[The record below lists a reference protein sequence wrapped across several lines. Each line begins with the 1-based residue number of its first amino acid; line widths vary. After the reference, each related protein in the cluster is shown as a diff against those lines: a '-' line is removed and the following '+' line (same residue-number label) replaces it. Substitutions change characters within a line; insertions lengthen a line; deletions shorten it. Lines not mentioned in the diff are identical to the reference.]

1 MLKQIK
7 EYSTRYAKNVG
18 ESLYHSAQNRA
29 ETKYGNL
36 YKAVKWTQSQLSQ
49 EVIKDSRALNSSSIK
64 NTLKNIGIFKDASTI
79 LNNGIADLKTGK
91 FYNKAREDEL
101 MEKEYGNMM
110 GFGDDDDFSF
120 GDDSDSS
127 MKDIENSA
135 FSDLNKDLNA
145 GFAASSATISN
156 SVMSGSAY
164 VGETVKAS
172 SKLQYTQ
179 LVQMQQINRAG
190 FEGVNN
196 HLKAIID
203 FNQSALKQHID
214 NSTKFYETTTNYL
227 AEQNAI
233 MKEMIEIQREMYKNS
248 NPQVKK
254 NSSFSNVFGGGGF
267 NLANYKEHVKKN
279 WENSSIGSM
288 IQMMRETGGDPTA
301 MFASPLSFVSDGLLS
316 TLMGPQ
322 LSKSLAR
329 LNRTAGNAGIMGL
342 HKLGKQQG
350 FLGSF
355 LNEIFGF
362 NGKEVNKVD
371 TKNFVKGPVAYNG
384 IANKTIIE
392 VIPTYLRRIE
402 AALTGEDERVF
413 DINTGRW
420 TTVKNAQKNYN
431 SERRQSINKAAA
443 PMQKHLTGIASRM
456 KFNDD
461 ADQVNF
467 YSDMGKVLEAL
478 VDSNGDYR
486 FEFAGGKLKNAQAYM
501 RAYGVSS
508 ERNMTLIAK
517 MLSTANANT
526 RSKFISNSYQ
536 YKENRNNYMSNMGN
550 NAGGVDLM
558 HNNGAFKGSSN
569 VKGIF
574 QRSQD
579 LLENSEVARAIRGT
593 YMETHLIRTM
603 LENGVGFGGGPRKGR
618 NSAHSR
624 GSSNS
629 RAVDN
634 YWNSFTTTAKDARG
648 LHKEQTSTSD
658 AGLEV
663 LGLTPEE
670 IRLRHGSGKG
680 KVTGSAANVRGV
692 GRLGALI
699 NMQEDDLEF
708 AYDGWGEGLKK
719 KYNNAKGGSFSEK
732 MKTSKGKMDK
742 AGLAIGALL
751 DLRDRPTKILAG
763 MVDAV
768 NGSIE
773 SFFFDHE
780 ANLKDEHGKPIKGF
794 FNTMS
799 YYARKTFNDFGT
811 FLNENILAPLNAT
824 VDLIAEHF
832 PTVGKIRD
840 RVKGTVGNIV
850 GSVTG
855 AFGNVF
861 SDIKSKSGGDSGLF
875 GGGRAG
881 GDRYITKTGL
891 YALSKGEAVIPSTMN
906 PFNPDIAKASIAK
919 DSANEQKVINAAK
932 QFGLGKLSGFAA
944 GTKDAG
950 GIFGDAKTGDA
961 LNKVSSWYDAI
972 VDKMPDNVKEAIE
985 NFKKQAPEVFG
996 EGAVYGGLTGLMVSG
1011 GPMGVL
1017 AGGALGAGLIMV
1029 KNTERVQQMLYGD
1042 LDEKGNRMGGILDNP
1057 TIKKMLGT
1065 AKDVKSYGIV
1075 GGALGAVSGLGPIP
1089 GLLAGS
1095 AVAFA
1100 KNNKDVQEYLFGA
1113 EGKEKTQMQQFLSEH
1128 MGRGL
1133 AGVGIGSVAGAAIAG
1148 PFGAVGG
1155 ALIGGGLSFA
1165 STTDKFKEM
1174 ILGKEDPKNPG
1185 KRVGGVLNYL
1195 NENVIDPMKERMEGF
1210 HTRLEKYMQDRIF
1223 NPLERAFKPLKQL
1236 VKHGVSDM
1244 FDNIADTVKS
1254 QFGTSQ
1260 MKYMAKQLAGSKI
1273 GKFGAAAAA
1282 AYALGIPAPLIP
1294 MVGLTGALV
1303 SSGPIQRAISKVI
1316 SVPGKLAS
1324 KVMDK
1329 VGQYGDKLRVKTI
1342 QKGMADD
1349 MTAQERMNFMAGQG
1363 ITDYKYSSFDEKIAG
1378 ANKEQLEQQ
1387 LALLQNARGNSRQL
1401 KNKRAAMTDKM
1412 YEIASRKGVSAS
1424 VGKAIKKAIQTGDSA
1439 DLENAVKAIQ
1449 LSDMPDAMKSQ
1460 MIKEIR
1466 SKIIERQKF
1475 DEHAANADKY
1485 TADLSKEMG
1494 VDMSDPKNLK
1504 RMMEMTKS
1512 ELEKRDFDKEGE
1524 ATTPENDPTTVTNI
1538 ALDNINKAMLI
1549 NNQLIAAFVSGKKL
1563 TEDEIKNITDK
1574 TNGLG
1579 ADKIASANADIDSTN
1594 AMAKSAHEAGVA
1606 AVAAGTAA
1614 ADVQRDSDIA
1624 GFVSTAGLSLTDLSK
1639 KDKQRIRKFV
1649 KANYGVNDIK
1659 RMLNNGQIPTG
1670 NKAALFAA
1678 IKVTGANAKL
1688 MKKVAKQS
1696 GTPLSVKDITGIG
1709 NMKDNVDYA
1718 TQLVSMG
1725 MQLDNR
1731 SNVESYDNGKFTR
1744 VKKCFKQFLDFGY
1757 AITQSGVELLIDLP
1771 NFHEIVKAAERDDKQ
1786 YVSSMFEQYG
1796 ITYKSVPRGG
1806 SFLRRIKNTITK
1818 YAGKASSAIQ
1828 KGISKAAGLAKSVGS
1843 GIGNLIS
1850 SGKKKFNQFKDDM
1863 SDDGGNA
1870 TIQKHALGIGKVL
1883 KGGLSALSKG
1893 EAVISAANNTFGITD
1908 KLKSLGSLA
1917 GKALKAGANFLAPGA
1932 TATVAGAYDAIK
1944 NLSSKSKIDN
1954 GGGEI
1959 SAKLDEKGKKK
1970 NIETVPTK
1978 YGIQTYKLNTNG
1990 TMSLDDTAE
1999 NKDISKKLRE
2009 EDTDR
2014 QESKE
2019 YLRIIAENTK
2029 ALGHA
2034 GGLLGGGPGMDAKDA
2049 AKGGLLG
2056 ALAGTIGNLFNR
2068 DKDKTKDKTKDKNPT
2083 KTDPVPD
2090 KPGKQATLTERVG
2103 KWFGDKWA
2111 KFKDSRAGKTILA
2124 GVDKAKNAYNWAAGK
2139 AGSLYNKA
2147 KDLIA
2152 PEFYKYKTGFNM
2164 IGESIAEKTSGVTNW
2179 VSEKAGAIANTAKTA
2194 AEKVTS
2200 KISGITG
2207 AVGNAAEG
2215 IGAKVQE
2222 GLSVI
2227 KDVLKKIM
2235 DKASTFIPG
2244 KLADKANKFC
2254 STIIEKISSPAV
2266 LKKAA
2271 GKAAKQLAAIA
2282 TGPLGAIIAVG
2293 SIAYAFYEGWS
2304 NAGSYFQLGDGKE
2317 PTTGQKIVAGITNA
2331 LAITIPFLGWFI
2343 DGGDII
2349 AIGKMIFGDN
2359 DPVSGIADS
2368 IQNEI
2373 DYVSNGVKNNVEWIK
2388 NGISNN
2394 LQYLGNKAG
2403 ELKDGAVD
2411 WVSQKASAVGS
2422 AIQNEV
2428 DYVSN
2433 GIANNFQYVTDKATE
2448 LGSNLYQGIS
2458 DTASS
2463 VSDTVKQ
2470 TVTDAQKA
2478 ISDTVNKGLQL
2489 GQETL
2494 AKAWDSAGEIAK
2506 GLYKNA
2512 SDLWQ
2517 AFVSKLPS
2525 LQSIKNGAK
2534 SLFDKGKS
2542 LFQTATSIGQSVASA
2557 AGSAW
2562 DSVKTGAGNLLT
2574 GAKNF
2579 VFGQG
2584 KYGRSKYGRGGV
2596 LSDGDFA
2603 SQLDPGNQMSYNASY
2618 DTENQTMADSGC
2630 GPGAASNA
2638 IAALGGSVPITAA
2651 ATYALNNGYKEKD
2664 GGTKPGFFGSLFKQL
2679 GANSSDISNN
2689 NQAIISNLKKGYP
2702 VVLMGQDNAVSD
2714 NNPYGPGPHYVTAT
2728 GFDDQGNIIIQ
2739 DSESDGPNKVYK
2751 TTDVLNKS
2759 SIAIAAKPKVR
2770 PQSQIRADADVKS
2783 KYGKGKWGR
2792 YKGLIRRVPM
2802 WGMGKAFIP
2811 RWGRGKF
2818 GRGAG
2823 GAGPQLLQMLMQL
2836 GFNKIASCGILGNMM
2851 QESRLTPNIV
2861 EGGGTAPE
2869 VTVDGSTGYG
2879 LCQWTDA
2886 GRQQGLADFAKANG
2900 KSSSD
2905 PGLQC
2910 SYIAQEC
2917 NNMDLTNNLNNCSS
2931 AADAAFLFHKEYEI
2945 SADSREAI
2953 QNRLDWAEEAYANDG
2968 AISGSN
2974 GNVSS
2979 GGVVG
2984 TSSKGGAANNQATS
2998 LFGIFDKLNDE
3009 LDSALNSFG
3018 MGKYGRSKYGRGIF
3032 DTLNAVKSRFSKAM
3046 GPIGGAFKAL
3056 SNSPIGQKLAGIFGS
3071 NPFSDLIGA
3080 AKEKVSNALSG
3091 GNSGAGMSSN
3101 PNIQQA
3107 IEWARSRENGPG
3119 YGDTGCT
3126 AWANDFLNHAN
3137 INPIN
3142 TWVPDA
3148 MKEAQQ
3154 AGIWK
3159 TPDQGA
3165 VAGDIGIVDTDGN
3178 MDEPDHAIV
3187 MDGQGGMWSNSS
3199 SRNIVFHA
3207 DTAGTW
3213 GADKVWGYIGT
3224 GGQGQGTVAQGAQTT
3239 TAAETAAMAGSTSQ
3253 HGQGK
3258 YGRGKFGRARFGKG
3272 HGIFGRAKVLD
3283 SIQSNNDAANSYIDG
3298 SSSSYQEINAPIV
3311 PVVQQN
3317 TTAVTS
3323 SSEQK
3328 VDTMIS
3334 LLSSINNNIAIM
3346 VQGISAIAQAANG
3359 GNPVSQTAVVAPVAQ
3374 AAGMSDTFD
3383 KNSMVQIVSDM
3394 LKIAKK

>member
-1 MLKQIK
+1 LKQIK

-29 ETKYGNL
+29 ENKYGNL
-36 YKAVKWTQSQLSQ
+36 YKAAKWTQSQLNQ
-49 EVIKDSRALNSSSIK
+49 NVIKDSRTLNSSSIK
-64 NTLKNIGIFKDASTI
+64 NTLKNLSIFKDASTI
-79 LNNGIADLKTGK
+79 LNNGISDLKTGK
-91 FYNKAREDEL
+91 FYNKAREEEL
-101 MEKEYGNMM
+101 MEKQFSGM
-110 GFGDDDDFSF
+110 FGDDGDFGFSF
-120 GDDSDSS
+120 GDESDSS
-127 MKDIENSA
+127 MNDIENSA
-135 FSDLNKDLNA
+135 FMDLNKDLNA

-179 LVQMQQINRAG
+179 LAQMQQINKAG
-190 FEGVNN
+190 FEGVNS

-248 NPQVKK
+248 NPQLKK

-267 NLANYKEHVKKN
+267 DLGNYKEHVKKN
-279 WENSSIGSM
+279 WENSAIGSM
-288 IQMMRETGGDPTA
+288 IQMMKETGGDPSS
-301 MFASPLSFVSDGLLS
+301 MLASPLSFVTDSLLS
-316 TLMGPQ
+316 TIMGPQ

-420 TTVKNAQKNYN
+420 TTVKNAQKDYN
-431 SERRQSINKAAA
+431 SERRKSINKAAA
-443 PMQKHLTGIASRM
+443 PMQKHLSGIANRM

-478 VDSNGDYR
+478 VDSNGDYN
-486 FEFAGGKLKNAQAYM
+486 FEFVGGKLKNAKNYM

-517 MLSTANANT
+517 MLSTANGNT
-526 RSKFISNSYQ
+526 RASLVRNSYQ
-536 YKENRNNYMSNMGN
+536 YKENRNNYMSNLGN
-550 NAGGVDLM
+550 NAGTVDLM
-558 HNNGAFKGSSN
+558 HNNGAFNGSSN
-569 VKGIF
+569 VRGIF
-574 QRSQD
+574 QKSQD
-579 LLENSEVARAIRGT
+579 LLENSEVAKAIRGT

-603 LENGVGFGGGPRKGR
+603 LENGAGFGGAPHKGR
-618 NSAHSR
+618 NSAHAKS
-624 GSSNS
+624 SSNS
-629 RAVDN
+629 RAVNN

-663 LGLTPEE
+663 MGLTPEN
-670 IRLRHGSGKG
+670 IRRYGSGKG
-680 KVTGSAANVRGV
+680 RATGSAANVRGV
-692 GRLGALI
+692 GRIGALL
-699 NMQEDDLEF
+699 NMREDDLEF
-708 AYDGWGEGLKK
+708 GYDGWGEGLKN
-719 KYNNAKGGSFSEK
+719 KYTNAKGGSFSEK
-732 MKTSKGKMDK
+732 MKNSKGKMDK

-751 DLRDRPTKILAG
+751 DLRDRPTKLLAG

-799 YYARKTFNDFGT
+799 FYARKTFDDFGKV
-811 FLNENILAPLNAT
+811 LNDTVLEPLNAT
-824 VDLIAEHF
+824 IDLIAERF

-840 RVKGTVGNIV
+840 KVRGTVGNIAS
-850 GSVTG
+850 SVTG
-855 AFGNVF
+855 AFKNVY
-861 SDIKSKSGGDSGLF
+861 SDIKSKSSGDSGLF

-906 PFNPDIAKASIAK
+906 PFNPDIAKASIAR

-932 QFGLGKLSGFAA
+932 QYGLGKLSGFAS
-944 GTKDAG
+944 GTKDADKIVDDSPG
-950 GIFGDAKTGDA
+950 GKLNGA

-972 VDKMPDNVKEAIE
+972 VDKMPDNVKAAMED
-985 NFKKQAPEVFG
+985 FKKQAPEVFG

-1029 KNTERVQQMLYGD
+1029 KNTERVQEMLYGK
-1042 LDEKGNRMGGILDNP
+1042 LDEQGNRKGGFLDRP
-1057 TIKKMLGT
+1057 EIKKMLGT

-1075 GGALGAVSGLGPIP
+1075 GGALGAATGLGPIP

-1100 KNNKDVQEYLFGA
+1100 KNNQEVRDYLFGA
-1113 EGKEKTQMQQFLSEH
+1113 EGKDKTQMQKFLSEH

-1133 AGVGIGSVAGAAIAG
+1133 AGVGVGALAGSAIAG

-1185 KRVGGVLNYL
+1185 KRIGGVLNYL

-1210 HTRLEKYMQDRIF
+1210 HSRLEKYMKDRIF

-1236 VKHGVSDM
+1236 VKHGVGDM
-1244 FDNIADTVKS
+1244 FDSIADSVKS
-1254 QFGTSQ
+1254 QFGTNQ

-1363 ITDYKYSSFDEKIAG
+1363 ITDYKYAGFDEKIAG
-1378 ANKEQLEQQ
+1378 ADKDQLEQQ
-1387 LALLQNARGNSRQL
+1387 LSLLQNARGNSRQL

-1412 YEIASRKGVSAS
+1412 YEIVSRKGVSAS
-1424 VGKAIKKAIQTGDSA
+1424 VGKAIKKAIQSGDSA

-1485 TADLSKEMG
+1485 TSQLSEEMG
-1494 VDMSDPKNLK
+1494 VDMSDPKNIK

-1512 ELEKRDFDKEGE
+1512 ELEKRDFSKEDE
-1524 ATTPENDPTTVTNI
+1524 ATSPENDPTTVTNI

-1563 TEDEIKNITDK
+1563 TEDEIKNITK
-1574 TNGLG
+1574 QTNGMG
-1579 ADKIASANADIDSTN
+1579 ADKLASANADISSTN
-1594 AMAKSAHEAGVA
+1594 AMAKSAYESGVA

-1624 GFVSTAGLSLTDLSK
+1624 GFVATAGLSLSDLSK
-1639 KDKQRIRKFV
+1639 KDKQRIRKFL

-1659 RMLNNGQIPTG
+1659 RMLDKGQIPSG
-1670 NKAALFAA
+1670 NKEALFAA

-1688 MKKVAKQS
+1688 MQKVAKQS
-1696 GTPLSVKDITGIG
+1696 GTPLTTKDITGIG
-1709 NMKDNVDYA
+1709 NMKSNVDYA

-1731 SNVESYDNGKFTR
+1731 SAVEAYDNGKFTR

-1806 SFLRRIKNTITK
+1806 SFLRRLKNTITK
-1818 YAGKASSAIQ
+1818 YASKASSALHN
-1828 KGISKAAGLAKSVGS
+1828 GISKAAGLAKS
-1843 GIGNLIS
+1843 GISNLID
-1850 SGKKKFNQFKDDM
+1850 SGKKKFNQFKEAM
-1863 SDDGGNA
+1863 SDDGDA

-1893 EAVISAANNTFGITD
+1893 EAVISAANNTLGITD

-2029 ALGHA
+2029 ALGGI
-2034 GGLLGGGPGMDAKDA
+2034 GGLMGGNKGGDDSLGGG
-2049 AKGGLLG
+2049 KGGLLG
-2056 ALAGTIGNLFNR
+2056 ALAGGIGGLIGGNKGG
-2068 DKDKTKDKTKDKNPT
+2068 DPT
-2083 KTDPVPD
+2083 KPP
-2090 KPGKQATLTERVG
+2090 KPGENPKPTLTERAG

-2111 KFKDSRAGKTILA
+2111 KFKETRAGKYVAA
-2124 GVDKAKNAYNWAAGK
+2124 GLDKAKGAYKW
-2139 AGSLYNKA
+2139 
-2147 KDLIA
+2147 
-2152 PEFYKYKTGFNM
+2152 
-2164 IGESIAEKTSGVTNW
+2164 
-2179 VSEKAGAIANTAKTA
+2179 A
-2194 AEKVTS
+2194 AEKVAT
-2200 KISGITG
+2200 KAAGISS
-2207 AVGNAAEG
+2207 AVSGVADN

-2222 GLSVI
+2222 GVSVI
-2227 KDVLKKIM
+2227 KDTLKKIM
-2235 DKASTFIPG
+2235 EKASTFIPG

-2254 STIIEKISSPAV
+2254 ATIVEKISSPAV

-2271 GKAAKQLAAIA
+2271 GKAAKQIAAIA
-2282 TGPLGAIIAVG
+2282 AGPLGTVIAVG
-2293 SIAYAFYEGWS
+2293 AIAYSFYEGWS
-2304 NAGSYFQLGDGKE
+2304 NAASYFQLEDGKE
-2317 PTTGQKIVAGITNA
+2317 ATTGQKIVAGITNA
-2331 LAITIPFLGWFI
+2331 MAITIPFLGWFI

-2349 AIGKMIFGDN
+2349 AIGKAIFGDN
-2359 DPVSGIADS
+2359 DPASGIADS

-2394 LQYLGNKAG
+2394 LQYLGNKASAAG
-2403 ELKDGAVD
+2403 QWIGDKASAAGK
-2411 WVSQKASAVGS
+2411 WVSDKANAVGS

-2448 LGSNLYQGIS
+2448 LGSSLYQGIS
-2458 DTASS
+2458 DTATA

-2478 ISDTVNKGLQL
+2478 ISDTVNAGLKI
-2489 GQETL
+2489 GQEVLTN
-2494 AKAWDSAGEIAK
+2494 AWNSAGEIAK
-2506 GLYKNA
+2506 GLYKSA

-2517 AFVSKLPS
+2517 KFVSKLPS
-2525 LQSIKNGAK
+2525 LKDIKTGTK
-2534 SLFDKGKS
+2534 TLFDKGKS
-2542 LFQTATSIGQSVASA
+2542 LFQTATSIGQSVANA
-2557 AGSAW
+2557 AGAAW
-2562 DSVKTGAGNLLT
+2562 DTVTTGASNLVT
-2574 GAKNF
+2574 SAKNF

-2689 NQAIISNLKKGYP
+2689 NQAIVSNLKKGYP

-2714 NNPYGPGPHYVTAT
+2714 SNPYGPGPHYVTAT

-2770 PQSQIRADADVKS
+2770 PQSQIKADADVKS
-2783 KYGKGKWGR
+2783 KYGRGKWGR

-2869 VTVDGSTGYG
+2869 ISVNGSTGYG

-2886 GRQQGLADFAKANG
+2886 GRQQGLVDFAKANG
-2900 KSSSD
+2900 KSTSD
-2905 PGLQC
+2905 PGVQC

-2917 NNMDLTNNLNNCSS
+2917 NNMGLTNQLNSCSS
-2931 AADAAFLFHKEYEI
+2931 ASDAAFLFHKDYEI
-2945 SADSREAI
+2945 SADSRDAI
-2953 QNRLDWAEEAYANDG
+2953 QQRLDWAEEAYANDG
-2968 AISGSN
+2968 AIAGSN

-2984 TSSKGGAANNQATS
+2984 TSSKGGANSQATS

-3018 MGKYGRSKYGRGIF
+3018 LGKYGRSKYGRGIF
-3032 DTLNAVKSRFSKAM
+3032 DTLNAVKSRFSAAM

-3056 SNSPIGQKLAGIFGS
+3056 SNSPIGQKLSSIFGS

-3080 AKEKVSNALSG
+3080 AKEKVQNALGG

-3107 IEWARSRENGPG
+3107 INWARTRENGPG

-3154 AGIWK
+3154 AGLWK
-3159 TPDQGA
+3159 SPDQGA
-3165 VAGDIGIVDTDGN
+3165 VAGDIGLVDTDGR

-3224 GGQGQGTVAQGAQTT
+3224 GGAGQGNVAQGAQTT
-3239 TAAETAAMAGSTSQ
+3239 SAAETAAMAGSTSQ

-3258 YGRGKFGRARFGKG
+3258 YGRGKFGRSKLGR
-3272 HGIFGRAKVLD
+3272 HGYFGRSKVLD
-3283 SIQSNNDAANSYIDG
+3283 SIQNNNNAANSYIDG
-3298 SSSSYQEINAPIV
+3298 SSSNYQEINAPIV

-3317 TTAVTS
+3317 TAVTS

-3359 GNPVSQTAVVAPVAQ
+3359 GTPVAQTAVVAPVAQ

>member
-1 MLKQIK
+1 MKQIK

-29 ETKYGNL
+29 ESKYGNL
-36 YKAVKWTQSQLSQ
+36 YKVAKWTQSQLNQ
-49 EVIKDSRALNSSSIK
+49 EVLRDSRTLNSSSIK
-64 NTLKNIGIFKDASTI
+64 NSLKNLSIFKDANTI
-79 LNNGIADLKTGK
+79 LNNSVSDLKTGK

-101 MEKEYGNMM
+101 MEKEYSGMFGDDGEF
-110 GFGDDDDFSF
+110 GFGD
-120 GDDSDSS
+120 DDSDSS
-127 MKDIENSA
+127 MNDIENSA

-164 VGETVKAS
+164 IGETVKAS

-179 LVQMQQINRAG
+179 LVQMQQINKAG
-190 FEGVNN
+190 FEGVNS

-267 NLANYKEHVKKN
+267 NLGNYKEHVKKN
-279 WENSSIGSM
+279 WENSTIGSM
-288 IQMMRETGGDPTA
+288 IQMMKETGGDPAA
-301 MFASPLSFVSDGLLS
+301 MFASPLSFISDGLLS

-322 LSKSLAR
+322 LSKSLGR
-329 LNRTAGNAGIMGL
+329 LNRTVGNAGVMGL

-431 SERRQSINKAAA
+431 SERRASIKQAAA

-467 YSDMGKVLEAL
+467 YSDMGRVLEAL
-478 VDSNGDYR
+478 VDSNGDYN
-486 FEFAGGKLKNAQAYM
+486 FEFVGGKLKNARAYM
-501 RAYGVSS
+501 TAYGVSS

-517 MLSTANANT
+517 MLSTANGNT
-526 RSKFISNSYQ
+526 RAKLVSNSYQ

-569 VKGIF
+569 VRGIF

-579 LLENSEVARAIRGT
+579 LLENSEVAKAIRGT

-603 LENGVGFGGGPRKGR
+603 LENGTGFGGGSPSKAR
-618 NSAHSR
+618 SAHAKS
-624 GSSNS
+624 SSNS
-629 RAVDN
+629 RAVNN

-648 LHKEQTSTSD
+648 LHKEQTSATD

-663 LGLTPEE
+663 LGLTAEDV
-670 IRLRHGSGKG
+670 RRRNSGKG
-680 KVTGSAANVRGV
+680 RATGSAANVRGV
-692 GRLGALI
+692 GRLGALL
-699 NMQEDDLEF
+699 NMQEDGLEF
-708 AYDGWGEGLKK
+708 AYDGWGEGLKN
-719 KYNNAKGGSFSEK
+719 KYTNTKGGSFSEK
-732 MKTSKGKMDK
+732 MKNSKGKMDK

-799 YYARKTFNDFGT
+799 YYARKTFDDFGK
-811 FLNENILAPLNAT
+811 FLNENVLGPLNTT

-840 RVKGTVGNIV
+840 RVKGSVGNIV
-850 GSVTG
+850 GSVTS

-861 SDIKSKSGGDSGLF
+861 SDIKSKSSGDSGLF

-906 PFNPDIAKASIAK
+906 PFNPDIAKASIAR

-932 QFGLGKLSGFAA
+932 QYGLGKLSGFAS
-944 GTKDAG
+944 GTKDADKIVDDSPG
-950 GIFGDAKTGDA
+950 GKVNDA
-961 LNKVSSWYDAI
+961 LNRVSSWYDAI
-972 VDKMPDNVKEAIE
+972 VDKMPDNVKAAMED
-985 NFKKQAPEVFG
+985 FKKQAPEVFG
-996 EGAVYGGLTGLMVSG
+996 EGALYGGLSGLMVSG

-1029 KNTERVQQMLYGD
+1029 KNTERVQEMLYGQ
-1042 LDEKGNRMGGILDNP
+1042 LDEKGNRKGGFLDRP
-1057 TIKKMLGT
+1057 EIKKMLGT

-1075 GGALGAVSGLGPIP
+1075 GGAIGAATGLGPIP

-1100 KNNKDVQEYLFGA
+1100 KNNQEVRDYLFGA
-1113 EGKEKTQMQQFLSEH
+1113 EGKDKTQMQKFLSEH

-1133 AGVGIGSVAGAAIAG
+1133 AGVGIGGLAGAAIAG

-1185 KRVGGVLNYL
+1185 KRIGGVLNYL
-1195 NENVIDPMKERMEGF
+1195 NENVVDPMRERMEGF
-1210 HTRLEKYMQDRIF
+1210 HDRLEKYMKDRIF

-1236 VKHGVSDM
+1236 VKHGVGDM

-1254 QFGTSQ
+1254 QFGSNQ

-1363 ITDYKYSSFDEKIAG
+1363 ITDYKYAGFDEKIAG
-1378 ANKEQLEQQ
+1378 ADKDQLEQQ

-1424 VGKAIKKAIQTGDSA
+1424 VGKAIKKAIQSGDSA

-1485 TADLSKEMG
+1485 TSQLSEEMG
-1494 VDMSDPKNLK
+1494 VDMSDPKNIK

-1512 ELEKRDFDKEGE
+1512 ELEKRDFSKEDE
-1524 ATTPENDPTTVTNI
+1524 ATSPENDPTTVTNI

-1563 TEDEIKNITDK
+1563 TEDEIKNITK
-1574 TNGLG
+1574 QTNGMG
-1579 ADKIASANADIDSTN
+1579 ADKLASANADISSTN
-1594 AMAKSAHEAGVA
+1594 AMAKSAYEAGVA

-1624 GFVSTAGLSLTDLSK
+1624 GFVATAGLSLSDLTK
-1639 KDKQRIRKFV
+1639 KDKQRIRKFI

-1659 RMLNNGQIPTG
+1659 RMLNKGQIPSG
-1670 NKAALFAA
+1670 NKEALFAA

-1688 MKKVAKQS
+1688 MQKVAKQT
-1696 GTPLSVKDITGIG
+1696 GTPLTTKDITSIG
-1709 NMKDNVDYA
+1709 NMKSNVDYA

-1731 SNVESYDNGKFTR
+1731 SAVEAYDNGKFTR

-1806 SFLRRIKNTITK
+1806 SFLRRLKNTITK
-1818 YAGKASSAIQ
+1818 YASKASSALHN
-1828 KGISKAAGLAKSVGS
+1828 GISKAAGLAKS
-1843 GIGNLIS
+1843 GISNLID
-1850 SGKKKFNQFKDDM
+1850 SGKKKFNQFKEAM
-1863 SDDGGNA
+1863 SDDGDA

-2029 ALGHA
+2029 ALSGA
-2034 GGLLGGGPGMDAKDA
+2034 GGLLGGGGPGMDPKSA
-2049 AKGGLLG
+2049 AGGGLLG
-2056 ALAGTIGNLFNR
+2056 ALAGAAGSLFGGGN
-2068 DKDKTKDKTKDKNPT
+2068 KGGEKTPT
-2083 KTDPVPD
+2083 KPGDPVPD

-2139 AGSLYNKA
+2139 AGNLYNKA
-2147 KDLIA
+2147 RDLIA

-2164 IGESIAEKTSGVTNW
+2164 IGESIAEKAGGVTNW

-2227 KDVLKKIM
+2227 KDTLKKIM

-2244 KLADKANKFC
+2244 KLVDKTNKFC

-2271 GKAAKQLAAIA
+2271 GKAAKQIAALAA
-2282 TGPLGAIIAVG
+2282 GPLGAVIAIG
-2293 SIAYAFYEGWS
+2293 SIAYAFYDGWS
-2304 NAGSYFQLGDGKE
+2304 SAASYFQLEEGKE
-2317 PTTGQKIVAGITNA
+2317 ATTGQKIVAGITNA
-2331 LAITIPFLGWFI
+2331 MAISIPFLGWFI

-2349 AIGKMIFGDN
+2349 AIGKVIFGDN
-2359 DPVSGIADS
+2359 DPASGIADS
-2368 IQNEI
+2368 IQNNI
-2373 DYVSNGVKNNVEWIK
+2373 DYVTNGVKNNVEWIK

-2403 ELKDGAVD
+2403 ELKDGAAD

-2433 GIANNFQYVTDKATE
+2433 GIANNFEYVTNKATE
-2448 LGSNLYQGIS
+2448 LGSSLYQGIS
-2458 DTASS
+2458 DTAGQ

-2478 ISDTVNKGLQL
+2478 ISDTVNAGLKT
-2489 GQETL
+2489 GQEAL
-2494 AKAWDSAGEIAK
+2494 ANAWTSAGEIAK
-2506 GLYKNA
+2506 GLYKSA

-2517 AFVSKLPS
+2517 KFVSKLPS
-2525 LQSIKNGAK
+2525 LKDIKNGAK
-2534 SLFDKGKS
+2534 NLFDKGKS
-2542 LFQTATSIGQSVASA
+2542 LFQSATSIGQSVANA
-2557 AGSAW
+2557 ASGAW
-2562 DSVKTGAGNLLT
+2562 DTVTTGAGNLLK
-2574 GAKNF
+2574 GAKDAI
-2579 VFGQG
+2579 FGQG

-2689 NQAIISNLKKGYP
+2689 NQAIVSNLKKGYP

-2714 NNPYGPGPHYVTAT
+2714 SNPYGPGPHYVTAT

-2770 PQSQIRADADVKS
+2770 PQSQIKADADVKS
-2783 KYGKGKWGR
+2783 KYGRGKWGR

-2869 VTVDGSTGYG
+2869 ISVNGSTGYG

-2886 GRQQGLADFAKANG
+2886 GRQQGLVDFAKANG
-2900 KSSSD
+2900 KSTSD
-2905 PGLQC
+2905 PGVQC

-2917 NNMDLTNNLNNCSS
+2917 NNMGLTNQLNNCSS
-2931 AADAAFLFHKEYEI
+2931 ASDAAFLFHKDYEI
-2945 SADSREAI
+2945 SADSRDAI
-2953 QNRLDWAEEAYANDG
+2953 QQRLDWAEEAYANDG
-2968 AISGSN
+2968 AIAGSN

-2984 TSSKGGAANNQATS
+2984 TSSKGGANSQATS
-2998 LFGIFDKLNDE
+2998 LFGIFDQLNDE
-3009 LDSALNSFG
+3009 LDNALNSFG
-3018 MGKYGRSKYGRGIF
+3018 LGKYGRSKYGRGIF
-3032 DTLNAVKSRFSKAM
+3032 DTLNAVKTRFSAAM

-3056 SNSPIGQKLAGIFGS
+3056 SNSPIGQKLSSIFGS
-3071 NPFSDLIGA
+3071 NPFSDIIGA
-3080 AKEKVSNALSG
+3080 VKDKVTGGAG

-3107 IEWARSRENGPG
+3107 INWARTRENGPG

-3154 AGIWK
+3154 AGLWK
-3159 TPDQGA
+3159 SPDQGA
-3165 VAGDIGIVDTDGN
+3165 VAGDIGLVDTDGS

-3224 GGQGQGTVAQGAQTT
+3224 GGAGQGNVAQGAQTT
-3239 TAAETAAMAGSTSQ
+3239 SAAETAAMAGSTSQ

-3258 YGRGKFGRARFGKG
+3258 YGRGKFGRSKLGR
-3272 HGIFGRAKVLD
+3272 HGYFGRSKVLD
-3283 SIQSNNDAANSYIDG
+3283 SIQNNNNAANSYIDG
-3298 SSSSYQEINAPIV
+3298 SSSNYQEINAPIV

-3317 TTAVTS
+3317 TAVTS

-3359 GNPVSQTAVVAPVAQ
+3359 GTPVAQTAVVAPVAQ

-3383 KNSMVQIVSDM
+3383 RNSMVQIVSDM

>member
-29 ETKYGNL
+29 ESKYGNL
-36 YKAVKWTQSQLSQ
+36 YKAAKWTQSQLNQ
-49 EVIKDSRALNSSSIK
+49 NVIRDSRTLNSSSIK
-64 NTLKNIGIFKDASTI
+64 NTLKNLSIFKDASKI
-79 LNNGIADLKTGK
+79 LNNGMSDIKSGK

-101 MEKEYGNMM
+101 MEKEYGGM
-110 GFGDDDDFSF
+110 FGEDGDFGFSF

-127 MKDIENSA
+127 MNDIENSA

-164 VGETVKAS
+164 IGETVKAS

-179 LVQMQQINRAG
+179 LAQMQQINKAG
-190 FEGVNN
+190 FEGVNS

-248 NPQVKK
+248 NPQIKK

-288 IQMMRETGGDPTA
+288 IQMMKDTGGDPTA
-301 MFASPLSFVSDGLLS
+301 LFASPLSFVSDGLLS

-362 NGKEVNKVD
+362 NGKENNKVD

-431 SERRQSINKAAA
+431 SERRASIKQAAA

-467 YSDMGKVLEAL
+467 YSDMGRVLEAL
-478 VDSNGDYR
+478 VDSNGDYN
-486 FEFAGGKLKNAQAYM
+486 FEFVGGKLKNARNYM

-517 MLSTANANT
+517 MLSTANGNT
-526 RSKFISNSYQ
+526 RSRFISNSYQ
-536 YKENRNNYMSNMGN
+536 YKENRNNYMSNVGN
-550 NAGGVDLM
+550 NTGGVDLM
-558 HNNGAFKGSSN
+558 HHNGAFNGSSN

-579 LLENSEVARAIRGT
+579 LLENSEVAKAIRGT

-603 LENGVGFGGGPRKGR
+603 LENGASFGGGAPHKGR
-618 NSAHSR
+618 NSAHAKS
-624 GSSNS
+624 SSNS
-629 RAVDN
+629 RAVNN

-663 LGLTPEE
+663 MGLTPED
-670 IRLRHGSGKG
+670 IKLRYGSGKG
-680 KVTGSAANVRGV
+680 RITGSAANLRGV
-692 GRLGALI
+692 GRLGALL
-699 NMQEDDLEF
+699 NTQEDDLEF
-708 AYDGWGEGLKK
+708 GYDGWGEGLKR
-719 KYNNAKGGSFSEK
+719 KYSNAKGANFSQK
-732 MKTSKGKMDK
+732 MKNSKGKMDK
-742 AGLAIGALL
+742 ASLAIGALL
-751 DLRDRPTKILAG
+751 DFRDRPTKILAG

-773 SFFFDHE
+773 SFFFNHE

-799 YYARKTFNDFGT
+799 FYARKTFNDFGT
-811 FLNENILAPLNAT
+811 FLNQNILEPLNVT
-824 VDLIAEHF
+824 VDLITEHF

-840 RVKGTVGNIV
+840 KVRGTASNIA

-855 AFGNVF
+855 AFKNVF

-906 PFNPDIAKASIAK
+906 PFNPDIATASIAK

-932 QFGLGKLSGFAA
+932 QYGLGKLSGFAA

-950 GIFGDAKTGDA
+950 SIFGDGKTGDA
-961 LNKVSSWYDAI
+961 INRVSSWYDAI
-972 VDKMPDNVKEAIE
+972 VDKMPDNVKAAIE
-985 NFKKQAPEVFG
+985 NFKKQAPEIFG

-1029 KNTERVQQMLYGD
+1029 KNTERVQQMLYGE

-1057 TIKKMLGT
+1057 KIKKMLGT
-1065 AKDVKSYGIV
+1065 ANDVKSYGIV
-1075 GGALGAVSGLGPIP
+1075 GGALGAATGLGPIP

-1100 KNNKDVQEYLFGA
+1100 KNNQEVRDYLFGA

-1133 AGVGIGSVAGAAIAG
+1133 AGVGLGGVAGAAIAG

-1185 KRVGGVLNYL
+1185 KRIGGVLNYL
-1195 NENVIDPMKERMEGF
+1195 NENVVDPMKERMEGF
-1210 HTRLEKYMQDRIF
+1210 HNRLEKYMKDRIF

-1236 VKHGVSDM
+1236 VKHGVGDM
-1244 FDNIADTVKS
+1244 FDNIADAVKS
-1254 QFGTSQ
+1254 QFGSNQ

-1363 ITDYKYSSFDEKIAG
+1363 ITDYKFSSFDEKIAG
-1378 ANKEQLEQQ
+1378 ANKDQLEQQ
-1387 LALLQNARGNSRQL
+1387 LALLQNARGNSRQMKL
-1401 KNKRAAMTDKM
+1401 KRDAMTDKM

-1424 VGKAIKKAIQTGDSA
+1424 VGKAIKKAIQTGDSS

-1485 TADLSKEMG
+1485 TSQLSEEMG
-1494 VDMSDPKNLK
+1494 VDMSDPKNIK

-1512 ELEKRDFDKEGE
+1512 ELEKRDFSKEDE

-1563 TEDEIKNITDK
+1563 TEDEIKNITK
-1574 TNGLG
+1574 QTNGMG
-1579 ADKIASANADIDSTN
+1579 ADKLASANADITSTN
-1594 AMAKSAHEAGVA
+1594 AMAKSAHEAGLA

-1624 GFVSTAGLSLTDLSK
+1624 GFVATAGLSLSDLSK
-1639 KDKQRIRKFV
+1639 KDKQRIRKFI
-1649 KANYGVNDIK
+1649 KANYGVSDIK
-1659 RMLNNGQIPTG
+1659 RMLDKGQIPSG
-1670 NKAALFAA
+1670 NKEALFAA

-1688 MKKVAKQS
+1688 MQKVAKQS
-1696 GTPLSVKDITGIG
+1696 GTPLTTKDITGIG
-1709 NMKDNVDYA
+1709 NMKSNVDYA

-1731 SNVESYDNGKFTR
+1731 SAVEAYDNGKFTR

-1757 AITQSGVELLIDLP
+1757 AITQSGIELLIDLP

-1806 SFLRRIKNTITK
+1806 SFLRRLKNTITK
-1818 YAGKASSAIQ
+1818 YASKASSALHT
-1828 KGISKAAGLAKSVGS
+1828 GISKAAGLAKSVGN

-1850 SGKKKFNQFKDDM
+1850 SGKKKFNQFKEAM
-1863 SDDGGNA
+1863 SDDGDA

-1959 SAKLDEKGKKK
+1959 SAKVGEDGKKK

-2014 QESKE
+2014 QQSKE

-2029 ALGHA
+2029 ALAGA
-2034 GGLLGGGPGMDAKDA
+2034 GGLLGGGGPGMDAKDA

-2056 ALAGTIGNLFNR
+2056 ALAGAVGSLFDR
-2068 DKDKTKDKTKDKNPT
+2068 GKDKNPT
-2083 KTDPVPD
+2083 KTGDPVPD
-2090 KPGKQATLTERVG
+2090 KPGGKASLTERVG

-2111 KFKDSRAGKTILA
+2111 KFKETKAGRAVLA
-2124 GVDKAKNAYNWAAGK
+2124 GVEKAKGAYNWVA
-2139 AGSLYNKA
+2139 
-2147 KDLIA
+2147 
-2152 PEFYKYKTGFNM
+2152 
-2164 IGESIAEKTSGVTNW
+2164 
-2179 VSEKAGAIANTAKTA
+2179 EKAGGIANTAKSA
-2194 AEKVTS
+2194 VEKVTS
-2200 KISGITG
+2200 KFSGVTG
-2207 AVGNAAEG
+2207 VVSGAAEG

-2227 KDVLKKIM
+2227 KDTLKKIM

-2244 KLADKANKFC
+2244 KLADKTNKFC

-2271 GKAAKQLAAIA
+2271 GKAAKQLAALA
-2282 TGPLGAIIAVG
+2282 AGPLGAVIAIG
-2293 SIAYAFYEGWS
+2293 SIAYAFYDGWS
-2304 NAGSYFQLGDGKE
+2304 NAASYFQLEEGKE
-2317 PTTGQKIVAGITNA
+2317 ATTGQKIVAGITNA
-2331 LAITIPFLGWFI
+2331 MAITIPFLGWFI

-2359 DPVSGIADS
+2359 DPASGIADS

-2394 LQYLGNKAG
+2394 LQYLGN
-2403 ELKDGAVD
+2403 
-2411 WVSQKASAVGS
+2411 KASAVGS

-2458 DTASS
+2458 DTAGK
-2463 VSDTVKQ
+2463 VSDTVKD
-2470 TVTDAQKA
+2470 TVKQAQDA
-2478 ISDTVNKGLQL
+2478 ISKTVNAGLQL
-2489 GQETL
+2489 GKETL
-2494 AKAWDSAGEIAK
+2494 AKAWDSTGEIAK
-2506 GLYKNA
+2506 GLYKSA

-2525 LQSIKNGAK
+2525 LQTIKNGAK
-2534 SLFDKGKS
+2534 KLFDKGKS
-2542 LFQTATSIGQSVASA
+2542 LFQTATSIGQSISNAASN
-2557 AGSAW
+2557 AW
-2562 DSVKTGAGNLLT
+2562 DTVKTGAGNLL
-2574 GAKNF
+2574 GSAKDAI
-2579 VFGQG
+2579 FGKG

-2596 LSDGDFA
+2596 LNDGEFA

-2618 DTENQTMADSGC
+2618 DTETQTMADSGC

-2689 NQAIISNLKKGYP
+2689 NQAIVSNLKKGYP

-2714 NNPYGPGPHYVTAT
+2714 SNPYGPGPHYVTAT

-2802 WGMGKAFIP
+2802 WGMGKSFIP

-2869 VTVDGSTGYG
+2869 ISVNGTTGYG

-2886 GRQQGLADFAKANG
+2886 GRQQGLVDFAKANG
-2900 KSSSD
+2900 KSTSD
-2905 PGLQC
+2905 PGVQC

-2917 NNMDLTNNLNNCSS
+2917 NNMGLTNQMNNCASPS
-2931 AADAAFLFHKEYEI
+2931 DAAFLFHKDYEI
-2945 SADSREAI
+2945 SADSRDAI
-2953 QNRLDWAEEAYANDG
+2953 QQRLDWAEEAYANDG
-2968 AISGSN
+2968 AIAGSN

-2984 TSSKGGAANNQATS
+2984 VSSKGGANNQATS

-3009 LDSALNSFG
+3009 LDNALNSFG
-3018 MGKYGRSKYGRGIF
+3018 LGKYGRSKYGRGIF
-3032 DTLNAVKSRFSKAM
+3032 DTLDAVKSRFSKAM

-3056 SNSPIGQKLAGIFGS
+3056 SNSPIGQKLSSIFGS
-3071 NPFSDLIGA
+3071 NPFSDILGGI
-3080 AKEKVSNALSG
+3080 KDKVSNAMS

-3107 IEWARSRENGPG
+3107 LNWARTRENGPG

-3154 AGIWK
+3154 AGLWK
-3159 TPDQGA
+3159 SPDQGA
-3165 VAGDIGIVDTDGN
+3165 VAGDIGIVDTDGS

-3258 YGRGKFGRARFGKG
+3258 YGRGKFGRSRFGRG
-3272 HGIFGRAKVLD
+3272 HGIFGRSKVLD
-3283 SIQSNNDAANSYIDG
+3283 SIQSNNDAARSYIDG

-3328 VDTMIS
+3328 VDTMIN

-3359 GNPVSQTAVVAPVAQ
+3359 GNPVTQTAVVAPVAQ
-3374 AAGMSDTFD
+3374 AAGMADTFD

>member
-1 MLKQIK
+1 MKQIK

-29 ETKYGNL
+29 ESKYGNL
-36 YKAVKWTQSQLSQ
+36 YKVAKWTQSQLNQ
-49 EVIKDSRALNSSSIK
+49 EVLRDSRTLNSSSIK
-64 NTLKNIGIFKDASTI
+64 NSLKNLSIFKDANTI
-79 LNNGIADLKTGK
+79 LNNSVSDLKTGK

-101 MEKEYGNMM
+101 MEKEYSGMFGDDGEF
-110 GFGDDDDFSF
+110 GFGD
-120 GDDSDSS
+120 DDSDSS
-127 MKDIENSA
+127 MNDIENSA

-179 LVQMQQINRAG
+179 LVQMQQINKAG
-190 FEGVNN
+190 FEGVNT

-267 NLANYKEHVKKN
+267 NLGNYKEHVKKN
-279 WENSSIGSM
+279 WENSTIGSM
-288 IQMMRETGGDPTA
+288 IQMMKETGGDPTA
-301 MFASPLSFVSDGLLS
+301 MFASPLSFISDGLLS

-322 LSKSLAR
+322 LSKSLGR
-329 LNRTAGNAGIMGL
+329 LNRTVGNAGVMGL

-431 SERRQSINKAAA
+431 SERRASIKQAAA

-467 YSDMGKVLEAL
+467 YSDMGRVLEAL
-478 VDSNGDYR
+478 VDSNGDYN
-486 FEFAGGKLKNAQAYM
+486 FEFVGGKLKNARAYM
-501 RAYGVSS
+501 TAYGVSS

-517 MLSTANANT
+517 MLSTANGNT
-526 RSKFISNSYQ
+526 RAKLVSNSYQ

-550 NAGGVDLM
+550 NAGGIDLM

-569 VKGIF
+569 VRGIF

-579 LLENSEVARAIRGT
+579 LLENSEVAKAIRGT

-603 LENGVGFGGGPRKGR
+603 LENGTGFGGGSPTKAR
-618 NSAHSR
+618 SAHAKS
-624 GSSNS
+624 SSNS
-629 RAVDN
+629 RAVNN

-648 LHKEQTSTSD
+648 LHKEQTSATD

-663 LGLTPEE
+663 LGLTAEDV
-670 IRLRHGSGKG
+670 RRRNSGKG
-680 KVTGSAANVRGV
+680 RVTSSAANVRGV
-692 GRLGALI
+692 GRLGALL
-699 NMQEDDLEF
+699 NMQEDGLEF
-708 AYDGWGEGLKK
+708 AYDGWGEGLKN
-719 KYNNAKGGSFSEK
+719 KYTNAKGSSFSEK
-732 MKTSKGKMDK
+732 MKNSKGKMDK

-799 YYARKTFNDFGT
+799 YYARKTFDDFGK
-811 FLNENILAPLNAT
+811 FLNENVLGPLNTT

-840 RVKGTVGNIV
+840 RVKGSVGNIV
-850 GSVTG
+850 GSVTS

-861 SDIKSKSGGDSGLF
+861 SDIKSKSSGDSGLF

-906 PFNPDIAKASIAK
+906 PFNPNIATASIAR

-932 QFGLGKLSGFAA
+932 QYGLGKLSGFAS
-944 GTKDAG
+944 GTKDADKIVDDSPG
-950 GIFGDAKTGDA
+950 GKVNDA
-961 LNKVSSWYDAI
+961 LNRVSSWYDAI
-972 VDKMPDNVKEAIE
+972 VDKMPDNVKAAME

-996 EGAVYGGLTGLMVSG
+996 EGALYGGLSGLMVSG

-1029 KNTERVQQMLYGD
+1029 KNTERVQEMLYGQ
-1042 LDEKGNRMGGILDNP
+1042 LDEQGNRKGGFLDRP
-1057 TIKKMLGT
+1057 EIKKMLGT

-1075 GGALGAVSGLGPIP
+1075 GGAIGAATGLGPIP

-1100 KNNKDVQEYLFGA
+1100 KNNQEVRDYLFGA
-1113 EGKEKTQMQQFLSEH
+1113 EGKDKTQMQKFLSEH

-1133 AGVGIGSVAGAAIAG
+1133 AGVGIGGLAGASIAG

-1185 KRVGGVLNYL
+1185 KRIGGVLNYL
-1195 NENVIDPMKERMEGF
+1195 NENVVDPMRERMEGF
-1210 HTRLEKYMQDRIF
+1210 HDRLEKYMKDRIF

-1236 VKHGVSDM
+1236 VKHGVGDM
-1244 FDNIADTVKS
+1244 FDNIADSVKS
-1254 QFGTSQ
+1254 QFGTNQ

-1363 ITDYKYSSFDEKIAG
+1363 ITDYKYAGFDEKIAG
-1378 ANKEQLEQQ
+1378 ADKDQLEQQ

-1401 KNKRAAMTDKM
+1401 KQKRAAMTDKM

-1424 VGKAIKKAIQTGDSA
+1424 VGKAIKKAIQSGDSA

-1485 TADLSKEMG
+1485 TSQLSEEMG
-1494 VDMSDPKNLK
+1494 VDMSDPKNIK

-1512 ELEKRDFDKEGE
+1512 ELEKRDFSKEDE
-1524 ATTPENDPTTVTNI
+1524 ATSPENDPTTVTNI

-1563 TEDEIKNITDK
+1563 TEDEIKNITK
-1574 TNGLG
+1574 QTNGMG
-1579 ADKIASANADIDSTN
+1579 ADKLASANADISSTN
-1594 AMAKSAHEAGVA
+1594 AMAKSAYESGVA

-1624 GFVSTAGLSLTDLSK
+1624 GFVATAGLSLSDLSN
-1639 KDKQRIRKFV
+1639 KDKQRIRKFI

-1659 RMLNNGQIPTG
+1659 RMLNKGQIPSG
-1670 NKAALFAA
+1670 NKEALFAA

-1688 MKKVAKQS
+1688 MQKVAKQS
-1696 GTPLSVKDITGIG
+1696 GTPLTTKDITGIG
-1709 NMKDNVDYA
+1709 NMKSNVDYA

-1731 SNVESYDNGKFTR
+1731 SAVEAYDNGKFTR

-1757 AITQSGVELLIDLP
+1757 AITQSGIELLIDLP

-1806 SFLRRIKNTITK
+1806 SFLRRLKNTITK
-1818 YAGKASSAIQ
+1818 YASKASSALHN
-1828 KGISKAAGLAKSVGS
+1828 GISKAAGLAKS
-1843 GIGNLIS
+1843 GISNLID
-1850 SGKKKFNQFKDDM
+1850 SGKKKFNQFKEAM
-1863 SDDGGNA
+1863 SDDGDA

-2068 DKDKTKDKTKDKNPT
+2068 DKDKTKDKNPT

-2111 KFKDSRAGKTILA
+2111 KFKDTRVGKTVLA
-2124 GVDKAKNAYNWAAGK
+2124 GWEKGKAAYSWGADKASKI
-2139 AGSLYNKA
+2139 YNKA
-2147 KDLIA
+2147 ASLIA
-2152 PEFYKYKTGFNM
+2152 PEYYKYKTGFNM
-2164 IGESIAEKTSGVTNW
+2164 LGDSISEKTGKVTSW
-2179 VSEKAGAIANTAKTA
+2179 VSEKAGAIADTAKA
-2194 AEKVTS
+2194 AANKVAS
-2200 KISGITG
+2200 KVSGITS
-2207 AVGNAAEG
+2207 AVGDAADG

-2227 KDVLKKIM
+2227 KDTLKKIM

-2244 KLADKANKFC
+2244 KLSDKANKFC
-2254 STIIEKISSPAV
+2254 STLIEKISSPAV

-2271 GKAAKQLAAIA
+2271 GKAAKQIAAIA
-2282 TGPLGAIIAVG
+2282 TGPLGAVIAVG
-2293 SIAYAFYEGWS
+2293 SIAYAFYDGWS
-2304 NAGSYFQLGDGKE
+2304 SAGSYFQLQEGQE
-2317 PTTGQKIVAGITNA
+2317 PTTGQKIVAGVTNA

-2359 DPVSGIADS
+2359 DPASGIADS

-2373 DYVSNGVKNNVEWIK
+2373 DYVSNGVKNNVDWIK

-2394 LQYLGNKAG
+2394 LQYLGNKASG
-2403 ELKDGAVD
+2403 VGGAI
-2411 WVSQKASAVGS
+2411 K
-2422 AIQNEV
+2422 NEV

-2448 LGSNLYQGIS
+2448 LGSSLYQGIG
-2458 DTASS
+2458 DTATA

-2478 ISDTVNKGLQL
+2478 ISDTVNAGLKI
-2489 GQETL
+2489 GQESLTN
-2494 AKAWDSAGEIAK
+2494 AWNSAGEIAK
-2506 GLYKNA
+2506 GLYKSA

-2517 AFVSKLPS
+2517 KFVSKLPS
-2525 LQSIKNGAK
+2525 LKDIKAGAK
-2534 SLFDKGKS
+2534 TLFDKGKS
-2542 LFQTATSIGQSVASA
+2542 LFQSATSIGQSVANA
-2557 AGSAW
+2557 ASSAW
-2562 DSVKTGAGNLLT
+2562 DTVTTGASNLVT
-2574 GAKNF
+2574 SAKNF

-2689 NQAIISNLKKGYP
+2689 NQAIVSNLKKGYP

-2770 PQSQIRADADVKS
+2770 PQSQIKADADVKS
-2783 KYGKGKWGR
+2783 KYGRGKWGR

-2869 VTVDGSTGYG
+2869 ISVNGSTGYG

-2886 GRQQGLADFAKANG
+2886 GRQQGLVDFAKANG
-2900 KSSSD
+2900 KSTSD
-2905 PGLQC
+2905 PGVQC

-2917 NNMDLTNNLNNCSS
+2917 NNMGLTNQLNNCSS
-2931 AADAAFLFHKEYEI
+2931 ASDAAFLFHKDYEI
-2945 SADSREAI
+2945 SADSRDAI
-2953 QNRLDWAEEAYANDG
+2953 QQRLDWAEEAYANDG
-2968 AISGSN
+2968 AIAGSN

-2984 TSSKGGAANNQATS
+2984 TSSKGGTNSQATS
-2998 LFGIFDKLNDE
+2998 LFGIFDQLNDE
-3009 LDSALNSFG
+3009 LDNALNSFG
-3018 MGKYGRSKYGRGIF
+3018 LGKYGRSKYGRGIF
-3032 DTLNAVKSRFSKAM
+3032 DTLNAVKTRFSAAM

-3056 SNSPIGQKLAGIFGS
+3056 SNSPIGQKLSSIFGS
-3071 NPFSDLIGA
+3071 NPFSDIIGA
-3080 AKEKVSNALSG
+3080 VKDKVTGGGG

-3107 IEWARSRENGPG
+3107 INWARTRENGPG

-3154 AGIWK
+3154 AGLWK
-3159 TPDQGA
+3159 SPDQGA
-3165 VAGDIGIVDTDGN
+3165 VAGDIGLVDTDGS

-3224 GGQGQGTVAQGAQTT
+3224 GGAGQGNVAQGAQTT
-3239 TAAETAAMAGSTSQ
+3239 SAAETAAMAGSTSQ

-3258 YGRGKFGRARFGKG
+3258 YGRGKFGRSKLGR
-3272 HGIFGRAKVLD
+3272 HGYFGRSKVLD
-3283 SIQSNNDAANSYIDG
+3283 SIQANNNAANSYIDG
-3298 SSSSYQEINAPIV
+3298 SSSNYQEINAPIV

-3317 TTAVTS
+3317 TAVTS

-3359 GNPVSQTAVVAPVAQ
+3359 GTPVAQTAVVAPVAQ

-3383 KNSMVQIVSDM
+3383 RNSMVQIVSDM

>member
-1 MLKQIK
+1 MKQIK

-29 ETKYGNL
+29 ENKYGNL
-36 YKAVKWTQSQLSQ
+36 FKVAKWTQSQLNQ
-49 EVIKDSRALNSSSIK
+49 EVLKDSRTFNSSSIK
-64 NTLKNIGIFKDASTI
+64 NSLKNLSIFKDANTI
-79 LNNGIADLKTGK
+79 LNNSVSDLKSGK

-101 MEKEYGNMM
+101 MEKEYSGM
-110 GFGDDDDFSF
+110 FGDDGEF
-120 GDDSDSS
+120 GFMDDDSDSS
-127 MKDIENSA
+127 MNDIENSA

-164 VGETVKAS
+164 IGETVKAS

-179 LVQMQQINRAG
+179 LVQMQQINKAG

-279 WENSSIGSM
+279 WENSTIGSM
-288 IQMMRETGGDPTA
+288 IQMMKETGGDPAA
-301 MFASPLSFVSDGLLS
+301 MFASPLSFISDGLLS

-322 LSKSLAR
+322 LSKSLGR
-329 LNRTAGNAGIMGL
+329 LNRTVGNAGVMGL

-350 FLGSF
+350 FLGDF

-362 NGKEVNKVD
+362 NGKELNKVD

-431 SERRQSINKAAA
+431 SERRASIKQAAA

-467 YSDMGKVLEAL
+467 YSDMGRVLEAL
-478 VDSNGDYR
+478 VDSNGDYN
-486 FEFAGGKLKNAQAYM
+486 FEFIGGKLKNARAYM
-501 RAYGVSS
+501 SAYGVSS

-517 MLSTANANT
+517 MLSTANGNT
-526 RSKFISNSYQ
+526 RAKLVSNSYQ
-536 YKENRNNYMSNMGN
+536 YKENRNNYMSNLGN

-558 HNNGAFKGSSN
+558 HHNGAFNGSSN
-569 VKGIF
+569 VRGIF

-579 LLENSEVARAIRGT
+579 LLENSEVAKAIRGT

-603 LENGVGFGGGPRKGR
+603 LENGTGFGGGSPTKAR
-618 NSAHSR
+618 SAHAKS
-624 GSSNS
+624 SSNS
-629 RAVDN
+629 RAVNN

-648 LHKEQTSTSD
+648 LHKEQTSATD

-663 LGLTPEE
+663 LGLTAEE
-670 IRLRHGSGKG
+670 VRLRNSGRSRA
-680 KVTGSAANVRGV
+680 TGSAANVRGV
-692 GRLGALI
+692 GRLGALL
-699 NMQEDDLEF
+699 NMQEDGLEF
-708 AYDGWGEGLKK
+708 AYDGWGEGLKN
-719 KYNNAKGGSFSEK
+719 KYANAKGSSFSEK
-732 MKTSKGKMDK
+732 MKNSKGKMDK

-773 SFFFDHE
+773 SFFFNHE

-794 FNTMS
+794 FNTMT
-799 YYARKTFNDFGT
+799 YYARKTFNDFGK
-811 FLNENILAPLNAT
+811 FLNENVLGPLNAT

-840 RVKGTVGNIV
+840 RVKGSVGNIV
-850 GSVTG
+850 GSVTS

-861 SDIKSKSGGDSGLF
+861 SDIKSKSSGDSGLF

-932 QFGLGKLSGFAA
+932 QFGLGKLSGFAS
-944 GTKDAG
+944 GTKDADKIVDDSPG
-950 GIFGDAKTGDA
+950 GKVNDA
-961 LNKVSSWYDAI
+961 LNRVSSWYDAI
-972 VDKMPDNVKEAIE
+972 VDKMPDNVKAAME

-996 EGAVYGGLTGLMVSG
+996 EGALYGGLSGLMVSG

-1029 KNTERVQQMLYGD
+1029 KNTERVQEMLYGQ
-1042 LDEKGNRMGGILDNP
+1042 LDEQGNRKGGFLDRP
-1057 TIKKMLGT
+1057 EIKKMLGT

-1075 GGALGAVSGLGPIP
+1075 GGALGAATGLGPIP

-1100 KNNKDVQEYLFGA
+1100 KNNQEVRDYLFGA
-1113 EGKEKTQMQQFLSEH
+1113 EGKDKTQMQKFLSEH

-1133 AGVGIGSVAGAAIAG
+1133 AGVGLGGVAGAAIAG

-1185 KRVGGVLNYL
+1185 KRIGGVLNYL
-1195 NENVIDPMKERMEGF
+1195 NENVVDPMRERMEGF
-1210 HTRLEKYMQDRIF
+1210 HDRLEKYMKDRIF

-1236 VKHGVSDM
+1236 VKHGVGDM

-1254 QFGTSQ
+1254 QFGTNQ
-1260 MKYMAKQLAGSKI
+1260 MKYMAKQLADSKI

-1294 MVGLTGALV
+1294 IVGLTGAMV

-1363 ITDYKYSSFDEKIAG
+1363 ITDYKYAGFDEKIAG
-1378 ANKEQLEQQ
+1378 ANKDQLEQQ
-1387 LALLQNARGNSRQL
+1387 LALLQNARGNSRQM
-1401 KNKRAAMTDKM
+1401 KQKRDAMTDKM

-1424 VGKAIKKAIQTGDSA
+1424 VGKAIKKAIQSGDSS

-1485 TADLSKEMG
+1485 TSQLSEEMG
-1494 VDMSDPKNLK
+1494 VDMSDPKNIK

-1512 ELEKRDFDKEGE
+1512 ELEKRDFSKEDE

-1563 TEDEIKNITDK
+1563 TEDEIKNITK
-1574 TNGLG
+1574 QTNGMG
-1579 ADKIASANADIDSTN
+1579 ADKLASANADISSTN
-1594 AMAKSAHEAGVA
+1594 AMAKSAHEAGIA

-1624 GFVSTAGLSLTDLSK
+1624 GFVATAGLSLSDLSK
-1639 KDKQRIRKFV
+1639 KDKQRIRKFI

-1659 RMLNNGQIPTG
+1659 RMLDKGQIPSG
-1670 NKAALFAA
+1670 NKEALFAA
-1678 IKVTGANAKL
+1678 IKVTGDNAKL
-1688 MKKVAKQS
+1688 MQKVAKQS
-1696 GTPLSVKDITGIG
+1696 GTPLSTKDITGIG
-1709 NMKDNVDYA
+1709 NMKSNVDYA

-1731 SNVESYDNGKFTR
+1731 SAVEAYDNGKFTR

-1757 AITQSGVELLIDLP
+1757 AITQSGIELLIDLP

-1806 SFLRRIKNTITK
+1806 SFLRRLKNTISK
-1818 YAGKASSAIQ
+1818 YASKASSALHT
-1828 KGISKAAGLAKSVGS
+1828 GISKAAGLAKSVGN

-1850 SGKKKFNQFKDDM
+1850 SGKNKFNQFKEAM
-1863 SDDGGNA
+1863 SDDDNP
-1870 TIQKHALGIGKVL
+1870 TIKKHALGIGKVL

-1944 NLSSKSKIDN
+1944 NLSAKSKIDN

-1959 SAKLDEKGKKK
+1959 SAKVGEDGKKK

-2029 ALGHA
+2029 ALGGA
-2034 GGLLGGGPGMDAKDA
+2034 GGLGG
-2049 AKGGLLG
+2049 KGGDDALGAGKGSLLG
-2056 ALAGTIGNLFNR
+2056 ALAGGLGGLFGGTKGG
-2068 DKDKTKDKTKDKNPT
+2068 DAAKTP
-2083 KTDPVPD
+2083 
-2090 KPGKQATLTERVG
+2090 KPGENPKPTLTERAG

-2111 KFKDSRAGKTILA
+2111 KFKETRAGKYVVA
-2124 GVDKAKNAYNWAAGK
+2124 GLDKAKGAYKWAASK
-2139 AGSLYNKA
+2139 A
-2147 KDLIA
+2147 
-2152 PEFYKYKTGFNM
+2152 
-2164 IGESIAEKTSGVTNW
+2164 
-2179 VSEKAGAIANTAKTA
+2179 
-2194 AEKVTS
+2194 
-2200 KISGITG
+2200 SGITG
-2207 AVGNAAEG
+2207 AISGVADG

-2227 KDVLKKIM
+2227 KDTLKKIVE
-2235 DKASTFIPG
+2235 KVSTFIPG
-2244 KLADKANKFC
+2244 KLADKTNKFC
-2254 STIIEKISSPAV
+2254 TTIIEKISSPAV

-2271 GKAAKQLAAIA
+2271 GKAAKQLAVVAA
-2282 TGPLGAIIAVG
+2282 GPLGTVIAVG
-2293 SIAYAFYEGWS
+2293 AIGYSFYEGWS
-2304 NAGSYFQLGDGKE
+2304 SAASYFQLGEGKE
-2317 PTTGQKIVAGITNA
+2317 ATTGQKIVAGITNA
-2331 LAITIPFLGWFI
+2331 MAITIPFLGWFI

-2349 AIGKMIFGDN
+2349 AIGKAIFGDN
-2359 DPVSGIADS
+2359 DPASGIADS

-2394 LQYLGNKAG
+2394 LQYLGN
-2403 ELKDGAVD
+2403 
-2411 WVSQKASAVGS
+2411 KASAVGS

-2458 DTASS
+2458 DTAGK
-2463 VSDTVKQ
+2463 VSDTVKD
-2470 TVTDAQKA
+2470 TVKKAQDA
-2478 ISDTVNKGLQL
+2478 ISKTVNAGLQI
-2489 GQETL
+2489 GKETL

-2506 GLYKNA
+2506 GLYKSA

-2517 AFVSKLPS
+2517 KFVSKLPS
-2525 LQSIKNGAK
+2525 LQTIKNGAK
-2534 SLFDKGKS
+2534 NLFDKGKS
-2542 LFQTATSIGQSVASA
+2542 LFQSATSIGQSISNAASN
-2557 AGSAW
+2557 AW
-2562 DSVKTGAGNLLT
+2562 DTVKTGAGNLL
-2574 GAKNF
+2574 GSAKDAI
-2579 VFGQG
+2579 FGKG

-2596 LSDGDFA
+2596 LNDGEFA

-2618 DTENQTMADSGC
+2618 DTETQTMADSGC

-2689 NQAIISNLKKGYP
+2689 NHAIVSNLKKGYP

-2714 NNPYGPGPHYVTAT
+2714 SNPYGPGPHYVTAT

-2770 PQSQIRADADVKS
+2770 PQSQIKADADVKS
-2783 KYGKGKWGR
+2783 KYGRGKWGR

-2802 WGMGKAFIP
+2802 WGMGKSFIP

-2869 VTVDGSTGYG
+2869 ISVNGTTGYG

-2886 GRQQGLADFAKANG
+2886 GRQQGLVDFAKANG
-2900 KSSSD
+2900 KSTSD
-2905 PGLQC
+2905 PGVQC

-2917 NNMDLTNNLNNCSS
+2917 NNMGLTNQMNNCATPS
-2931 AADAAFLFHKEYEI
+2931 DAAFLFHKDYEI
-2945 SADSREAI
+2945 SADSRQAI
-2953 QNRLDWAEEAYANDG
+2953 QQRLDWAEEAYANDG
-2968 AISGSN
+2968 AIAGSN

-2979 GGVVG
+2979 GGIVG
-2984 TSSKGGAANNQATS
+2984 TTSKGGGANSQATS

-3009 LDSALNSFG
+3009 LDNALNSFG
-3018 MGKYGRSKYGRGIF
+3018 LGKYGRSKYGRGIF
-3032 DTLNAVKSRFSKAM
+3032 DTLDAVKSRFSKAM
-3046 GPIGGAFKAL
+3046 GPIGGAFKAIA
-3056 SNSPIGQKLAGIFGS
+3056 NSPIGQKLSSIFGS
-3071 NPFSDLIGA
+3071 NPFSDIIGGI
-3080 AKEKVSNALSG
+3080 KDKVSNAMT

-3107 IEWARSRENGPG
+3107 LNWARTRENGPG

-3126 AWANDFLNHAN
+3126 AWANDFLGHAN

-3154 AGIWK
+3154 AGLWK
-3159 TPDQGA
+3159 SPDQGA
-3165 VAGDIGIVDTDGN
+3165 VAGDIGIVDTDGS

-3258 YGRGKFGRARFGKG
+3258 YGRGKFGRSKLGR
-3272 HGIFGRAKVLD
+3272 HGFFGRSKVLD
-3283 SIQSNNDAANSYIDG
+3283 SIQNNNNAANSYIDG
-3298 SSSSYQEINAPIV
+3298 SSSNYQEINAPIV

-3317 TTAVTS
+3317 TAVTS

-3328 VDTMIS
+3328 VDTMIN

-3359 GNPVSQTAVVAPVAQ
+3359 GNPVTQTAVVAPVAQ
-3374 AAGMSDTFD
+3374 AAGMADTFD

>member
-29 ETKYGNL
+29 ESKYGNL
-36 YKAVKWTQSQLSQ
+36 YKAAKWTQSQLNQ
-49 EVIKDSRALNSSSIK
+49 NVIRDSRTLNSSSIK
-64 NTLKNIGIFKDASTI
+64 NTLKNLSIFKDASKI
-79 LNNGIADLKTGK
+79 LNNGMSDIKSGK

-101 MEKEYGNMM
+101 MEKEYGGM
-110 GFGDDDDFSF
+110 FGEDGDFGFSF

-127 MKDIENSA
+127 MNDIENSA

-164 VGETVKAS
+164 IGETVKAS

-179 LVQMQQINRAG
+179 LAQMQQINKAG
-190 FEGVNN
+190 FEGVNS

-288 IQMMRETGGDPTA
+288 IQMMKETGGDPTA
-301 MFASPLSFVSDGLLS
+301 LFASPLSFVSDGLLS

-362 NGKEVNKVD
+362 NGKENNKVD

-431 SERRQSINKAAA
+431 SERRASIKQAAA

-467 YSDMGKVLEAL
+467 YSDMGRVLEAL
-478 VDSNGDYR
+478 VDSNGDYN
-486 FEFAGGKLKNAQAYM
+486 FEFVGGKLKNARNYM

-517 MLSTANANT
+517 MLSTANGNT
-526 RSKFISNSYQ
+526 RSRFISNSYQ

-550 NAGGVDLM
+550 NTGGVDLM
-558 HNNGAFKGSSN
+558 HHNGAFNGSSN

-579 LLENSEVARAIRGT
+579 LLENSEVAKAIRGT

-603 LENGVGFGGGPRKGR
+603 LENGAGFGGGPHKGR
-618 NSAHSR
+618 NSAHAKS
-624 GSSNS
+624 SSNS
-629 RAVDN
+629 RAVNN

-663 LGLTPEE
+663 MGLTPED
-670 IRLRHGSGKG
+670 IKLRYGSGKG
-680 KVTGSAANVRGV
+680 RITGSAANVRGV
-692 GRLGALI
+692 GRLGSLL

-708 AYDGWGEGLKK
+708 GYDGWGEGLKR
-719 KYNNAKGGSFSEK
+719 KYSNAKGANFSQK
-732 MKTSKGKMDK
+732 MKNSKGKMDK
-742 AGLAIGALL
+742 ASLAIGALL

-773 SFFFDHE
+773 SFFFNHE

-799 YYARKTFNDFGT
+799 FYARKTFNDFGT
-811 FLNENILAPLNAT
+811 FLNQNILEPLNAT

-840 RVKGTVGNIV
+840 KVRGTVGNIA

-855 AFGNVF
+855 AFKNVF
-861 SDIKSKSGGDSGLF
+861 SDIKSKSGGDSGIF

-932 QFGLGKLSGFAA
+932 QYGLGKLSGFAT

-950 GIFGDAKTGDA
+950 SIFGDGKTGDA
-961 LNKVSSWYDAI
+961 INRVSSWYDAI
-972 VDKMPDNVKEAIE
+972 VDKMPDNVKAAIE
-985 NFKKQAPEVFG
+985 NFKKQAPEIFG

-1029 KNTERVQQMLYGD
+1029 KNTERVQQMLYGE

-1057 TIKKMLGT
+1057 KIKKMLGT
-1065 AKDVKSYGIV
+1065 ANDVKSYGIV
-1075 GGALGAVSGLGPIP
+1075 GGALGAATGLGPIP

-1100 KNNKDVQEYLFGA
+1100 KNNQEVRDYLFGA

-1133 AGVGIGSVAGAAIAG
+1133 AGVGLGGVAGAAIAG

-1185 KRVGGVLNYL
+1185 KRIGGVLNYL
-1195 NENVIDPMKERMEGF
+1195 NENVVDPMRERMEGF
-1210 HTRLEKYMQDRIF
+1210 HDRLEKYMKDRIF

-1236 VKHGVSDM
+1236 VKHGVGDM
-1244 FDNIADTVKS
+1244 FDNIADAVKS
-1254 QFGTSQ
+1254 QFGTNQ

-1363 ITDYKYSSFDEKIAG
+1363 ITDYKFSSFDEKIAG
-1378 ANKEQLEQQ
+1378 ANKDQLEQQ
-1387 LALLQNARGNSRQL
+1387 LALLQNARGNSRQMKL
-1401 KNKRAAMTDKM
+1401 KRDAMTDKM

-1424 VGKAIKKAIQTGDSA
+1424 VGKAIKKAIQSGDSS

-1449 LSDMPDAMKSQ
+1449 LSDMPDAMKGQ

-1485 TADLSKEMG
+1485 TSQLSEEMG
-1494 VDMSDPKNLK
+1494 VDMSDPKNIK

-1512 ELEKRDFDKEGE
+1512 ELEKRDFSKEDE

-1563 TEDEIKNITDK
+1563 TEDEIKNITK
-1574 TNGLG
+1574 QTNGMG
-1579 ADKIASANADIDSTN
+1579 ADKLASVNADINSTN
-1594 AMAKSAHEAGVA
+1594 AMAKSAHEAGLA

-1624 GFVSTAGLSLTDLSK
+1624 GFVATAGLSLSDLSK
-1639 KDKQRIRKFV
+1639 KDKQRIRKFI

-1659 RMLNNGQIPTG
+1659 RMLDKGQIPSG
-1670 NKAALFAA
+1670 NKEALFAA

-1688 MKKVAKQS
+1688 MQKVAKQS
-1696 GTPLSVKDITGIG
+1696 GTPLTTKDITGIG
-1709 NMKDNVDYA
+1709 NMKSNVDYA

-1731 SNVESYDNGKFTR
+1731 SAVEAYDNGKFTR

-1757 AITQSGVELLIDLP
+1757 AITQSGIELLIDLP

-1806 SFLRRIKNTITK
+1806 SFLRRLKNTITK
-1818 YAGKASSAIQ
+1818 YASKASSALHN
-1828 KGISKAAGLAKSVGS
+1828 GISKAAGLAKSVGN

-1850 SGKKKFNQFKDDM
+1850 SGKKKFNQFKEAM
-1863 SDDGGNA
+1863 SDDGDA

-1959 SAKLDEKGKKK
+1959 SAKVGEDGKKK

-2014 QESKE
+2014 QQSKE

-2029 ALGHA
+2029 ALAGA
-2034 GGLLGGGPGMDAKDA
+2034 GGLLGGGGPGMDAKDA

-2056 ALAGTIGNLFNR
+2056 ALAGAVGSLFDR
-2068 DKDKTKDKTKDKNPT
+2068 GKGKDKNPT
-2083 KTDPVPD
+2083 KTGDPTPD
-2090 KPGKQATLTERVG
+2090 KPGGKASLTERVG

-2111 KFKDSRAGKTILA
+2111 KFKDTKAGRAVLA
-2124 GVDKAKNAYNWAAGK
+2124 GVDKAKNAYNWVA
-2139 AGSLYNKA
+2139 
-2147 KDLIA
+2147 
-2152 PEFYKYKTGFNM
+2152 
-2164 IGESIAEKTSGVTNW
+2164 
-2179 VSEKAGAIANTAKTA
+2179 EKAGGIANTAKSA
-2194 AEKVTS
+2194 VEKVTS
-2200 KISGITG
+2200 KFSSVTG
-2207 AVGNAAEG
+2207 AVSGAAEG

-2227 KDVLKKIM
+2227 KDTLKKIM

-2244 KLADKANKFC
+2244 KLADKTNKFC
-2254 STIIEKISSPAV
+2254 STIIEKISSPSV

-2271 GKAAKQLAAIA
+2271 GKAAKQLATLAA
-2282 TGPLGAIIAVG
+2282 GPLGAVIAIG
-2293 SIAYAFYEGWS
+2293 SIAYAFYDGWS
-2304 NAGSYFQLGDGKE
+2304 NAASYFQLEEGKE
-2317 PTTGQKIVAGITNA
+2317 ATTGQKIVAGITNA
-2331 LAITIPFLGWFI
+2331 MAITIPFLGWFI

-2349 AIGKMIFGDN
+2349 AIGKAIFGDN
-2359 DPVSGIADS
+2359 DPASGVADS

-2394 LQYLGNKAG
+2394 LQYLGNKAS
-2403 ELKDGAVD
+2403 DI
-2411 WVSQKASAVGS
+2411 GS
-2422 AIQNEV
+2422 AIKNEV

-2433 GIANNFQYVTDKATE
+2433 GIANNFEYVTNKATE

-2458 DTASS
+2458 DTAGK
-2463 VSDTVKQ
+2463 VSDTVKD
-2470 TVTDAQKA
+2470 TVKQAQDA
-2478 ISDTVNKGLQL
+2478 ISKTVNAGLQL
-2489 GQETL
+2489 GKETL

-2506 GLYKNA
+2506 GLYKSA
-2512 SDLWQ
+2512 SDLWK

-2525 LQSIKNGAK
+2525 LQTIKNGAK
-2534 SLFDKGKS
+2534 NLFDKGKS
-2542 LFQTATSIGQSVASA
+2542 LFQTATSIGQSISNAASN
-2557 AGSAW
+2557 AW
-2562 DSVKTGAGNLLT
+2562 DTVKTGAGNLL
-2574 GAKNF
+2574 GSAKDAI
-2579 VFGQG
+2579 FGKG

-2596 LSDGDFA
+2596 LNDGEFA

-2618 DTENQTMADSGC
+2618 DTETQTMADSGC

-2689 NQAIISNLKKGYP
+2689 NHAIVSNLKKGYP

-2714 NNPYGPGPHYVTAT
+2714 SNPYGPGPHYVTAT

-2770 PQSQIRADADVKS
+2770 PQSQIKADADVKS
-2783 KYGKGKWGR
+2783 KYGRGKWGR

-2802 WGMGKAFIP
+2802 WGMGKSFIP

-2869 VTVDGSTGYG
+2869 ISVNGTTGYG

-2886 GRQQGLADFAKANG
+2886 GRQQGLVDFAKANG
-2900 KSSSD
+2900 KSTSD
-2905 PGLQC
+2905 PGVQC

-2917 NNMDLTNNLNNCSS
+2917 NNMGLTNQMNNCASPS
-2931 AADAAFLFHKEYEI
+2931 DAAFLFHKDYEI
-2945 SADSREAI
+2945 SADSRQAI
-2953 QNRLDWAEEAYANDG
+2953 QQRLDWAEEAYANDG
-2968 AISGSN
+2968 AIAGSN

-2984 TSSKGGAANNQATS
+2984 VSSKGGANNQATS

-3009 LDSALNSFG
+3009 LDNALNSFG
-3018 MGKYGRSKYGRGIF
+3018 LGKYGRSKYGRGIF
-3032 DTLNAVKSRFSKAM
+3032 DTLDAVKSRFSKAM

-3056 SNSPIGQKLAGIFGS
+3056 SNSPIGQKLSSIFGS
-3071 NPFSDLIGA
+3071 NPFSDILGGI
-3080 AKEKVSNALSG
+3080 KDKVSNAMS

-3107 IEWARSRENGPG
+3107 INWARTRENGPG

-3154 AGIWK
+3154 AGLWK
-3159 TPDQGA
+3159 SPDQGA
-3165 VAGDIGIVDTDGN
+3165 VAGDIGIVDTDGS

-3258 YGRGKFGRARFGKG
+3258 YGRGKFGRSRFGRG
-3272 HGIFGRAKVLD
+3272 HGIFGRSKVLD
-3283 SIQSNNDAANSYIDG
+3283 SIQSNNDAASSYIDG

-3328 VDTMIS
+3328 VDTMIN

-3359 GNPVSQTAVVAPVAQ
+3359 GNPVTQTAVVAPVAQ
-3374 AAGMSDTFD
+3374 AAGMVDTFD

>member
-29 ETKYGNL
+29 ESKYGNL
-36 YKAVKWTQSQLSQ
+36 YKAAKWTQSQLNQ
-49 EVIKDSRALNSSSIK
+49 NVIKDSRTLNSSSIK
-64 NTLKNIGIFKDASTI
+64 NTLKNLSIFKDASKI
-79 LNNGIADLKTGK
+79 LNNGMSDIKSGK

-101 MEKEYGNMM
+101 MEKEYGGM
-110 GFGDDDDFSF
+110 FGEDGDFGFSF

-127 MKDIENSA
+127 MNDIENSA

-164 VGETVKAS
+164 IGETVKAS

-179 LVQMQQINRAG
+179 LAQMQQINKAG

-254 NSSFSNVFGGGGF
+254 NSSFSNVFGGSGF

-288 IQMMRETGGDPTA
+288 IQMMKETGGDPTA

-362 NGKEVNKVD
+362 NGKENNKVD

-431 SERRQSINKAAA
+431 SERRASIKQAAA

-467 YSDMGKVLEAL
+467 YSDMGRVLEAL
-478 VDSNGDYR
+478 VDSNGDYN
-486 FEFAGGKLKNAQAYM
+486 FEFVGGKLKNVRNYM

-517 MLSTANANT
+517 MLSTANGNT
-526 RSKFISNSYQ
+526 RSRFISNSYQ

-550 NAGGVDLM
+550 NTGGVDLM
-558 HNNGAFKGSSN
+558 HHNGAFNGSSN
-569 VKGIF
+569 IKGIF

-579 LLENSEVARAIRGT
+579 LLENSEVAKAIRGT

-603 LENGVGFGGGPRKGR
+603 LENGAGFGGGAPHKGR
-618 NSAHSR
+618 NSAHAKS
-624 GSSNS
+624 SSNS
-629 RAVDN
+629 RAVNN

-663 LGLTPEE
+663 IGLTPED
-670 IRLRHGSGKG
+670 IKLRYGSGKG
-680 KVTGSAANVRGV
+680 RITGSAANLRGV
-692 GRLGALI
+692 GRLGSLLNI
-699 NMQEDDLEF
+699 QEDDLEF
-708 AYDGWGEGLKK
+708 GYDGWGEGLKR
-719 KYNNAKGGSFSEK
+719 KYSNAKGGNFSQK
-732 MKTSKGKMDK
+732 MKNSKGKMDK
-742 AGLAIGALL
+742 ASLAIGALL
-751 DLRDRPTKILAG
+751 DIRDRPTKILAG

-773 SFFFDHE
+773 SFFFNHE

-799 YYARKTFNDFGT
+799 FYARKTFNDFGT
-811 FLNENILAPLNAT
+811 FLNQNILEPLNAT

-840 RVKGTVGNIV
+840 KVRGTASNIAS
-850 GSVTG
+850 SVTG
-855 AFGNVF
+855 AFKNVF

-932 QFGLGKLSGFAA
+932 QYGLGKLSGFAS
-944 GTKDAG
+944 GTRDAG
-950 GIFGDAKTGDA
+950 SIFGDGKTGDA
-961 LNKVSSWYDAI
+961 INRVSSWYDAI
-972 VDKMPDNVKEAIE
+972 VDKMPDNVKAAIE
-985 NFKKQAPEVFG
+985 NFKKQAPEIFG

-1029 KNTERVQQMLYGD
+1029 KNTERVQQMLYGE

-1057 TIKKMLGT
+1057 KIKKMLGT
-1065 AKDVKSYGIV
+1065 ANDVKSYGIV
-1075 GGALGAVSGLGPIP
+1075 GGALGAATGLGPIP

-1100 KNNKDVQEYLFGA
+1100 KNNQEVRDYLFGA

-1133 AGVGIGSVAGAAIAG
+1133 AGVGLGGVAGAAIAG

-1185 KRVGGVLNYL
+1185 KRIGGVLNYL
-1195 NENVIDPMKERMEGF
+1195 NENVVDPMRERMEGF
-1210 HTRLEKYMQDRIF
+1210 HNRLEKYMKDRIF

-1236 VKHGVSDM
+1236 VKHGVGDM
-1244 FDNIADTVKS
+1244 FDNIADAVKS
-1254 QFGTSQ
+1254 QFGSNQ

-1303 SSGPIQRAISKVI
+1303 SSGPIQRAINKVI

-1363 ITDYKYSSFDEKIAG
+1363 ITDYKFSSFDEKIAG
-1378 ANKEQLEQQ
+1378 ANKDQLEQQ
-1387 LALLQNARGNSRQL
+1387 LALLQNARGNSRQMKL
-1401 KNKRAAMTDKM
+1401 KRDAMTDKM

-1424 VGKAIKKAIQTGDSA
+1424 VGKAIKKAIQSGDSS

-1485 TADLSKEMG
+1485 TSQLSEEMG
-1494 VDMSDPKNLK
+1494 VDMSDPKNIK

-1512 ELEKRDFDKEGE
+1512 ELEKRDFSKEDE

-1563 TEDEIKNITDK
+1563 TEDEIKNITK
-1574 TNGLG
+1574 QTNGMG
-1579 ADKIASANADIDSTN
+1579 ADKLASANADINSTN
-1594 AMAKSAHEAGVA
+1594 AMAKSAHEAGLA

-1624 GFVSTAGLSLTDLSK
+1624 GFVANAGLSLSDLSK
-1639 KDKQRIRKFV
+1639 KDKQRIRKFI

-1659 RMLNNGQIPTG
+1659 RMLDKGQIPSG
-1670 NKAALFAA
+1670 NKEALFAA

-1688 MKKVAKQS
+1688 MQKVAKQS

-1709 NMKDNVDYA
+1709 NMKSNVDYA

-1731 SNVESYDNGKFTR
+1731 SAVEAYDNGKFTR

-1757 AITQSGVELLIDLP
+1757 AITQSGIELLIDLP

-1806 SFLRRIKNTITK
+1806 SFLRRLKNTIAK
-1818 YAGKASSAIQ
+1818 YASKASSALHT
-1828 KGISKAAGLAKSVGS
+1828 GISKAAGLAKSVGN

-1850 SGKKKFNQFKDDM
+1850 SGKKKFNQFKEAM
-1863 SDDGGNA
+1863 SDDGDA

-1917 GKALKAGANFLAPGA
+1917 GKALKAGANFLAPGT

-1959 SAKLDEKGKKK
+1959 SAKVGEDGKKK

-2014 QESKE
+2014 QQSKE

-2029 ALGHA
+2029 ALAGA
-2034 GGLLGGGPGMDAKDA
+2034 GGLLGGGGPGMDAKDA

-2056 ALAGTIGNLFNR
+2056 ALAGAVGNLFGGG
-2068 DKDKTKDKTKDKNPT
+2068 KDKNPT
-2083 KTDPVPD
+2083 KTGDPVPD
-2090 KPGKQATLTERVG
+2090 KPGGKASLTERVG

-2111 KFKDSRAGKTILA
+2111 KFKDTKAGRAVLA
-2124 GVDKAKNAYNWAAGK
+2124 GVDKAKNAYNWVAEK
-2139 AGSLYNKA
+2139 AGG
-2147 KDLIA
+2147 IA
-2152 PEFYKYKTGFNM
+2152 NTTK
-2164 IGESIAEKTSGVTNW
+2164 SAVEKVASKFSGVT
-2179 VSEKAGAIANTAKTA
+2179 
-2194 AEKVTS
+2194 
-2200 KISGITG
+2200 G
-2207 AVGNAAEG
+2207 AVSDAAEG

-2227 KDVLKKIM
+2227 KDTLKKIM

-2244 KLADKANKFC
+2244 KLADKTNKFC
-2254 STIIEKISSPAV
+2254 STIIEKISSPSV

-2271 GKAAKQLAAIA
+2271 GKAAKQLAALA
-2282 TGPLGAIIAVG
+2282 AGPLGAVIAIG
-2293 SIAYAFYEGWS
+2293 SIAYAFYDGWS
-2304 NAGSYFQLGDGKE
+2304 NAASYFQLEEGKE
-2317 PTTGQKIVAGITNA
+2317 ATTGQKIVAGITNA
-2331 LAITIPFLGWFI
+2331 MAITIPFLGWFI

-2349 AIGKMIFGDN
+2349 AIGKAIFGDN
-2359 DPVSGIADS
+2359 DPASGIADS

-2394 LQYLGNKAG
+2394 LQYLGNKAS
-2403 ELKDGAVD
+2403 DI
-2411 WVSQKASAVGS
+2411 GS
-2422 AIQNEV
+2422 AIKNEV

-2433 GIANNFQYVTDKATE
+2433 GIANNFEYVTNKATE

-2458 DTASS
+2458 DTAGK
-2463 VSDTVKQ
+2463 VSDTVKD
-2470 TVTDAQKA
+2470 TVKKAQDA
-2478 ISDTVNKGLQL
+2478 ISKTVNAGLQL
-2489 GQETL
+2489 GKETL

-2506 GLYKNA
+2506 GLYKSA

-2525 LQSIKNGAK
+2525 LQTIKNGAK
-2534 SLFDKGKS
+2534 NLFNKGKS
-2542 LFQTATSIGQSVASA
+2542 LFQTATSIGQSISNAASN
-2557 AGSAW
+2557 AW
-2562 DSVKTGAGNLLT
+2562 DTVKTGAGNLL
-2574 GAKNF
+2574 GSAKDAI
-2579 VFGQG
+2579 FGKG

-2596 LSDGDFA
+2596 LNDGEFA

-2618 DTENQTMADSGC
+2618 DTETQTMADSGC

-2689 NQAIISNLKKGYP
+2689 NHAIVSNLKKGYP
-2702 VVLMGQDNAVSD
+2702 VVLMGQDNTVSD

-2869 VTVDGSTGYG
+2869 ISVNGSTGYG

-2886 GRQQGLADFAKANG
+2886 GRQQGLVDFAKANG
-2900 KSSSD
+2900 KSTSD
-2905 PGLQC
+2905 PGVQC

-2917 NNMDLTNNLNNCSS
+2917 NNMGLTNQMNNCASPS
-2931 AADAAFLFHKEYEI
+2931 DAAFLFHKEYEI
-2945 SADSREAI
+2945 SADSRDAI
-2953 QNRLDWAEEAYANDG
+2953 QQRLDWAEEAYANDG
-2968 AISGSN
+2968 AIAGSN

-2984 TSSKGGAANNQATS
+2984 VSSKGGANNQATS

-3009 LDSALNSFG
+3009 LDNALNSFG
-3018 MGKYGRSKYGRGIF
+3018 LGKYGRSKYGRGIF
-3032 DTLNAVKSRFSKAM
+3032 DTLDAVKSRFSKAM

-3056 SNSPIGQKLAGIFGS
+3056 SNSPIGQKLSSIFGS
-3071 NPFSDLIGA
+3071 NPFSDILGGI
-3080 AKEKVSNALSG
+3080 KDKVSNAMT

-3107 IEWARSRENGPG
+3107 LNWARTRENGPG

-3154 AGIWK
+3154 AGLWK
-3159 TPDQGA
+3159 SPDQGA
-3165 VAGDIGIVDTDGN
+3165 VAGDIGIVDTDGS

-3258 YGRGKFGRARFGKG
+3258 YGRGKFGRSRFGGG
-3272 HGIFGRAKVLD
+3272 HGIFGRSKVLD
-3283 SIQSNNDAANSYIDG
+3283 SIQSNNDAASSYIDG

-3359 GNPVSQTAVVAPVAQ
+3359 GNPVTQTAVVAPVAQ
-3374 AAGMSDTFD
+3374 AAGMADTFD

>member
-1 MLKQIK
+1 MKQIK

-29 ETKYGNL
+29 ENKYGNL
-36 YKAVKWTQSQLSQ
+36 FKVAKWTQSQLNQ
-49 EVIKDSRALNSSSIK
+49 EVLKDSRTFNSSSIK
-64 NTLKNIGIFKDASTI
+64 NSLKNLSIFKDANTI
-79 LNNGIADLKTGK
+79 LNNSVSDLKSGK

-101 MEKEYGNMM
+101 MEKEYSGM
-110 GFGDDDDFSF
+110 FGDDGEF
-120 GDDSDSS
+120 GFMDDDSDSS
-127 MKDIENSA
+127 MNDIENSA

-164 VGETVKAS
+164 IGETVKAS

-179 LVQMQQINRAG
+179 LVQMQQINKAG

-279 WENSSIGSM
+279 WENSTIGSM
-288 IQMMRETGGDPTA
+288 IQMMKETGGDPAA
-301 MFASPLSFVSDGLLS
+301 MFASPLSFISDGLLS

-322 LSKSLAR
+322 LSKSLGR
-329 LNRTAGNAGIMGL
+329 LNRTVGNAGVMGL

-350 FLGSF
+350 FLGDF

-362 NGKEVNKVD
+362 SGKELNKVD

-431 SERRQSINKAAA
+431 SERRASIKQAAA

-467 YSDMGKVLEAL
+467 YSDMGRVLEAL
-478 VDSNGDYR
+478 VDSNGDYN
-486 FEFAGGKLKNAQAYM
+486 FEFVGGKLKNARAYM
-501 RAYGVSS
+501 TAYGVSS

-517 MLSTANANT
+517 MLSTANGNT
-526 RSKFISNSYQ
+526 RAKLVSNSYQ

-550 NAGGVDLM
+550 NAGGIDLM

-579 LLENSEVARAIRGT
+579 LLENSEVAKAIRGT

-603 LENGVGFGGGPRKGR
+603 LENGTGFSGGSPTKAR
-618 NSAHSR
+618 SAHAKS
-624 GSSNS
+624 SSNS
-629 RAVDN
+629 RAVNN

-648 LHKEQTSTSD
+648 LHKEQTSATD

-663 LGLTPEE
+663 LGLTAEE
-670 IRLRHGSGKG
+670 VRLRNGGKSR
-680 KVTGSAANVRGV
+680 VTGSAANVRGV
-692 GRLGALI
+692 GRLGALL
-699 NMQEDDLEF
+699 NMQEDGLEF
-708 AYDGWGEGLKK
+708 AYDGWGEGLKN
-719 KYNNAKGGSFSEK
+719 KYANAKGGSFSEK
-732 MKTSKGKMDK
+732 MKNSKGKMDK

-773 SFFFDHE
+773 SFFFNHE

-794 FNTMS
+794 FNTMT
-799 YYARKTFNDFGT
+799 YYARKTFNDFGK
-811 FLNENILAPLNAT
+811 FLNENVLGPLNAT

-840 RVKGTVGNIV
+840 KVKGTASNIAS
-850 GSVTG
+850 SVTG
-855 AFGNVF
+855 AFKNVF
-861 SDIKSKSGGDSGLF
+861 SDIKSKSSGDSGLF

-906 PFNPDIAKASIAK
+906 PFNPNIATASIAR

-932 QFGLGKLSGFAA
+932 QFGLGKLSGFAS
-944 GTKDAG
+944 GTKDADKIVDDSPG
-950 GIFGDAKTGDA
+950 GKVNDA
-961 LNKVSSWYDAI
+961 LNRVSSWYDAI
-972 VDKMPDNVKEAIE
+972 VDKMPDNVKVAME

-996 EGAVYGGLTGLMVSG
+996 EGALYGGLSGLMVSG

-1029 KNTERVQQMLYGD
+1029 KNTERVQEMLYGQ
-1042 LDEKGNRMGGILDNP
+1042 LDEQGNRKGGFLDRP
-1057 TIKKMLGT
+1057 EIKKMLGT

-1075 GGALGAVSGLGPIP
+1075 GGALGAATGLGPIP

-1100 KNNKDVQEYLFGA
+1100 KNNQEVRDYLFGA
-1113 EGKEKTQMQQFLSEH
+1113 EGKEKTQMQKFLSEH

-1133 AGVGIGSVAGAAIAG
+1133 AGVGLGGVAGAAIAG

-1185 KRVGGVLNYL
+1185 KRIGGVLNYL
-1195 NENVIDPMKERMEGF
+1195 NENVVDPMRERMEGF
-1210 HTRLEKYMQDRIF
+1210 HDRLEKYMKDRIF

-1236 VKHGVSDM
+1236 VKHGVGDM

-1254 QFGTSQ
+1254 QFGTNQ
-1260 MKYMAKQLAGSKI
+1260 MKYMAKQLADSKI

-1294 MVGLTGALV
+1294 IVGLTGAMV

-1363 ITDYKYSSFDEKIAG
+1363 ITDYKYAGFDEKIAG
-1378 ANKEQLEQQ
+1378 ANKDQLEQQ
-1387 LALLQNARGNSRQL
+1387 LALLQNARGNSRQM
-1401 KNKRAAMTDKM
+1401 KQKRAAMTDKM

-1424 VGKAIKKAIQTGDSA
+1424 VGKAIKKAIQSGDSS

-1485 TADLSKEMG
+1485 TSQLSEEMG
-1494 VDMSDPKNLK
+1494 VDMSDPKNIK

-1512 ELEKRDFDKEGE
+1512 ELEKRDFSKEDE

-1563 TEDEIKNITDK
+1563 TEDEIKNITK
-1574 TNGLG
+1574 QTNGMG
-1579 ADKIASANADIDSTN
+1579 ADKLASANADISSTN
-1594 AMAKSAHEAGVA
+1594 AMAKSAHEAGIA

-1624 GFVSTAGLSLTDLSK
+1624 GFVATAGLSLSDLSK
-1639 KDKQRIRKFV
+1639 KDKQRIRKFI

-1659 RMLNNGQIPTG
+1659 RMLDKGQIPSG
-1670 NKAALFAA
+1670 NKEALFAA

-1688 MKKVAKQS
+1688 MQKVAKQS
-1696 GTPLSVKDITGIG
+1696 GTPLTTKDITGIG
-1709 NMKDNVDYA
+1709 NMKSNVDYA

-1731 SNVESYDNGKFTR
+1731 SAVEAYDNGKFTR

-1757 AITQSGVELLIDLP
+1757 AITQSGIELLIDLP

-1806 SFLRRIKNTITK
+1806 SFLRRLKNTISK
-1818 YAGKASSAIQ
+1818 YASKASSALHT
-1828 KGISKAAGLAKSVGS
+1828 GISKAAGLAKSVGN

-1850 SGKKKFNQFKDDM
+1850 SGKKKFNQFKEAM
-1863 SDDGGNA
+1863 SDDDNP
-1870 TIQKHALGIGKVL
+1870 TIKKHALGIGKVL

-1944 NLSSKSKIDN
+1944 NLSAKSKIDN

-1959 SAKLDEKGKKK
+1959 SAKIGEDGRKK
-1970 NIETVPTK
+1970 NTETVPTK
-1978 YGIQTYKLNTNG
+1978 YGVQTYKLNTNG

-1999 NKDISKKLRE
+1999 NKEISKKLRE

-2029 ALGHA
+2029 ALGGA
-2034 GGLLGGGPGMDAKDA
+2034 GGLLGG
-2049 AKGGLLG
+2049 KGGDDALGAGKGSLLG
-2056 ALAGTIGNLFNR
+2056 ALAGGLGGLFGGTKGG
-2068 DKDKTKDKTKDKNPT
+2068 DAAKTP
-2083 KTDPVPD
+2083 
-2090 KPGKQATLTERVG
+2090 KPGENPKPTLTERAG

-2111 KFKDSRAGKTILA
+2111 KFKETRAGKYVVA
-2124 GVDKAKNAYNWAAGK
+2124 GLDKAKGAYKWAASK
-2139 AGSLYNKA
+2139 A
-2147 KDLIA
+2147 
-2152 PEFYKYKTGFNM
+2152 
-2164 IGESIAEKTSGVTNW
+2164 
-2179 VSEKAGAIANTAKTA
+2179 
-2194 AEKVTS
+2194 
-2200 KISGITG
+2200 SGITG
-2207 AVGNAAEG
+2207 AISGVADG

-2227 KDVLKKIM
+2227 KNTLKKIVE
-2235 DKASTFIPG
+2235 KASTFIPG
-2244 KLADKANKFC
+2244 KLADKTNKFC
-2254 STIIEKISSPAV
+2254 TTIIEKISSPAV

-2271 GKAAKQLAAIA
+2271 GKAAKQLAVVAA
-2282 TGPLGAIIAVG
+2282 GPLGTVIAVG
-2293 SIAYAFYEGWS
+2293 AIGYSFYEGWS
-2304 NAGSYFQLGDGKE
+2304 SAASYFQLGEGKE
-2317 PTTGQKIVAGITNA
+2317 ATTGQKIVAGITNA

-2349 AIGKMIFGDN
+2349 AIGKAIFGDN
-2359 DPVSGIADS
+2359 DPASSVADS

-2373 DYVSNGVKNNVEWIK
+2373 DYVSNGVKNNVDWIK

-2394 LQYLGNKAG
+2394 LQYLGN
-2403 ELKDGAVD
+2403 
-2411 WVSQKASAVGS
+2411 KASAVGS

-2433 GIANNFQYVTDKATE
+2433 GIANNFEYVTNKATE
-2448 LGSNLYQGIS
+2448 LGSSLYQGIS
-2458 DTASS
+2458 DTAGQ

-2470 TVTDAQKA
+2470 TVTNAQKA
-2478 ISDTVNKGLQL
+2478 ISDTVNAGLQTGKEAL
-2489 GQETL
+2489 TN
-2494 AKAWDSAGEIAK
+2494 AWASAGEIAK

-2517 AFVSKLPS
+2517 KFVSKLPS
-2525 LQSIKNGAK
+2525 LQTIKNGAK

-2542 LFQTATSIGQSVASA
+2542 LFQSATSIGQSVANA
-2557 AGSAW
+2557 ASSAW
-2562 DSVKTGAGNLLT
+2562 DTVTTGAGNFVK
-2574 GAKNF
+2574 GAKDAI
-2579 VFGQG
+2579 FGKG

-2596 LSDGDFA
+2596 LNDGEFA

-2618 DTENQTMADSGC
+2618 DTETQTMADSGC

-2689 NQAIISNLKKGYP
+2689 NHAIVSNLKKGYP

-2714 NNPYGPGPHYVTAT
+2714 SNPYGPGPHYVTAT

-2770 PQSQIRADADVKS
+2770 PQSQIKADADVKS
-2783 KYGKGKWGR
+2783 KYGR

-2802 WGMGKAFIP
+2802 WGMGKSFIP

-2869 VTVDGSTGYG
+2869 ISVNGTTGYG

-2886 GRQQGLADFAKANG
+2886 GRQQGLVDFAKANG
-2900 KSSSD
+2900 KSTSD
-2905 PGLQC
+2905 PGVQC

-2917 NNMDLTNNLNNCSS
+2917 NNMGLTNQMNNCASPS
-2931 AADAAFLFHKEYEI
+2931 DAAFLFHKEYEI
-2945 SADSREAI
+2945 SADSRQAI
-2953 QNRLDWAEEAYANDG
+2953 QQRLDWAEEAYANDG
-2968 AISGSN
+2968 AIAGSN

-2984 TSSKGGAANNQATS
+2984 VSSKGGSNNQATS

-3009 LDSALNSFG
+3009 LDNALNSFG
-3018 MGKYGRSKYGRGIF
+3018 LGKYGRSKYGRGIF
-3032 DTLNAVKSRFSKAM
+3032 DTLDAVKSRFSKAM

-3056 SNSPIGQKLAGIFGS
+3056 SNSPIGQKLSSIFGS
-3071 NPFSDLIGA
+3071 NPFSDIIGGI
-3080 AKEKVSNALSG
+3080 KDKVSNAMS

-3107 IEWARSRENGPG
+3107 LNWARTRENGPG

-3126 AWANDFLNHAN
+3126 AWANDFLGHAN

-3154 AGIWK
+3154 AGLWK
-3159 TPDQGA
+3159 SPDQGA
-3165 VAGDIGIVDTDGN
+3165 VAGDIGIVDTDGS

-3258 YGRGKFGRARFGKG
+3258 YGRGKFGRSKLGR
-3272 HGIFGRAKVLD
+3272 HGFFGRSKVLD
-3283 SIQSNNDAANSYIDG
+3283 SIQNNNNAANSYIDG
-3298 SSSSYQEINAPIV
+3298 SSSNYQEINAPIV

-3317 TTAVTS
+3317 TAVTS

-3359 GNPVSQTAVVAPVAQ
+3359 GNPVTQTAVVAPVAQ
-3374 AAGMSDTFD
+3374 AAGMVDTFD

>member
-1 MLKQIK
+1 MKQIK

-29 ETKYGNL
+29 ENKYGNL
-36 YKAVKWTQSQLSQ
+36 YKAAKWTQSQLNQ
-49 EVIKDSRALNSSSIK
+49 NVIKDSRTLNSSSIK
-64 NTLKNIGIFKDASTI
+64 NTLKNLSIFKDASTI
-79 LNNGIADLKTGK
+79 LNNGISDLKTGK
-91 FYNKAREDEL
+91 FYNKAREEEL
-101 MEKEYGNMM
+101 MEKQFSGM
-110 GFGDDDDFSF
+110 FGDDGDFGFSF
-120 GDDSDSS
+120 GDESDSS
-127 MKDIENSA
+127 MNDIENSA
-135 FSDLNKDLNA
+135 FMDLNKDLNA

-179 LVQMQQINRAG
+179 LAQMQQINKAG
-190 FEGVNN
+190 FEGVNS

-248 NPQVKK
+248 NPQLKK

-267 NLANYKEHVKKN
+267 DLGNYKEHVKKN
-279 WENSSIGSM
+279 WENSAIGSM
-288 IQMMRETGGDPTA
+288 IQMMKETGGDPSS
-301 MFASPLSFVSDGLLS
+301 MLASPLSFVTDSLLS
-316 TLMGPQ
+316 TIMGPQ

-420 TTVKNAQKNYN
+420 TTVKNAQKDYN
-431 SERRQSINKAAA
+431 SERRKSINKAAA
-443 PMQKHLTGIASRM
+443 PMQKHLSGIANRM

-478 VDSNGDYR
+478 VDSNGDYN
-486 FEFAGGKLKNAQAYM
+486 FEFVGGKLKNAKNYM

-517 MLSTANANT
+517 MLSTANGNT
-526 RSKFISNSYQ
+526 RASLVRNSYQ
-536 YKENRNNYMSNMGN
+536 YKENRNNYMSNLGN
-550 NAGGVDLM
+550 NAGTVDLM
-558 HNNGAFKGSSN
+558 HNNGAFNGSSN
-569 VKGIF
+569 VRGIF
-574 QRSQD
+574 QKSQD
-579 LLENSEVARAIRGT
+579 LLENSEVAKAIRGT

-603 LENGVGFGGGPRKGR
+603 LENGAGFGGAPHKGR
-618 NSAHSR
+618 NSAHAKS
-624 GSSNS
+624 SSNS
-629 RAVDN
+629 RAVNN

-663 LGLTPEE
+663 MGLTPEN
-670 IRLRHGSGKG
+670 IRRYGSGKG
-680 KVTGSAANVRGV
+680 RATGSAANVRGV
-692 GRLGALI
+692 GRIGALL
-699 NMQEDDLEF
+699 NMREDDLEF
-708 AYDGWGEGLKK
+708 GYDGWGEGLKN
-719 KYNNAKGGSFSEK
+719 KYTNAKGGSFSEK
-732 MKTSKGKMDK
+732 MKNSKGKMDK

-751 DLRDRPTKILAG
+751 DLRDRPTKLLAG

-799 YYARKTFNDFGT
+799 FYARKTFDDFGKV
-811 FLNENILAPLNAT
+811 LNDTVLEPLNAT
-824 VDLIAEHF
+824 IDLIAERF

-840 RVKGTVGNIV
+840 KVRGTVGNIAS
-850 GSVTG
+850 SVTG
-855 AFGNVF
+855 AFKNVY
-861 SDIKSKSGGDSGLF
+861 SDIKSKSSGDSGLF

-906 PFNPDIAKASIAK
+906 PFNPDIAKASIAR

-932 QFGLGKLSGFAA
+932 QYGLGKLSGFAS
-944 GTKDAG
+944 GTKDADKIVDDSPG
-950 GIFGDAKTGDA
+950 GKLNGA

-972 VDKMPDNVKEAIE
+972 VDKMPDNVKAAMED
-985 NFKKQAPEVFG
+985 FKKQAPEVFG

-1029 KNTERVQQMLYGD
+1029 KNTERVQEMLYGK
-1042 LDEKGNRMGGILDNP
+1042 LDEQGNRKGGFLDRP
-1057 TIKKMLGT
+1057 EIKKMLGT

-1075 GGALGAVSGLGPIP
+1075 GGALGAATGLGPIP

-1100 KNNKDVQEYLFGA
+1100 KNNQEVRDYLFGA
-1113 EGKEKTQMQQFLSEH
+1113 EGKDKTQMQKFLSEH

-1133 AGVGIGSVAGAAIAG
+1133 AGVGVGALAGSAIAG

-1185 KRVGGVLNYL
+1185 KRIGGVLNYL

-1210 HTRLEKYMQDRIF
+1210 HSRLEKYMKDRIF

-1236 VKHGVSDM
+1236 VKHGVGDM
-1244 FDNIADTVKS
+1244 FDSIADSVKS
-1254 QFGTSQ
+1254 QFGTNQ

-1363 ITDYKYSSFDEKIAG
+1363 ITDYKYAGFDEKIAG
-1378 ANKEQLEQQ
+1378 ADKDQLEQQ
-1387 LALLQNARGNSRQL
+1387 LSLLQNARGNSRQL

-1412 YEIASRKGVSAS
+1412 YEIVSRKGVSAS
-1424 VGKAIKKAIQTGDSA
+1424 VGKAIKKAIQSGDSA

-1485 TADLSKEMG
+1485 TSQLSEEMG
-1494 VDMSDPKNLK
+1494 VDMSDPKNIK

-1512 ELEKRDFDKEGE
+1512 ELEKRDFSKEDE
-1524 ATTPENDPTTVTNI
+1524 ATSPENDPTTVTNI

-1563 TEDEIKNITDK
+1563 TEDEIKNITK
-1574 TNGLG
+1574 QTNGMG
-1579 ADKIASANADIDSTN
+1579 ADKLASANADISSTN
-1594 AMAKSAHEAGVA
+1594 AMAKSAYESGVA

-1624 GFVSTAGLSLTDLSK
+1624 GFVATAGLSLSDLSK
-1639 KDKQRIRKFV
+1639 KDKQRIRKFL

-1659 RMLNNGQIPTG
+1659 RMLDKGQIPSG
-1670 NKAALFAA
+1670 NKEALFAA

-1688 MKKVAKQS
+1688 MQKVAKQS
-1696 GTPLSVKDITGIG
+1696 GTPLTTKDITGIG
-1709 NMKDNVDYA
+1709 NMKSNVDYA

-1731 SNVESYDNGKFTR
+1731 SAVEAYDNGKFTR

-1806 SFLRRIKNTITK
+1806 SFLRRLKNTITK
-1818 YAGKASSAIQ
+1818 YASKASSALHN
-1828 KGISKAAGLAKSVGS
+1828 GISKAAGLAKS
-1843 GIGNLIS
+1843 GISNLID
-1850 SGKKKFNQFKDDM
+1850 SGKKKFNQFKEAM
-1863 SDDGGNA
+1863 SDDGDA

-1893 EAVISAANNTFGITD
+1893 EAVISAANNTLGITD

-2029 ALGHA
+2029 ALGGI
-2034 GGLLGGGPGMDAKDA
+2034 GGLMGGNKGGDDSLGGG
-2049 AKGGLLG
+2049 KGGLLG
-2056 ALAGTIGNLFNR
+2056 ALAGGIGGLIGGNKGG
-2068 DKDKTKDKTKDKNPT
+2068 DPT
-2083 KTDPVPD
+2083 KPP
-2090 KPGKQATLTERVG
+2090 KPGENPKPTLTERAG

-2111 KFKDSRAGKTILA
+2111 KFKETRAGKYVAA
-2124 GVDKAKNAYNWAAGK
+2124 GLDKAKGAYKW
-2139 AGSLYNKA
+2139 
-2147 KDLIA
+2147 
-2152 PEFYKYKTGFNM
+2152 
-2164 IGESIAEKTSGVTNW
+2164 
-2179 VSEKAGAIANTAKTA
+2179 A
-2194 AEKVTS
+2194 AEKVAT
-2200 KISGITG
+2200 KAAGISS
-2207 AVGNAAEG
+2207 AVSGVADN

-2222 GLSVI
+2222 GVSVI
-2227 KDVLKKIM
+2227 KDTLKKIM
-2235 DKASTFIPG
+2235 EKASTFIPG

-2254 STIIEKISSPAV
+2254 ATIVEKISSPAV

-2271 GKAAKQLAAIA
+2271 GKAAKQIAAIA
-2282 TGPLGAIIAVG
+2282 AGPLGTVIAVG
-2293 SIAYAFYEGWS
+2293 AIAYSFYEGWS
-2304 NAGSYFQLGDGKE
+2304 NAASYFQLEDGKE
-2317 PTTGQKIVAGITNA
+2317 ATTGQKIVAGITNA
-2331 LAITIPFLGWFI
+2331 MAITIPFLGWFI

-2349 AIGKMIFGDN
+2349 AIGKAIFGDN
-2359 DPVSGIADS
+2359 DPASGIADS

-2394 LQYLGNKAG
+2394 LQYLGNKASAAG
-2403 ELKDGAVD
+2403 QWIGDKASAAGK
-2411 WVSQKASAVGS
+2411 WVSDKANAVGS

-2448 LGSNLYQGIS
+2448 LGSSLYQGIS
-2458 DTASS
+2458 DTATA

-2478 ISDTVNKGLQL
+2478 ISDTVNAGLKI
-2489 GQETL
+2489 GQEVLTN
-2494 AKAWDSAGEIAK
+2494 AWNSAGEIAK
-2506 GLYKNA
+2506 GLYKSA

-2517 AFVSKLPS
+2517 KFVSKLPS
-2525 LQSIKNGAK
+2525 LKDIKTGTK
-2534 SLFDKGKS
+2534 TLFDKGKS
-2542 LFQTATSIGQSVASA
+2542 LFQTATSIGQSVANA
-2557 AGSAW
+2557 AGAAW
-2562 DSVKTGAGNLLT
+2562 DTVTTGASNLVT
-2574 GAKNF
+2574 SAKNF

-2689 NQAIISNLKKGYP
+2689 NQAIVSNLKKGYP

-2714 NNPYGPGPHYVTAT
+2714 SNPYGPGPHYVTAT

-2770 PQSQIRADADVKS
+2770 PQSQIKADADVKS
-2783 KYGKGKWGR
+2783 KYGRGKWGR

-2869 VTVDGSTGYG
+2869 ISVNGSTGYG

-2886 GRQQGLADFAKANG
+2886 GRQQGLVDFAKANG
-2900 KSSSD
+2900 KSTSD
-2905 PGLQC
+2905 PGVQC

-2917 NNMDLTNNLNNCSS
+2917 NNMGLTNQLNSCSS
-2931 AADAAFLFHKEYEI
+2931 ASDAAFLFHKDYEI
-2945 SADSREAI
+2945 SADSRDAI
-2953 QNRLDWAEEAYANDG
+2953 QQRLDWAEEAYANDG
-2968 AISGSN
+2968 AIAGSN

-2984 TSSKGGAANNQATS
+2984 TSSKGGANSQATS

-3018 MGKYGRSKYGRGIF
+3018 LGKYGRSKYGRGIF
-3032 DTLNAVKSRFSKAM
+3032 DTLNAVKSRFSAAM

-3056 SNSPIGQKLAGIFGS
+3056 SNSPIGQKLSSIFGS

-3080 AKEKVSNALSG
+3080 AKEKVQNALGG

-3107 IEWARSRENGPG
+3107 INWARTRENGPG

-3154 AGIWK
+3154 AGLWK
-3159 TPDQGA
+3159 SPDQGA
-3165 VAGDIGIVDTDGN
+3165 VAGDIGLVDTDGR

-3224 GGQGQGTVAQGAQTT
+3224 GGAGQGNVAQGAQTT
-3239 TAAETAAMAGSTSQ
+3239 SAAETAAMAGSTSQ

-3258 YGRGKFGRARFGKG
+3258 YGRGKFGRSKLGR
-3272 HGIFGRAKVLD
+3272 HGYFGRSKVLD
-3283 SIQSNNDAANSYIDG
+3283 SIQNNNNAANSYIDG
-3298 SSSSYQEINAPIV
+3298 SSSNYQEINAPIV

-3317 TTAVTS
+3317 TAVTS

-3359 GNPVSQTAVVAPVAQ
+3359 GTPVAQTAVVAPVAQ

>member
-29 ETKYGNL
+29 ENKYGNL
-36 YKAVKWTQSQLSQ
+36 YKAAKWTQSQLNQ
-49 EVIKDSRALNSSSIK
+49 NVIKDSRTLNSSSIK
-64 NTLKNIGIFKDASTI
+64 NTLKNLSIFKDASTI
-79 LNNGIADLKTGK
+79 LNNGISDLKTGK
-91 FYNKAREDEL
+91 FYNKAREEEL
-101 MEKEYGNMM
+101 MEKQFSGM
-110 GFGDDDDFSF
+110 FGDDGDFGISF
-120 GDDSDSS
+120 GDESDSS
-127 MKDIENSA
+127 MNDIENSA

-164 VGETVKAS
+164 IGETVKAS

-179 LVQMQQINRAG
+179 LAQMQQINKAG

-248 NPQVKK
+248 NPQLKK

-267 NLANYKEHVKKN
+267 DLGNYKEHVKKN
-279 WENSSIGSM
+279 WENSAIGSM
-288 IQMMRETGGDPTA
+288 IQMMKETGGDPSS
-301 MFASPLSFVSDGLLS
+301 MLASPLSFVTDSLLS
-316 TLMGPQ
+316 TIMGPQ

-362 NGKEVNKVD
+362 NGKETNKVD

-420 TTVKNAQKNYN
+420 TTVKNAQKDYN
-431 SERRQSINKAAA
+431 SERRKSISKAAA
-443 PMQKHLTGIASRM
+443 PMQKHLSGIANRM

-478 VDSNGDYR
+478 VDSNGDYH
-486 FEFAGGKLKNAQAYM
+486 FEFVGGKLKNARNYM

-517 MLSTANANT
+517 MLSTANGNT
-526 RSKFISNSYQ
+526 RASLVRNSYQ
-536 YKENRNNYMSNMGN
+536 YKENRNNYMSNLGN
-550 NAGGVDLM
+550 NAGTVDLM
-558 HNNGAFKGSSN
+558 HNNGAFNGSSN
-569 VKGIF
+569 VRGIF

-579 LLENSEVARAIRGT
+579 LLENSEVAKAIRGT

-603 LENGVGFGGGPRKGR
+603 LENGVGFGGAPHKGR
-618 NSAHSR
+618 NSAHAKS
-624 GSSNS
+624 SSNS
-629 RAVDN
+629 RAVNN

-663 LGLTPEE
+663 MGLTPEN
-670 IRLRHGSGKG
+670 IRRYGSGKG
-680 KVTGSAANVRGV
+680 RATGSVANVRGV
-692 GRLGALI
+692 GRIGALL
-699 NMQEDDLEF
+699 NMREDDLEF
-708 AYDGWGEGLKK
+708 GYDGWGEGLKN
-719 KYNNAKGGSFSEK
+719 KYTNAKGGSFSEK
-732 MKTSKGKMDK
+732 MKNSKGKMDK
-742 AGLAIGALL
+742 AGLAVGALL
-751 DLRDRPTKILAG
+751 DLRDRPTKLLAG

-799 YYARKTFNDFGT
+799 FYARKTFDDFGKV
-811 FLNENILAPLNAT
+811 LNDTVLEPLNAT
-824 VDLIAEHF
+824 IDLIAEHF

-840 RVKGTVGNIV
+840 RVKGSVGNIV
-850 GSVTG
+850 GSVTS

-861 SDIKSKSGGDSGLF
+861 SDIKSKSSGDSGIF

-932 QFGLGKLSGFAA
+932 QYGLGKLSGFAS
-944 GTKDAG
+944 GTKDADKIVDDSPG
-950 GIFGDAKTGDA
+950 GKLNGA

-972 VDKMPDNVKEAIE
+972 VDKMPDNVKAAMED
-985 NFKKQAPEVFG
+985 FKKQAPEVFG

-1029 KNTERVQQMLYGD
+1029 KNTERVQEMLYGQ
-1042 LDEKGNRMGGILDNP
+1042 LDEKGNRKGGFLDRP
-1057 TIKKMLGT
+1057 EIKKMLGT

-1075 GGALGAVSGLGPIP
+1075 GGAIGAATGLGPIP

-1100 KNNKDVQEYLFGA
+1100 KNNQEVRDYLFGA
-1113 EGKEKTQMQQFLSEH
+1113 EGKEKTQMQKFLSEH

-1133 AGVGIGSVAGAAIAG
+1133 AGVGVGALAGSAIAG

-1185 KRVGGVLNYL
+1185 KRIGGVLNYL

-1210 HTRLEKYMQDRIF
+1210 HSRLEKYMKDRIF

-1236 VKHGVSDM
+1236 VKHGVGDM
-1244 FDNIADTVKS
+1244 FDSIADSVKS
-1254 QFGTSQ
+1254 QFGTNQ

-1378 ANKEQLEQQ
+1378 ADKDQLEQQ

-1424 VGKAIKKAIQTGDSA
+1424 VGKAIKKAIQSGDSA

-1485 TADLSKEMG
+1485 TAQLSEEMG

-1512 ELEKRDFDKEGE
+1512 ELEKRDFSKEDE

-1563 TEDEIKNITDK
+1563 TEDEIKNITK
-1574 TNGLG
+1574 QTNGMG
-1579 ADKIASANADIDSTN
+1579 ADKLASANADISSTN
-1594 AMAKSAHEAGVA
+1594 AMAKSAYESGVA

-1624 GFVSTAGLSLTDLSK
+1624 GFVSTAGLSLADLSK
-1639 KDKQRIRKFV
+1639 KDKQRIRKFL

-1659 RMLNNGQIPTG
+1659 RMLNKGQIPSG
-1670 NKAALFAA
+1670 NKEALFAA

-1688 MKKVAKQS
+1688 MQKVAKQS
-1696 GTPLSVKDITGIG
+1696 GTPLTTKDITGIG
-1709 NMKDNVDYA
+1709 NMKSNVDYA

-1731 SNVESYDNGKFTR
+1731 SAVEAYDNGKFTR

-1806 SFLRRIKNTITK
+1806 SFLRRLKNTITK
-1818 YAGKASSAIQ
+1818 YASKASSALHN
-1828 KGISKAAGLAKSVGS
+1828 GISKAAGLAKS
-1843 GIGNLIS
+1843 GISNLID
-1850 SGKKKFNQFKDDM
+1850 SGKKKFNQFKEAM
-1863 SDDGGNA
+1863 SDDGNA

-2029 ALGHA
+2029 ALGGI
-2034 GGLLGGGPGMDAKDA
+2034 GGLMGGNKGGDDSLGGG
-2049 AKGGLLG
+2049 KGGLLG
-2056 ALAGTIGNLFNR
+2056 ALAGGLGGLIGGNKGG
-2068 DKDKTKDKTKDKNPT
+2068 DPT
-2083 KTDPVPD
+2083 KPP
-2090 KPGKQATLTERVG
+2090 KPGENPKPTLTERAG

-2111 KFKDSRAGKTILA
+2111 KFKETRAGKYVAA
-2124 GVDKAKNAYNWAAGK
+2124 GLDKAKGAYKW
-2139 AGSLYNKA
+2139 
-2147 KDLIA
+2147 
-2152 PEFYKYKTGFNM
+2152 
-2164 IGESIAEKTSGVTNW
+2164 
-2179 VSEKAGAIANTAKTA
+2179 A
-2194 AEKVTS
+2194 AEKVAT
-2200 KISGITG
+2200 KAAGISS
-2207 AVGNAAEG
+2207 AVSGVADN

-2222 GLSVI
+2222 GVSVI
-2227 KDVLKKIM
+2227 KDTLKKIM
-2235 DKASTFIPG
+2235 EKASTFIPG

-2254 STIIEKISSPAV
+2254 ATIVEKISSPAV

-2271 GKAAKQLAAIA
+2271 GKAAKQIAAIA
-2282 TGPLGAIIAVG
+2282 AGPLGTVIAVG
-2293 SIAYAFYEGWS
+2293 AIAYSFYEGWS
-2304 NAGSYFQLGDGKE
+2304 NAASYFQLEDGKE
-2317 PTTGQKIVAGITNA
+2317 ATTGQKIVAGITNA
-2331 LAITIPFLGWFI
+2331 MAITIPFLGWFI

-2349 AIGKMIFGDN
+2349 AIGKAIFGDN
-2359 DPVSGIADS
+2359 DPASGVADS

-2394 LQYLGNKAG
+2394 LQYLGNKASAAG
-2403 ELKDGAVD
+2403 QWIGDKASAAGK
-2411 WVSQKASAVGS
+2411 WVSDKANAVGS

-2448 LGSNLYQGIS
+2448 LGSSLYQGIS
-2458 DTASS
+2458 DTATA

-2478 ISDTVNKGLQL
+2478 ISDTVNAGLKI
-2489 GQETL
+2489 GQESLTN
-2494 AKAWDSAGEIAK
+2494 AWNSAGEIAK
-2506 GLYKNA
+2506 GLYKSA

-2517 AFVSKLPS
+2517 KFVSKLPS
-2525 LQSIKNGAK
+2525 LKDIKTGAK
-2534 SLFDKGKS
+2534 TLFDKGKS
-2542 LFQTATSIGQSVASA
+2542 LFQTATSIGQSVANA
-2557 AGSAW
+2557 AGAAW
-2562 DSVKTGAGNLLT
+2562 DTVTTGASNLVT
-2574 GAKNF
+2574 SAKNF

-2689 NQAIISNLKKGYP
+2689 NQAIVSNLKKGYP

-2714 NNPYGPGPHYVTAT
+2714 SNPYGPGPHYVTAT

-2770 PQSQIRADADVKS
+2770 PQSQIKADADVKS
-2783 KYGKGKWGR
+2783 KYGRGKWGR

-2869 VTVDGSTGYG
+2869 ISVNGSTGYG

-2886 GRQQGLADFAKANG
+2886 GRQQGLVDFAKANG
-2900 KSSSD
+2900 KSTSD
-2905 PGLQC
+2905 PGVQC

-2917 NNMDLTNNLNNCSS
+2917 NNMGLTNQLNNCAS
-2931 AADAAFLFHKEYEI
+2931 ASDAAFLFHKDYEI
-2945 SADSREAI
+2945 SNDSRDAI
-2953 QNRLDWAEEAYANDG
+2953 QQRLDWAEEAYANDG
-2968 AISGSN
+2968 AIAGSN

-2984 TSSKGGAANNQATS
+2984 TSSKGGANNQATS
-2998 LFGIFDKLNDE
+2998 LFGIFDQLNDE
-3009 LDSALNSFG
+3009 LDNALNSFG
-3018 MGKYGRSKYGRGIF
+3018 LGKYGRSKYGRGIF
-3032 DTLNAVKSRFSKAM
+3032 DTLNAVKTRFSAAM

-3056 SNSPIGQKLAGIFGS
+3056 SNSPIGQKLSSIFGS
-3071 NPFSDLIGA
+3071 NPFGDLIGA

-3091 GNSGAGMSSN
+3091 NSGAGMSSN

-3107 IEWARSRENGPG
+3107 LNWARTRENGPG

-3154 AGIWK
+3154 AGLWK

-3165 VAGDIGIVDTDGN
+3165 VAGDIGIVDTDGS

-3258 YGRGKFGRARFGKG
+3258 YGRGKFGRSKLGR
-3272 HGIFGRAKVLD
+3272 HGYFGRSKVLD
-3283 SIQSNNDAANSYIDG
+3283 SIQNNNNAANSYIDG
-3298 SSSSYQEINAPIV
+3298 SSSNYQEINAPIV

-3317 TTAVTS
+3317 TAVTS

-3334 LLSSINNNIAIM
+3334 LLSSINNNIALM

-3359 GNPVSQTAVVAPVAQ
+3359 GTPVSQTAVVAPVAQ

-3383 KNSMVQIVSDM
+3383 RNSMVQIVSDM

>member
-1 MLKQIK
+1 MKQIK

-29 ETKYGNL
+29 ENKYGNL
-36 YKAVKWTQSQLSQ
+36 YKAAKWTQSQLNQ
-49 EVIKDSRALNSSSIK
+49 NVIKDSRTLNSSSIK
-64 NTLKNIGIFKDASTI
+64 NTLKNLSIFKDASTI
-79 LNNGIADLKTGK
+79 LNNGISDLKTGK
-91 FYNKAREDEL
+91 FYNKAREEEL
-101 MEKEYGNMM
+101 MEKQFSGM
-110 GFGDDDDFSF
+110 FGDDGDFGFSF
-120 GDDSDSS
+120 DDDSDSS
-127 MKDIENSA
+127 MNDIENSA

-179 LVQMQQINRAG
+179 LAQMQQINKAG
-190 FEGVNN
+190 FEGVNS

-267 NLANYKEHVKKN
+267 DLANYKEHVKKN
-279 WENSSIGSM
+279 WENSAIGSM
-288 IQMMRETGGDPTA
+288 IQMMKETGGGPSA
-301 MFASPLSFVSDGLLS
+301 MLTSPLSFISDSLLS

-362 NGKEVNKVD
+362 NGKETNKVD

-420 TTVKNAQKNYN
+420 TTVKNAQKDYN
-431 SERRQSINKAAA
+431 SERRKSISKAAA
-443 PMQKHLTGIASRM
+443 PMQKHLSGIANRM

-478 VDSNGDYR
+478 VDSNGDYN
-486 FEFAGGKLKNAQAYM
+486 FEFVGGKLKNARNYM

-517 MLSTANANT
+517 MLSTANGNT
-526 RSKFISNSYQ
+526 RASLVRNSYQ
-536 YKENRNNYMSNMGN
+536 YKENRNNYMSNLGN
-550 NAGGVDLM
+550 NAGTVDLM
-558 HNNGAFKGSSN
+558 HNNGAFNGSSN
-569 VKGIF
+569 VRGIF
-574 QRSQD
+574 QKSQD
-579 LLENSEVARAIRGT
+579 LLENSEVAKAIRGT

-603 LENGVGFGGGPRKGR
+603 LENGVGFGGAPHKGR
-618 NSAHSR
+618 NSAHAKS
-624 GSSNS
+624 SSNS
-629 RAVDN
+629 RAVNN

-663 LGLTPEE
+663 MGLTPEN
-670 IRLRHGSGKG
+670 IRRYGSGKG
-680 KVTGSAANVRGV
+680 RATGSAANVRGV
-692 GRLGALI
+692 GRIGALL
-699 NMQEDDLEF
+699 NMREDNLEF
-708 AYDGWGEGLKK
+708 GYDGWGEGLKN
-719 KYNNAKGGSFSEK
+719 KYTNAKGGSFSEK
-732 MKTSKGKMDK
+732 MKNSKGKMDK

-751 DLRDRPTKILAG
+751 DLRDRPTKLLAG

-799 YYARKTFNDFGT
+799 FYARKTFDDFGKV
-811 FLNENILAPLNAT
+811 LNDTVLEPLNAT
-824 VDLIAEHF
+824 IDLIAERF

-840 RVKGTVGNIV
+840 RVKGSVGNIV
-850 GSVTG
+850 GSVTS

-861 SDIKSKSGGDSGLF
+861 SDIKSKSSGDSGLF

-932 QFGLGKLSGFAA
+932 QYGLGKLSGFAS
-944 GTKDAG
+944 GTKDADKIVDDSPG
-950 GIFGDAKTGDA
+950 GKVNDA
-961 LNKVSSWYDAI
+961 LNRVSSWYDAI
-972 VDKMPDNVKEAIE
+972 VDKMPDNVKAAMED
-985 NFKKQAPEVFG
+985 FKKQAPEVFG
-996 EGAVYGGLTGLMVSG
+996 EGALYGGLTGLMVSG

-1029 KNTERVQQMLYGD
+1029 KNTERVQEMLYGQ
-1042 LDEKGNRMGGILDNP
+1042 LDEKGNRKGGFLDRP
-1057 TIKKMLGT
+1057 EIKKMLGT

-1075 GGALGAVSGLGPIP
+1075 GGALGAATGLGPIP

-1100 KNNKDVQEYLFGA
+1100 KNNQEVRDYLFGA
-1113 EGKEKTQMQQFLSEH
+1113 EGKDKTQMQKFLSEH

-1133 AGVGIGSVAGAAIAG
+1133 AGVGIGGLAGAAIAG

-1185 KRVGGVLNYL
+1185 KRIGGVLNYL
-1195 NENVIDPMKERMEGF
+1195 NENVVDPMRERMEGF
-1210 HTRLEKYMQDRIF
+1210 HDRLEKYMKDRIF

-1236 VKHGVSDM
+1236 VKHGVGDM

-1254 QFGTSQ
+1254 QFGSNQ

-1363 ITDYKYSSFDEKIAG
+1363 ITDYKYAGFDEKIAG
-1378 ANKEQLEQQ
+1378 ADKDQLEQQ
-1387 LALLQNARGNSRQL
+1387 LALLQNARGNSRQM
-1401 KNKRAAMTDKM
+1401 KQKRAAMTDKM

-1424 VGKAIKKAIQTGDSA
+1424 VGKAIKKAIQSGDSA

-1485 TADLSKEMG
+1485 TSQLSEEMG
-1494 VDMSDPKNLK
+1494 VDMSDPKNIK

-1512 ELEKRDFDKEGE
+1512 ELEKRDFSKEDE

-1563 TEDEIKNITDK
+1563 TEDEIKNITK
-1574 TNGLG
+1574 QTNGMG
-1579 ADKIASANADIDSTN
+1579 ADKLASANADISSTN
-1594 AMAKSAHEAGVA
+1594 AMAKSAYESGVA

-1624 GFVSTAGLSLTDLSK
+1624 GFVATAGLSLSDLSK
-1639 KDKQRIRKFV
+1639 KDKQRIRKFI

-1659 RMLNNGQIPTG
+1659 RMLDKGQIPSG
-1670 NKAALFAA
+1670 NKEALFAA

-1688 MKKVAKQS
+1688 MQKVAKQS
-1696 GTPLSVKDITGIG
+1696 GTPLTTKDITGIG
-1709 NMKDNVDYA
+1709 NMKSNVDYA

-1731 SNVESYDNGKFTR
+1731 SAVEAYDNGKFTR

-1806 SFLRRIKNTITK
+1806 SFLRRLKNTITK
-1818 YAGKASSAIQ
+1818 YASKASSALHN
-1828 KGISKAAGLAKSVGS
+1828 GISKAAGLAKS
-1843 GIGNLIS
+1843 GISNLID
-1850 SGKKKFNQFKDDM
+1850 SGKKKFNQFKEAM
-1863 SDDGGNA
+1863 SDDGNA

-2029 ALGHA
+2029 ALGGI
-2034 GGLLGGGPGMDAKDA
+2034 GGLMGGNKGGDDSLGGG
-2049 AKGGLLG
+2049 KGGLLG
-2056 ALAGTIGNLFNR
+2056 ALAGGIGGLIGGNKGG
-2068 DKDKTKDKTKDKNPT
+2068 DPT
-2083 KTDPVPD
+2083 KPP
-2090 KPGKQATLTERVG
+2090 KPGENPKPTLTERAG

-2111 KFKDSRAGKTILA
+2111 KFKETRAGKYVAA
-2124 GVDKAKNAYNWAAGK
+2124 GLDKAKGAYKW
-2139 AGSLYNKA
+2139 
-2147 KDLIA
+2147 
-2152 PEFYKYKTGFNM
+2152 
-2164 IGESIAEKTSGVTNW
+2164 
-2179 VSEKAGAIANTAKTA
+2179 A
-2194 AEKVTS
+2194 AEKVAT
-2200 KISGITG
+2200 KAAGISS
-2207 AVGNAAEG
+2207 AVSGVADN

-2222 GLSVI
+2222 GVSVI
-2227 KDVLKKIM
+2227 KDTLKKIM
-2235 DKASTFIPG
+2235 EKASTFIPG

-2254 STIIEKISSPAV
+2254 ATIIEKISSPAV

-2271 GKAAKQLAAIA
+2271 GKAAKQIAAIA
-2282 TGPLGAIIAVG
+2282 AGPLGTVIAVG
-2293 SIAYAFYEGWS
+2293 AIAYSFYEGWS
-2304 NAGSYFQLGDGKE
+2304 NAASYFQLEDGKE
-2317 PTTGQKIVAGITNA
+2317 ATTGQKIVAGITNA
-2331 LAITIPFLGWFI
+2331 MAITIPFLGWFI

-2349 AIGKMIFGDN
+2349 AIGKAIFGDN
-2359 DPVSGIADS
+2359 DPASGVADS

-2394 LQYLGNKAG
+2394 LQYLGNKASAAG
-2403 ELKDGAVD
+2403 QWIGDKASAAGK
-2411 WVSQKASAVGS
+2411 WVSDKANAVGS

-2448 LGSNLYQGIS
+2448 LGSSLYQGIS
-2458 DTASS
+2458 DTATA

-2478 ISDTVNKGLQL
+2478 ISDTVNAGLKI
-2489 GQETL
+2489 GQEALTN
-2494 AKAWDSAGEIAK
+2494 AWNSAGEIAK
-2506 GLYKNA
+2506 GLYKSA

-2517 AFVSKLPS
+2517 KFVSKLPS
-2525 LQSIKNGAK
+2525 LKDIKNGAK

-2542 LFQTATSIGQSVASA
+2542 LFQSATSIGQSVANA
-2557 AGSAW
+2557 AGAAW
-2562 DSVKTGAGNLLT
+2562 DTVTTGASNLVT
-2574 GAKNF
+2574 SAKNF

-2689 NQAIISNLKKGYP
+2689 NQAIVSNLKKGYP

-2770 PQSQIRADADVKS
+2770 PQSQIKADADVKS
-2783 KYGKGKWGR
+2783 KYGRGKWGR

-2869 VTVDGSTGYG
+2869 ISVNGSTGYG

-2886 GRQQGLADFAKANG
+2886 GRQQGLVDFAKANG
-2900 KSSSD
+2900 KSTSD
-2905 PGLQC
+2905 PGVQC

-2917 NNMDLTNNLNNCSS
+2917 NNMGLTNQLNNCAS
-2931 AADAAFLFHKEYEI
+2931 ASDAAFLFHKDYEI
-2945 SADSREAI
+2945 SNDSRDAI
-2953 QNRLDWAEEAYANDG
+2953 QQRLDWAEEAYANDG
-2968 AISGSN
+2968 AIAGSN

-2984 TSSKGGAANNQATS
+2984 TTSKGGANSQATS
-2998 LFGIFDKLNDE
+2998 LFGIFDQLNDE
-3009 LDSALNSFG
+3009 LDNALNSFG
-3018 MGKYGRSKYGRGIF
+3018 LGKYGRSKYGRGIF
-3032 DTLNAVKSRFSKAM
+3032 DTLNAVKTRFSAAM

-3056 SNSPIGQKLAGIFGS
+3056 SNSPIGQKLSSIFGS

-3080 AKEKVSNALSG
+3080 AKDKVKGALGG

-3107 IEWARSRENGPG
+3107 INWARTRENGPG

-3159 TPDQGA
+3159 SPDQGA
-3165 VAGDIGIVDTDGN
+3165 VAGDIGLVDTDGS

-3224 GGQGQGTVAQGAQTT
+3224 GGAGQGNVAQGAQTT
-3239 TAAETAAMAGSTSQ
+3239 SAAETAAMAGSTSQ

-3258 YGRGKFGRARFGKG
+3258 YGRGKFGRSKLGR
-3272 HGIFGRAKVLD
+3272 HGYFGRSKVLD
-3283 SIQSNNDAANSYIDG
+3283 SIQNNNNAANSYIDG
-3298 SSSSYQEINAPIV
+3298 SSSNYQEINAPIV

-3317 TTAVTS
+3317 TAVTS

-3334 LLSSINNNIAIM
+3334 LLSSINNNIALM

-3359 GNPVSQTAVVAPVAQ
+3359 GTPVAQTAVVAPVAQ

-3383 KNSMVQIVSDM
+3383 RNSMVQIVSDM

>member
-1 MLKQIK
+1 MKQIK

-29 ETKYGNL
+29 ENKYGNL
-36 YKAVKWTQSQLSQ
+36 YKVAKWTHSQLNQ
-49 EVIKDSRALNSSSIK
+49 EVIKDSRTLNSSSIK
-64 NTLKNIGIFKDASTI
+64 NTLKNLSVFKDANTI
-79 LNNGIADLKTGK
+79 LNNSVSDLKTGK
-91 FYNKAREDEL
+91 FYNKARKEEL
-101 MEKEYGNMM
+101 MEKQFSGM
-110 GFGDDDDFSF
+110 FGDDGDFGFSF
-120 GDDSDSS
+120 GDESDSS
-127 MKDIENSA
+127 MNDIENSA
-135 FSDLNKDLNA
+135 FMDLNKDINA

-164 VGETVKAS
+164 IGETVKAS

-179 LVQMQQINRAG
+179 LAQMQQINRAG

-267 NLANYKEHVKKN
+267 DLTSYKEHVKKN
-279 WENSSIGSM
+279 WENSAIGSM
-288 IQMMRETGGDPTA
+288 IQMMKETGGGPSA
-301 MFASPLSFVSDGLLS
+301 MLSSPLSFISDGLLS

-431 SERRQSINKAAA
+431 SERRASIKKAAE
-443 PMQKHLTGIASRM
+443 PMKKHLSGIAGRM
-456 KFNDD
+456 KFNNDD
-461 ADQVNF
+461 DQVNF

-478 VDSNGDYR
+478 VDSNGDYN
-486 FEFAGGKLKNAQAYM
+486 FEFVGGKLKNARAYM
-501 RAYGVSS
+501 TAYGVSS

-517 MLSTANANT
+517 MFSTANGNT
-526 RSKFISNSYQ
+526 RASLVRNSYQ
-536 YKENRNNYMSNMGN
+536 YKENRNNYMSNLGN
-550 NAGGVDLM
+550 NAGSVDLM
-558 HNNGAFKGSSN
+558 HNNGAFNGSSK
-569 VKGIF
+569 VRGIF

-579 LLENSEVARAIRGT
+579 LLENSEVAKAIRGT

-603 LENGVGFGGGPRKGR
+603 LENGVGFGGAPHKGR
-618 NSAHSR
+618 NSAHAKS
-624 GSSNS
+624 SSNS
-629 RAVDN
+629 RAVNN
-634 YWNSFTTTAKDARG
+634 YWNSFTTTATDARG

-663 LGLTPEE
+663 MGLTPDD
-670 IRLRHGSGKG
+670 IKRYGSGKG
-680 KVTGSAANVRGV
+680 RATGSAANVRGV
-692 GRLGALI
+692 GRIGALL
-699 NMQEDDLEF
+699 NMRKDNLEF
-708 AYDGWGEGLKK
+708 GYDGWGEGLKN
-719 KYNNAKGGSFSEK
+719 KYANAKGGSFSEK
-732 MKTSKGKMDK
+732 MKNSKGKMDK

-751 DLRDRPTKILAG
+751 DLRDRPTKLLAG

-773 SFFFDHE
+773 SFFFNHE

-799 YYARKTFNDFGT
+799 YYARKTFNDFGK
-811 FLNENILAPLNAT
+811 FLNENVLAPLNAT

-840 RVKGTVGNIV
+840 KVRGTVGNIAS
-850 GSVTG
+850 SVTG
-855 AFGNVF
+855 AFRTVF

-875 GGGRAG
+875 GGARAG

-906 PFNPDIAKASIAK
+906 PFNPDIATASIAR

-932 QFGLGKLSGFAA
+932 KYGLGKLTGFAA

-950 GIFGDAKTGDA
+950 SILGDGKAGDA
-961 LNKVSSWYDAI
+961 LNRVSGWYDSI
-972 VDKMPDNVKEAIE
+972 VEQMPDNVKAAIE

-996 EGAVYGGLTGLMVSG
+996 EGALYGGLTGLMVSG

-1029 KNTERVQQMLYGD
+1029 KNTERVQEMLYGQ
-1042 LDEKGNRMGGILDNP
+1042 LDEQGNRKGGFLDRP
-1057 TIKKMLGT
+1057 EIKKMLGT
-1065 AKDVKSYGIV
+1065 AEDVKSYGIV
-1075 GGALGAVSGLGPIP
+1075 GGALGAATGLGPIP

-1095 AVAFA
+1095 AIAFA
-1100 KNNKDVQEYLFGA
+1100 KNNQEVKDYLFGA
-1113 EGKEKTQMQQFLSEH
+1113 EGKEKTQMQKFLSEH

-1133 AGVGIGSVAGAAIAG
+1133 TGVGIGTLAGSAIAG

-1185 KRVGGVLNYL
+1185 KRVGGLLNYL
-1195 NENVIDPMKERMEGF
+1195 NENVVDPMRERMEGF
-1210 HTRLEKYMQDRIF
+1210 HNRLEKYMQDRIF

-1236 VKHGVSDM
+1236 VKHGVGDM

-1254 QFGTSQ
+1254 QFGSNQ
-1260 MKYMAKQLAGSKI
+1260 MKYYAKQLAGSKI

-1349 MTAQERMNFMAGQG
+1349 MTAQERMNFMAAQG
-1363 ITDYKYSSFDEKIAG
+1363 ITDYKYAGFDEKIAG

-1401 KNKRAAMTDKM
+1401 RHQREAMTDKM

-1424 VGKAIKKAIQTGDSA
+1424 VGKAIKKAIQTGSST

-1449 LSDMPDAMKSQ
+1449 LSDMPEAMKGQ
-1460 MIKEIR
+1460 IIREIR

-1475 DEHAANADKY
+1475 DDNASNADKY
-1485 TADLSKEMG
+1485 TAQLSEEMG

-1512 ELEKRDFDKEGE
+1512 ELEKRDFGKEGE
-1524 ATTPENDPTTVTNI
+1524 TTPENDPTTVTNM

-1549 NNQLIAAFVSGKKL
+1549 NNKLMAAFVSGKKL
-1563 TEDEIKNITDK
+1563 TEDEINSITK
-1574 TNGLG
+1574 ATNGIDAYKLS
-1579 ADKIASANADIDSTN
+1579 KANKDIDRTN
-1594 AMAKSAHEAGVA
+1594 AMARSSYEAGLA
-1606 AVAAGTAA
+1606 SVAAGTAA
-1614 ADVQRDSDIA
+1614 ADAQRDADIA
-1624 GFVSTAGLSLTDLSK
+1624 GFVSTAGLSLSDLSNK
-1639 KDKQRIRKFV
+1639 EKQRIRKFV
-1649 KANYGVNDIK
+1649 KANYGVNDIT
-1659 RMLNNGQIPTG
+1659 RMLNKGQIPSG

-1678 IKVTGANAKL
+1678 IKVTGDNAKL
-1688 MKKVAKQS
+1688 MQKVAKQS

-1709 NMKDNVDYA
+1709 NIKSNVDYA

-1725 MQLDNR
+1725 MELDNS
-1731 SNVESYDNGKFTR
+1731 SNVESYDNDKFNR

-1757 AITQSGVELLIDLP
+1757 AINQSGVELLIDLP

-1786 YVSSMFEQYG
+1786 YVSNMFTQYG

-1806 SFLRRIKNTITK
+1806 SFLRRLKNTITK
-1818 YAGKASSAIQ
+1818 YAGKAASALHS
-1828 KGISKAAGLAKSVGS
+1828 GISKAAGLAKSVGA

-1850 SGKKKFNQFKDDM
+1850 ASKKKFDQFRNDDN
-1863 SDDGGNA
+1863 DGDA

-1944 NLSSKSKIDN
+1944 NLTAKSKIDN

-1959 SAKLDEKGKKK
+1959 SAKLDANGKKK

-1999 NKDISKKLRE
+1999 NKDISKKLRA

-2029 ALGHA
+2029 ALGGA
-2034 GGLLGGGPGMDAKDA
+2034 GGMLGGKGGDDALGGGKD
-2049 AKGGLLG
+2049 GLLG
-2056 ALAGTIGNLFNR
+2056 ALAGGLGGLFGGTKGG
-2068 DKDKTKDKTKDKNPT
+2068 DAAKTP
-2083 KTDPVPD
+2083 
-2090 KPGKQATLTERVG
+2090 KPGENPKPTLTERAG

-2111 KFKDSRAGKTILA
+2111 KFKETRAGKYVVA
-2124 GVDKAKNAYNWAAGK
+2124 GLDKAKGAYKW
-2139 AGSLYNKA
+2139 
-2147 KDLIA
+2147 
-2152 PEFYKYKTGFNM
+2152 
-2164 IGESIAEKTSGVTNW
+2164 
-2179 VSEKAGAIANTAKTA
+2179 A
-2194 AEKVTS
+2194 AEKVAS
-2200 KISGITG
+2200 KAAGISG
-2207 AVGNAAEG
+2207 AVSGVADG

-2222 GLSVI
+2222 GVSVI
-2227 KDVLKKIM
+2227 KDTLKKIM
-2235 DKASTFIPG
+2235 EKASTFIPG

-2254 STIIEKISSPAV
+2254 ATIVEKISSPAV

-2271 GKAAKQLAAIA
+2271 GRAAKQLAAIA
-2282 TGPLGAIIAVG
+2282 TGPLGTVIAVG
-2293 SIAYAFYEGWS
+2293 AIAYSFYEGWS
-2304 NAGSYFQLGDGKE
+2304 NAASYFQLGEGKE
-2317 PTTGQKIVAGITNA
+2317 ATTGQKIVAGVTNA

-2359 DPVSGIADS
+2359 DPASSVADS
-2368 IQNEI
+2368 VQNEI
-2373 DYVSNGVKNNVEWIK
+2373 DYVTNGVKNNVEWIK

-2394 LQYLGNKAG
+2394 LQYLGN
-2403 ELKDGAVD
+2403 
-2411 WVSQKASAVGS
+2411 KASAVGS

-2433 GIANNFQYVTDKATE
+2433 GIANNFQYVTNKATE
-2448 LGSNLYQGIS
+2448 LGSSLYQGIS
-2458 DTASS
+2458 DTATA
-2463 VSDTVKQ
+2463 VSDTVKD
-2470 TVTDAQKA
+2470 TVTKAQKA
-2478 ISDTVNKGLQL
+2478 ISDTVNAGLQTGREAL
-2489 GQETL
+2489 TN
-2494 AKAWDSAGEIAK
+2494 AWASAGQIAK

-2517 AFVSKLPS
+2517 KFVSKLPS
-2525 LQSIKNGAK
+2525 LKDIKSGAK
-2534 SLFDKGKS
+2534 TLFDKGKS
-2542 LFQTATSIGQSVASA
+2542 LFQSATSIGQSVANA
-2557 AGSAW
+2557 ASSAW
-2562 DSVKTGAGNLLT
+2562 DSVTTGASNLLT

-2596 LSDGDFA
+2596 LSDGEFA

-2618 DTENQTMADSGC
+2618 DTETQTMADSGC

-2651 ATYALNNGYKEKD
+2651 ATFALNNGYKEKD

-2689 NQAIISNLKKGYP
+2689 NQAIVSNLKKGYP

-2714 NNPYGPGPHYVTAT
+2714 SNPYGPGPHYVTAT

-2792 YKGLIRRVPM
+2792 FKGLIRRVPI
-2802 WGMGKAFIP
+2802 WGMGKTFIP
-2811 RWGRGKF
+2811 HWGRGKF

-2823 GAGPQLLQMLMQL
+2823 GAGPQLLEMLLQL
-2836 GFNKIASCGILGNMM
+2836 GFNKIAACGILGNMM

-2869 VTVDGSTGYG
+2869 ITVNGNTGYG

-2886 GRQQGLADFAKANG
+2886 GRQQGLVDFARANN
-2900 KSSSD
+2900 KSTSD

-2917 NNMDLTNNLNNCSS
+2917 NSMGLTNTMNNCATAS
-2931 AADAAFLFHKEYEI
+2931 DAAYLFHKDYEI
-2945 SADSREAI
+2945 SADSRSQI
-2953 QNRLDWAEEAYANDG
+2953 QQRLDWAEEAYANNG
-2968 AISGSN
+2968 AIAGSN

-2979 GGVVG
+2979 GGVVSG
-2984 TSSKGGAANNQATS
+2984 GANSKGGSSNAATS

-3009 LDSALNSFG
+3009 LDNALNSFG
-3018 MGKYGRSKYGRGIF
+3018 LGKYGRSKYGRGIF
-3032 DTLNAVKSRFSKAM
+3032 DTLNAVKSRFSAAM
-3046 GPIGGAFKAL
+3046 GPVGGAFKAL
-3056 SNSPIGQKLAGIFGS
+3056 ANSPIGQKLSSIFGS

-3080 AKEKVSNALSG
+3080 AKEKVQNTLGG

-3119 YGDTGCT
+3119 YGDVGCT

-3165 VAGDIGIVDTDGN
+3165 VAGDIGLVDTDGS

-3199 SRNIVFHA
+3199 SRNIVFHGN
-3207 DTAGTW
+3207 TAGTW

-3224 GGQGQGTVAQGAQTT
+3224 GGEGQGNVAQGVQTT
-3239 TAAETAAMAGSTSQ
+3239 SAAETAAMAGSTSQ

-3258 YGRGKFGRARFGKG
+3258 YGRGKFGRFGRG

-3283 SIQSNNDAANSYIDG
+3283 AIQSNNNAANSYIDG

-3311 PVVQQN
+3311 PVVQQ
-3317 TTAVTS
+3317 TTAVAS

>member
-29 ETKYGNL
+29 ESKYGNL
-36 YKAVKWTQSQLSQ
+36 YKAAKWTQSQLNQ
-49 EVIKDSRALNSSSIK
+49 NVIRDSRTLNSSSIK
-64 NTLKNIGIFKDASTI
+64 NTLKNLSIFKDASKI
-79 LNNGIADLKTGK
+79 LNNGMSDIKSGK

-101 MEKEYGNMM
+101 MEKEYGGM
-110 GFGDDDDFSF
+110 FGEDGDFGFSF

-127 MKDIENSA
+127 MNDIENSA

-164 VGETVKAS
+164 IGETVKAS

-179 LVQMQQINRAG
+179 LAQMQQINKAG
-190 FEGVNN
+190 FEGVNS

-288 IQMMRETGGDPTA
+288 IQMMKDTGGDPTA
-301 MFASPLSFVSDGLLS
+301 LFASPLSFVSDGLLS

-362 NGKEVNKVD
+362 NGKENNKVD

-431 SERRQSINKAAA
+431 SERRASIKQAAA

-467 YSDMGKVLEAL
+467 YSDMGRVLEAL
-478 VDSNGDYR
+478 VDSNGDYN
-486 FEFAGGKLKNAQAYM
+486 FEFVGGKLKNARNYM

-517 MLSTANANT
+517 MLSTANGNT
-526 RSKFISNSYQ
+526 RSRFISNSYQ
-536 YKENRNNYMSNMGN
+536 YKENRNNYMSNVGN
-550 NAGGVDLM
+550 NTGGVDLM
-558 HNNGAFKGSSN
+558 HHNGAFNGSSN

-579 LLENSEVARAIRGT
+579 LLENSEVTKAIRGT

-603 LENGVGFGGGPRKGR
+603 LENGVGFGGGAPHKGR
-618 NSAHSR
+618 NSAHAKS
-624 GSSNS
+624 SSNS
-629 RAVDN
+629 RAVNN

-663 LGLTPEE
+663 MGLTPED
-670 IRLRHGSGKG
+670 IKLRYGSGKG
-680 KVTGSAANVRGV
+680 RITGSAANVRGV
-692 GRLGALI
+692 GRLGSLL

-708 AYDGWGEGLKK
+708 GYDGWGEGLKR
-719 KYNNAKGGSFSEK
+719 KYSNAKGANFSQK
-732 MKTSKGKMDK
+732 MKNSKGKMDK
-742 AGLAIGALL
+742 ASLAIGALL

-773 SFFFDHE
+773 SFFFNHE

-799 YYARKTFNDFGT
+799 FYARKTFNDFGT
-811 FLNENILAPLNAT
+811 FLNQNILEPLNAT

-840 RVKGTVGNIV
+840 KVRGTVGNIA

-855 AFGNVF
+855 AFKNVF
-861 SDIKSKSGGDSGLF
+861 SDIKSKSGGDSGIF

-932 QFGLGKLSGFAA
+932 QYGLGKLTGFAA

-950 GIFGDAKTGDA
+950 SIFGDGKTGDA
-961 LNKVSSWYDAI
+961 INRVSSWYDAI
-972 VDKMPDNVKEAIE
+972 VDKMPDNVKAAIE
-985 NFKKQAPEVFG
+985 NFKKQAPEIFG

-1029 KNTERVQQMLYGD
+1029 KNTERVQQMLYGE

-1057 TIKKMLGT
+1057 KIKKMLGT
-1065 AKDVKSYGIV
+1065 ANDVKSYGIV
-1075 GGALGAVSGLGPIP
+1075 GGALGAATGLGPIP

-1100 KNNKDVQEYLFGA
+1100 KNNQEVRDYLFGA

-1133 AGVGIGSVAGAAIAG
+1133 AGVGLGGVAGAAIAG

-1185 KRVGGVLNYL
+1185 KRIGGVLNYL
-1195 NENVIDPMKERMEGF
+1195 NENVVDPMRERMEGF
-1210 HTRLEKYMQDRIF
+1210 HNRLEKYMKDRIF

-1236 VKHGVSDM
+1236 VKHGVGDM
-1244 FDNIADTVKS
+1244 FDNIADAVKS
-1254 QFGTSQ
+1254 QFGSNQ

-1363 ITDYKYSSFDEKIAG
+1363 ITDYKFSSFDEKIAG
-1378 ANKEQLEQQ
+1378 ANKDQLEQQ
-1387 LALLQNARGNSRQL
+1387 LALLQNARGNSRQMKL
-1401 KNKRAAMTDKM
+1401 KRDAMTDKM

-1424 VGKAIKKAIQTGDSA
+1424 VGKAIKKAIQSGDSS

-1485 TADLSKEMG
+1485 TSQLSEEMG
-1494 VDMSDPKNLK
+1494 VDMSDPKNIK

-1512 ELEKRDFDKEGE
+1512 ELEKRDFSKEDE

-1538 ALDNINKAMLI
+1538 TLDNINKAMLI

-1563 TEDEIKNITDK
+1563 TEDEIKNITK
-1574 TNGLG
+1574 QTNGMG
-1579 ADKIASANADIDSTN
+1579 ADKLASANADINSTN
-1594 AMAKSAHEAGVA
+1594 AMAKSAHEAGLA

-1624 GFVSTAGLSLTDLSK
+1624 GFVATAGLSLSDLSK
-1639 KDKQRIRKFV
+1639 KDKQRIRKFI
-1649 KANYGVNDIK
+1649 KANYGVSDIK
-1659 RMLNNGQIPTG
+1659 RMLDKGQIPSG
-1670 NKAALFAA
+1670 NKEALFAA

-1688 MKKVAKQS
+1688 MQKVAKQS

-1709 NMKDNVDYA
+1709 NMKSNVDYA

-1731 SNVESYDNGKFTR
+1731 SAVEAYDNGKFTR

-1757 AITQSGVELLIDLP
+1757 AITQSGIELLIDLP

-1806 SFLRRIKNTITK
+1806 SFLRRLKNTITK
-1818 YAGKASSAIQ
+1818 YASKAASALHT
-1828 KGISKAAGLAKSVGS
+1828 GISKAAGLAKSVGS
-1843 GIGNLIS
+1843 GIGNLIDA
-1850 SGKKKFNQFKDDM
+1850 GKKKFNQFKEAM
-1863 SDDGGNA
+1863 SDDGDA

-1959 SAKLDEKGKKK
+1959 SAKVGEDGKKK

-2014 QESKE
+2014 QQSKE

-2029 ALGHA
+2029 ALAGA

-2056 ALAGTIGNLFNR
+2056 ALAGAVGSLFDR
-2068 DKDKTKDKTKDKNPT
+2068 GKGKDKNPT
-2083 KTDPVPD
+2083 KTGDPVPD
-2090 KPGKQATLTERVG
+2090 KPGTKASLTERVG

-2111 KFKDSRAGKTILA
+2111 KFKDTKAGRAVLA
-2124 GVDKAKNAYNWAAGK
+2124 GVDKAKNAYNWVAEK
-2139 AGSLYNKA
+2139 AGGITNTA
-2147 KDLIA
+2147 KSA
-2152 PEFYKYKTGFNM
+2152 V
-2164 IGESIAEKTSGVTNW
+2164 EKVASKFSGVT
-2179 VSEKAGAIANTAKTA
+2179 
-2194 AEKVTS
+2194 
-2200 KISGITG
+2200 G
-2207 AVGNAAEG
+2207 AVSGAAEG

-2227 KDVLKKIM
+2227 KDTLKKIM

-2244 KLADKANKFC
+2244 KLADKTNKFC

-2271 GKAAKQLAAIA
+2271 GKAAKQLAALA
-2282 TGPLGAIIAVG
+2282 AGPLGAVIAIG
-2293 SIAYAFYEGWS
+2293 SIAYAFYDGWS
-2304 NAGSYFQLGDGKE
+2304 NAASYFQLEEGKE
-2317 PTTGQKIVAGITNA
+2317 ATTGQKIVAGITNA
-2331 LAITIPFLGWFI
+2331 MAITIPFLGWFI

-2349 AIGKMIFGDN
+2349 AIGKAIFGDN
-2359 DPVSGIADS
+2359 DPASGIADS

-2394 LQYLGNKAG
+2394 LQYLGNKA
-2403 ELKDGAVD
+2403 
-2411 WVSQKASAVGS
+2411 SAVGS

-2428 DYVSN
+2428 DYVTN

-2458 DTASS
+2458 DTAGK
-2463 VSDTVKQ
+2463 VSDTVKD
-2470 TVTDAQKA
+2470 TVKQAQDA
-2478 ISDTVNKGLQL
+2478 ISKTVNAGLQL
-2489 GQETL
+2489 GKETL

-2506 GLYKNA
+2506 GLYKSA
-2512 SDLWQ
+2512 SDLWK

-2525 LQSIKNGAK
+2525 LQTIKNGAK
-2534 SLFDKGKS
+2534 NLFDKGKS
-2542 LFQTATSIGQSVASA
+2542 LFQTATSIGQSISNAASN
-2557 AGSAW
+2557 AW
-2562 DSVKTGAGNLLT
+2562 DTVKTGAGNLL
-2574 GAKNF
+2574 GSAKDAI
-2579 VFGQG
+2579 FGKG

-2596 LSDGDFA
+2596 LNDGDFA

-2618 DTENQTMADSGC
+2618 DTETQTMADSGC

-2689 NQAIISNLKKGYP
+2689 NQAIVSNLKKGYP
-2702 VVLMGQDNAVSD
+2702 VVLMGQDNTVSD

-2783 KYGKGKWGR
+2783 KYGRGKWGR

-2869 VTVDGSTGYG
+2869 ISVNGSTGYG

-2886 GRQQGLADFAKANG
+2886 GRQQGLVDFAKANG
-2900 KSSSD
+2900 KSTSD
-2905 PGLQC
+2905 PGVQC

-2917 NNMDLTNNLNNCSS
+2917 NNMGLTNQMNNCASPS
-2931 AADAAFLFHKEYEI
+2931 DAAFLFHKEYEI
-2945 SADSREAI
+2945 SADSRDAI
-2953 QNRLDWAEEAYANDG
+2953 QQRLDWAEEAYANDG
-2968 AISGSN
+2968 AIAGSN

-2979 GGVVG
+2979 NGVVG
-2984 TSSKGGAANNQATS
+2984 VSSKGGANNQATS

-3009 LDSALNSFG
+3009 LDNALNSFG
-3018 MGKYGRSKYGRGIF
+3018 LGKYGRSKYGRGIF
-3032 DTLNAVKSRFSKAM
+3032 DTLDAVKSRFSKAM

-3056 SNSPIGQKLAGIFGS
+3056 SNSPIGQKLSSIFGS
-3071 NPFSDLIGA
+3071 NPFSDILGGI
-3080 AKEKVSNALSG
+3080 KDKVSNAMT

-3107 IEWARSRENGPG
+3107 LNWARTRENGPG

-3154 AGIWK
+3154 AGLWK
-3159 TPDQGA
+3159 SPDQGA
-3165 VAGDIGIVDTDGN
+3165 VAGDIGIVDTDGS

-3258 YGRGKFGRARFGKG
+3258 YGRGKFGRSRFGRG
-3272 HGIFGRAKVLD
+3272 HGIFGRSKVLD
-3283 SIQSNNDAANSYIDG
+3283 SIQSNNDAASSYIDG

-3323 SSEQK
+3323 SNEQK
-3328 VDTMIS
+3328 VDTMIN

-3359 GNPVSQTAVVAPVAQ
+3359 GNPVTQTAVVAPVAQ
-3374 AAGMSDTFD
+3374 AAGMADTFD

>member
-29 ETKYGNL
+29 ENKYGNL
-36 YKAVKWTQSQLSQ
+36 FKVAKWTQSQLNQ
-49 EVIKDSRALNSSSIK
+49 EVLKDSRTFNSSSIK
-64 NTLKNIGIFKDASTI
+64 NSLKNLSIFKDANTI
-79 LNNGIADLKTGK
+79 LNNSVSDLKSGK

-101 MEKEYGNMM
+101 MEKEYSGM
-110 GFGDDDDFSF
+110 FGDDGEF
-120 GDDSDSS
+120 GFMDDDSDSS
-127 MKDIENSA
+127 MNDIENSA

-164 VGETVKAS
+164 IGETVKAS

-179 LVQMQQINRAG
+179 LVQMQQINKAG

-279 WENSSIGSM
+279 WENSTIGSM
-288 IQMMRETGGDPTA
+288 IQMMKETGGDPAA
-301 MFASPLSFVSDGLLS
+301 MFASPLSFISDGLLS

-322 LSKSLAR
+322 LSKSLGR
-329 LNRTAGNAGIMGL
+329 LNRTVGNAGVMGL

-350 FLGSF
+350 FLGDF

-362 NGKEVNKVD
+362 SGKELNKVD

-431 SERRQSINKAAA
+431 SERRASIKQAAA

-467 YSDMGKVLEAL
+467 YSDMGRVLEAL
-478 VDSNGDYR
+478 VDSNGDYN
-486 FEFAGGKLKNAQAYM
+486 FEFVGGKLKNARAYM
-501 RAYGVSS
+501 TAYGVSS

-517 MLSTANANT
+517 MLSTANGNT
-526 RSKFISNSYQ
+526 RAKLVSNSYQ

-550 NAGGVDLM
+550 NAGGIDLM

-579 LLENSEVARAIRGT
+579 LLENSEVAKAIRGT

-603 LENGVGFGGGPRKGR
+603 LENGTGFSGGSPTKAR
-618 NSAHSR
+618 SAHAKS
-624 GSSNS
+624 SSNS
-629 RAVDN
+629 RAVNN

-648 LHKEQTSTSD
+648 LHKEQTSATD

-663 LGLTPEE
+663 LGLTAEE
-670 IRLRHGSGKG
+670 VRLRNGGKSR
-680 KVTGSAANVRGV
+680 VTGSAANVRGV
-692 GRLGALI
+692 GRLGALL
-699 NMQEDDLEF
+699 NMQEDGLEF
-708 AYDGWGEGLKK
+708 AYDGWGEGLKN
-719 KYNNAKGGSFSEK
+719 KYANAKGGSFSEK
-732 MKTSKGKMDK
+732 MKNSKGKMDK

-773 SFFFDHE
+773 SFFFNHE

-794 FNTMS
+794 FNTMT
-799 YYARKTFNDFGT
+799 YYARKTFNDFGK
-811 FLNENILAPLNAT
+811 FLNENVLGPLNAT

-840 RVKGTVGNIV
+840 KVKGTASNIAS
-850 GSVTG
+850 SVTG
-855 AFGNVF
+855 AFKNVF
-861 SDIKSKSGGDSGLF
+861 SDIKSKSSGDSGLF

-906 PFNPDIAKASIAK
+906 PFNPNIATASIAR

-932 QFGLGKLSGFAA
+932 QFGLGKLSGFAS
-944 GTKDAG
+944 GTKDADKIVDDSPG
-950 GIFGDAKTGDA
+950 GKVNDA
-961 LNKVSSWYDAI
+961 LNRVSSWYDAI
-972 VDKMPDNVKEAIE
+972 VDKMPDNVKVAME

-996 EGAVYGGLTGLMVSG
+996 EGALYGGLSGLMVSG

-1029 KNTERVQQMLYGD
+1029 KNTERVQEMLYGQ
-1042 LDEKGNRMGGILDNP
+1042 LDEQGNRKGGFLDRP
-1057 TIKKMLGT
+1057 EIKKMLGT

-1075 GGALGAVSGLGPIP
+1075 GGALGAATGLGPIP

-1100 KNNKDVQEYLFGA
+1100 KNNQEVRDYLFGA
-1113 EGKEKTQMQQFLSEH
+1113 EGKEKTQMQKFLSEH

-1133 AGVGIGSVAGAAIAG
+1133 AGVGLGGVAGAAIAG

-1185 KRVGGVLNYL
+1185 KRIGGVLNYL
-1195 NENVIDPMKERMEGF
+1195 NENVVDPMRERMEGF
-1210 HTRLEKYMQDRIF
+1210 HDRLEKYMKDRIF

-1236 VKHGVSDM
+1236 VKHGVGDM

-1254 QFGTSQ
+1254 QFGTNQ
-1260 MKYMAKQLAGSKI
+1260 MKYMAKQLADSKI

-1294 MVGLTGALV
+1294 IVGLTGAMV

-1363 ITDYKYSSFDEKIAG
+1363 ITDYKYAGFDEKIAG
-1378 ANKEQLEQQ
+1378 ANKDQLEQQ
-1387 LALLQNARGNSRQL
+1387 LALLQNARGNSRQM
-1401 KNKRAAMTDKM
+1401 KQKRAAMTDKM

-1424 VGKAIKKAIQTGDSA
+1424 VGKAIKKAIQSGDSS

-1485 TADLSKEMG
+1485 TSQLSEEMG
-1494 VDMSDPKNLK
+1494 VDMSDPKNIK

-1512 ELEKRDFDKEGE
+1512 ELEKRDFSKEDE

-1563 TEDEIKNITDK
+1563 TEDEIKNITK
-1574 TNGLG
+1574 QTNGMG
-1579 ADKIASANADIDSTN
+1579 ADKLASANADISSTN
-1594 AMAKSAHEAGVA
+1594 AMAKSAHEAGIA

-1624 GFVSTAGLSLTDLSK
+1624 GFVATAGLSLSDLSK
-1639 KDKQRIRKFV
+1639 KDKQRIRKFI

-1659 RMLNNGQIPTG
+1659 RMLDKGQIPSG
-1670 NKAALFAA
+1670 NKEALFAA

-1688 MKKVAKQS
+1688 MQKVAKQS
-1696 GTPLSVKDITGIG
+1696 GTPLTTKDITGIG
-1709 NMKDNVDYA
+1709 NMKSNVDYA

-1731 SNVESYDNGKFTR
+1731 SAVEAYDNGKFTR

-1757 AITQSGVELLIDLP
+1757 AITQSGIELLIDLP

-1806 SFLRRIKNTITK
+1806 SFLRRLKNTISK
-1818 YAGKASSAIQ
+1818 YASKASSALHT
-1828 KGISKAAGLAKSVGS
+1828 GISKAAGLAKSVGN

-1850 SGKKKFNQFKDDM
+1850 SGKKKFNQFKEAM
-1863 SDDGGNA
+1863 SDDDNP
-1870 TIQKHALGIGKVL
+1870 TIKKHALGIGKVL

-1944 NLSSKSKIDN
+1944 NLSAKSKIDN

-1959 SAKLDEKGKKK
+1959 SAKIGEDGRKK
-1970 NIETVPTK
+1970 NTETVPTK
-1978 YGIQTYKLNTNG
+1978 YGVQTYKLNTNG

-1999 NKDISKKLRE
+1999 NKEISKKLRE

-2029 ALGHA
+2029 ALGGA
-2034 GGLLGGGPGMDAKDA
+2034 GGLLGG
-2049 AKGGLLG
+2049 KGGDDALGAGKGSLLG
-2056 ALAGTIGNLFNR
+2056 ALAGGLGGLFGGTKGG
-2068 DKDKTKDKTKDKNPT
+2068 DAAKTP
-2083 KTDPVPD
+2083 
-2090 KPGKQATLTERVG
+2090 KPGENPKPTLTERAG

-2111 KFKDSRAGKTILA
+2111 KFKETRAGKYVVA
-2124 GVDKAKNAYNWAAGK
+2124 GLDKAKGAYKWAASK
-2139 AGSLYNKA
+2139 A
-2147 KDLIA
+2147 
-2152 PEFYKYKTGFNM
+2152 
-2164 IGESIAEKTSGVTNW
+2164 
-2179 VSEKAGAIANTAKTA
+2179 
-2194 AEKVTS
+2194 
-2200 KISGITG
+2200 SGITG
-2207 AVGNAAEG
+2207 AISGVADG

-2227 KDVLKKIM
+2227 KNTLKKIVE
-2235 DKASTFIPG
+2235 KASTFIPG
-2244 KLADKANKFC
+2244 KLADKTNKFC
-2254 STIIEKISSPAV
+2254 TTIIEKISSPAV

-2271 GKAAKQLAAIA
+2271 GKAAKQLAVVAA
-2282 TGPLGAIIAVG
+2282 GPLGTVIAVG
-2293 SIAYAFYEGWS
+2293 AIGYSFYEGWS
-2304 NAGSYFQLGDGKE
+2304 SAASYFQLGEGKE
-2317 PTTGQKIVAGITNA
+2317 ATTGQKIVAGITNA

-2349 AIGKMIFGDN
+2349 AIGKAIFGDN
-2359 DPVSGIADS
+2359 DPASSVADS

-2373 DYVSNGVKNNVEWIK
+2373 DYVSNGVKNNVDWIK

-2394 LQYLGNKAG
+2394 LQYLGN
-2403 ELKDGAVD
+2403 
-2411 WVSQKASAVGS
+2411 KASAVGS

-2433 GIANNFQYVTDKATE
+2433 GIANNFEYVTNKATE
-2448 LGSNLYQGIS
+2448 LGSSLYQGIS
-2458 DTASS
+2458 DTAGQ

-2470 TVTDAQKA
+2470 TVTNAQKA
-2478 ISDTVNKGLQL
+2478 ISDTVNAGLQTGKEAL
-2489 GQETL
+2489 TN
-2494 AKAWDSAGEIAK
+2494 AWASAGEIAK

-2517 AFVSKLPS
+2517 KFVSKLPS
-2525 LQSIKNGAK
+2525 LQTIKNGAK

-2542 LFQTATSIGQSVASA
+2542 LFQSATSIGQSVANA
-2557 AGSAW
+2557 ASSAW
-2562 DSVKTGAGNLLT
+2562 DTVTTGAGNFVK
-2574 GAKNF
+2574 GAKDAI
-2579 VFGQG
+2579 FGKG

-2596 LSDGDFA
+2596 LNDGEFA

-2618 DTENQTMADSGC
+2618 DTETQTMADSGC

-2689 NQAIISNLKKGYP
+2689 NHAIVSNLKKGYP

-2714 NNPYGPGPHYVTAT
+2714 SNPYGPGPHYVTAT

-2770 PQSQIRADADVKS
+2770 PQSQIKADADVKS
-2783 KYGKGKWGR
+2783 KYGR

-2802 WGMGKAFIP
+2802 WGMGKSFIP

-2869 VTVDGSTGYG
+2869 ISVNGTTGYG

-2886 GRQQGLADFAKANG
+2886 GRQQGLVDFAKANG
-2900 KSSSD
+2900 KSTSD
-2905 PGLQC
+2905 PGVQC

-2917 NNMDLTNNLNNCSS
+2917 NNMGLTNQMNNCASPS
-2931 AADAAFLFHKEYEI
+2931 DAAFLFHKEYEI
-2945 SADSREAI
+2945 SADSRQAI
-2953 QNRLDWAEEAYANDG
+2953 QQRLDWAEEAYANDG
-2968 AISGSN
+2968 AIAGSN

-2984 TSSKGGAANNQATS
+2984 VSSKGGSNNQATS

-3009 LDSALNSFG
+3009 LDNALNSFG
-3018 MGKYGRSKYGRGIF
+3018 LGKYGRSKYGRGIF
-3032 DTLNAVKSRFSKAM
+3032 DTLDAVKSRFSKAM

-3056 SNSPIGQKLAGIFGS
+3056 SNSPIGQKLSSIFGS
-3071 NPFSDLIGA
+3071 NPFSDIIGGI
-3080 AKEKVSNALSG
+3080 KDKVSNAMS

-3107 IEWARSRENGPG
+3107 LNWARTRENGPG

-3126 AWANDFLNHAN
+3126 AWANDFLGHAN

-3154 AGIWK
+3154 AGLWK
-3159 TPDQGA
+3159 SPDQGA
-3165 VAGDIGIVDTDGN
+3165 VAGDIGIVDTDGS

-3258 YGRGKFGRARFGKG
+3258 YGRGKFGRSKLGR
-3272 HGIFGRAKVLD
+3272 HGFFGRSKVLD
-3283 SIQSNNDAANSYIDG
+3283 SIQNNNNAANSYIDG
-3298 SSSSYQEINAPIV
+3298 SSSNYQEINAPIV

-3317 TTAVTS
+3317 TAVTS

-3359 GNPVSQTAVVAPVAQ
+3359 GNPVTQTAVVAPVAQ
-3374 AAGMSDTFD
+3374 AAGMVDTFD

>member
-1 MLKQIK
+1 MKQIK

-29 ETKYGNL
+29 ENKYGNL
-36 YKAVKWTQSQLSQ
+36 YKAAKWTQSQLNQ
-49 EVIKDSRALNSSSIK
+49 NVIKDSRTLNSSSIK
-64 NTLKNIGIFKDASTI
+64 NTLKNLSVFKDASTI
-79 LNNGIADLKTGK
+79 LNNGISDIKSGK
-91 FYNKAREDEL
+91 FYNKAREEEL
-101 MEKEYGNMM
+101 MEKQFSGM
-110 GFGDDDDFSF
+110 FGDDGDFGFSF
-120 GDDSDSS
+120 GDESDSS
-127 MKDIENSA
+127 MNDIENSA
-135 FSDLNKDLNA
+135 FSDLNKDINA
-145 GFAASSATISN
+145 GFSASSATISN

-179 LVQMQQINRAG
+179 LAQMQQINKAG
-190 FEGVNN
+190 FEGVNS

-248 NPQVKK
+248 NPQLKK

-267 NLANYKEHVKKN
+267 DLANYKEHVKKN
-279 WENSSIGSM
+279 WENSAIGSM
-288 IQMMRETGGDPTA
+288 IQMMKETGGGPSA
-301 MFASPLSFVSDGLLS
+301 MLTSPLSFVSDSLLS

-362 NGKEVNKVD
+362 NGKETNKVD

-420 TTVKNAQKNYN
+420 TTVKNAQKDYN
-431 SERRQSINKAAA
+431 SERRKSISKAAA

-478 VDSNGDYR
+478 VDSNGDYN
-486 FEFAGGKLKNAQAYM
+486 FEFVGGKLKNARNYM

-517 MLSTANANT
+517 MLSTANGNT
-526 RSKFISNSYQ
+526 RASLVRNSYQ
-536 YKENRNNYMSNMGN
+536 YKENRNNYMSNLGN
-550 NAGGVDLM
+550 NAGTVGLM
-558 HNNGAFKGSSN
+558 YNNGAFNGSSN
-569 VKGIF
+569 VRGIF
-574 QRSQD
+574 QKSQD
-579 LLENSEVARAIRGT
+579 LLENSEVAKAIRGT

-603 LENGVGFGGGPRKGR
+603 LENGVGFGGAPHKGR
-618 NSAHSR
+618 NSAHAKS
-624 GSSNS
+624 SSNS
-629 RAVDN
+629 RAVNN

-663 LGLTPEE
+663 MGLTPEN
-670 IRLRHGSGKG
+670 IRRYGSGKG
-680 KVTGSAANVRGV
+680 RATGSAANVRGV
-692 GRLGALI
+692 GRIGALL
-699 NMQEDDLEF
+699 NMREDDLEF
-708 AYDGWGEGLKK
+708 GYDGWGEGLKN
-719 KYNNAKGGSFSEK
+719 KYTNAKGDTFSQK
-732 MKTSKGKMDK
+732 MKNSKGKMDK

-751 DLRDRPTKILAG
+751 DLRDRPTKLLAG

-799 YYARKTFNDFGT
+799 FYARKTFDDFGKV
-811 FLNENILAPLNAT
+811 LNDTVLEPLNAT
-824 VDLIAEHF
+824 IDLIAERF

-840 RVKGTVGNIV
+840 KVRGTVGNIAS
-850 GSVTG
+850 SVTG
-855 AFGNVF
+855 AFKNVY
-861 SDIKSKSGGDSGLF
+861 SDIKSKSSGDSGLF

-906 PFNPDIAKASIAK
+906 PFNPDIAKASIAR

-932 QFGLGKLSGFAA
+932 QYGLGKLSGFAS
-944 GTKDAG
+944 GTKDADKIVDDSPG
-950 GIFGDAKTGDA
+950 GKVNDA
-961 LNKVSSWYDAI
+961 LNRVSSWYDAI
-972 VDKMPDNVKEAIE
+972 VDKMPDNVKAAMED
-985 NFKKQAPEVFG
+985 FKKQAPEVFG

-1029 KNTERVQQMLYGD
+1029 KNTERVQEMLYGQ
-1042 LDEKGNRMGGILDNP
+1042 LDEQGNRKGGFLDRP
-1057 TIKKMLGT
+1057 EIKKMLGT

-1075 GGALGAVSGLGPIP
+1075 GGALGAATGLGPIP

-1100 KNNKDVQEYLFGA
+1100 KNNQEVRDYLFGA
-1113 EGKEKTQMQQFLSEH
+1113 EGKDKTQMQKFLSEH

-1133 AGVGIGSVAGAAIAG
+1133 AGVGIGGLAGAAIAG

-1185 KRVGGVLNYL
+1185 KRIGGVLNYL
-1195 NENVIDPMKERMEGF
+1195 NENVVDPMRERMEGF
-1210 HTRLEKYMQDRIF
+1210 HDRLEKYMKDRIF

-1236 VKHGVSDM
+1236 VKHGVGDM

-1254 QFGTSQ
+1254 QFGSNQ

-1363 ITDYKYSSFDEKIAG
+1363 ITDYKYAGFDEKIAG
-1378 ANKEQLEQQ
+1378 ADKDQLEQQ
-1387 LALLQNARGNSRQL
+1387 LALLQNARGNSRQM
-1401 KNKRAAMTDKM
+1401 KQKRAAMTDKM

-1424 VGKAIKKAIQTGDSA
+1424 VGKAIKKAIQSGDSA

-1485 TADLSKEMG
+1485 TAQLSEEMG

-1512 ELEKRDFDKEGE
+1512 ELEKRDFSKEDE
-1524 ATTPENDPTTVTNI
+1524 ATSPENDPTTVTNI

-1563 TEDEIKNITDK
+1563 TEDEIKNITK
-1574 TNGLG
+1574 QTNGMG
-1579 ADKIASANADIDSTN
+1579 ADKLASANADIASTN
-1594 AMAKSAHEAGVA
+1594 AMAKSAYESGVA

-1624 GFVSTAGLSLTDLSK
+1624 GFVATAGLSLSDLSN
-1639 KDKQRIRKFV
+1639 KDKQRIRKFI

-1659 RMLNNGQIPTG
+1659 RMLNKGQIPSG
-1670 NKAALFAA
+1670 NKEALFAA

-1688 MKKVAKQS
+1688 MQKVAKQS
-1696 GTPLSVKDITGIG
+1696 GTPLTTKDITGIG
-1709 NMKDNVDYA
+1709 NMKSNVDYA

-1731 SNVESYDNGKFTR
+1731 SAVEAYDNGKFTR

-1806 SFLRRIKNTITK
+1806 SFLRRLKNTITK
-1818 YAGKASSAIQ
+1818 YASKASSALHN
-1828 KGISKAAGLAKSVGS
+1828 GISKAAGLAKSVGN

-1850 SGKKKFNQFKDDM
+1850 SGKKKFNQFKEAM
-1863 SDDGGNA
+1863 SDDGNA

-1883 KGGLSALSKG
+1883 KSGLSALSKG

-2029 ALGHA
+2029 ALGGI
-2034 GGLLGGGPGMDAKDA
+2034 GGLMGGNKGGDDSLGGG
-2049 AKGGLLG
+2049 KGGLLG
-2056 ALAGTIGNLFNR
+2056 ALAGGIGGLIGGNKGG
-2068 DKDKTKDKTKDKNPT
+2068 DPT
-2083 KTDPVPD
+2083 KPP
-2090 KPGKQATLTERVG
+2090 KPGENPKPTLTERAG

-2111 KFKDSRAGKTILA
+2111 KFKETRAGKYVAA
-2124 GVDKAKNAYNWAAGK
+2124 GLDKAKGAYKW
-2139 AGSLYNKA
+2139 
-2147 KDLIA
+2147 
-2152 PEFYKYKTGFNM
+2152 
-2164 IGESIAEKTSGVTNW
+2164 
-2179 VSEKAGAIANTAKTA
+2179 A
-2194 AEKVTS
+2194 AEKVTT
-2200 KISGITG
+2200 KAAGISS
-2207 AVGNAAEG
+2207 AVSGVADN

-2222 GLSVI
+2222 GVSVI
-2227 KDVLKKIM
+2227 KDTLKKIM
-2235 DKASTFIPG
+2235 EKASTFIPG

-2254 STIIEKISSPAV
+2254 ATIVEKISSPAV

-2271 GKAAKQLAAIA
+2271 GRAAKQLAAIA
-2282 TGPLGAIIAVG
+2282 TGPLGTVIAVG
-2293 SIAYAFYEGWS
+2293 AIAYSFYEGWS
-2304 NAGSYFQLGDGKE
+2304 NAASYFQLEDGKE
-2317 PTTGQKIVAGITNA
+2317 ATTGQKIVAGITNA
-2331 LAITIPFLGWFI
+2331 MAITIPFLGWFI

-2349 AIGKMIFGDN
+2349 AIGKAIFGDN
-2359 DPVSGIADS
+2359 DPASGVADS

-2394 LQYLGNKAG
+2394 LQYLGNKASAAG
-2403 ELKDGAVD
+2403 QWIGDKASAAGK
-2411 WVSQKASAVGS
+2411 WVSDKANAVGS

-2448 LGSNLYQGIS
+2448 LGSSLYQGIS
-2458 DTASS
+2458 DTATA

-2478 ISDTVNKGLQL
+2478 ISDTVNAGLKI
-2489 GQETL
+2489 GQEALTN
-2494 AKAWDSAGEIAK
+2494 AWNSAGEIAK
-2506 GLYKNA
+2506 GLYKSA

-2517 AFVSKLPS
+2517 KFVSKLPS
-2525 LQSIKNGAK
+2525 LKDIKTGAK
-2534 SLFDKGKS
+2534 TLFDKGKS
-2542 LFQTATSIGQSVASA
+2542 LFQTATSIGQSVANA
-2557 AGSAW
+2557 AGAAW
-2562 DSVKTGAGNLLT
+2562 DTVTTGASNLVT
-2574 GAKNF
+2574 SAKNF

-2689 NQAIISNLKKGYP
+2689 NQAIVSNLKKGYP

-2770 PQSQIRADADVKS
+2770 PQSQIKADADVKS
-2783 KYGKGKWGR
+2783 KYGRGKWGR

-2869 VTVDGSTGYG
+2869 ISVNGSTGYG

-2886 GRQQGLADFAKANG
+2886 GRQQGLVDFAKANG
-2900 KSSSD
+2900 KSTSD
-2905 PGLQC
+2905 PGVQC

-2917 NNMDLTNNLNNCSS
+2917 NNMGLTNQLNSCSS
-2931 AADAAFLFHKEYEI
+2931 ASDAAFLFHKDYEI
-2945 SADSREAI
+2945 SADSRDAI
-2953 QNRLDWAEEAYANDG
+2953 QQRLDWAEEAYANDG
-2968 AISGSN
+2968 VIAGSN

-2984 TSSKGGAANNQATS
+2984 TSSKGGANSQATS
-2998 LFGIFDKLNDE
+2998 LFGIFDQLNDE
-3009 LDSALNSFG
+3009 LDNALNSFG
-3018 MGKYGRSKYGRGIF
+3018 LGKYGRSKYGRGIF
-3032 DTLNAVKSRFSKAM
+3032 DTLNAVKTRFSAAM

-3056 SNSPIGQKLAGIFGS
+3056 SNSPIGQKLSSIFGS
-3071 NPFSDLIGA
+3071 NPFSDIIGA
-3080 AKEKVSNALSG
+3080 VKDKVTGGGG

-3107 IEWARSRENGPG
+3107 INWARTRENGPG

-3154 AGIWK
+3154 AGLWK
-3159 TPDQGA
+3159 SPDQGA
-3165 VAGDIGIVDTDGN
+3165 VAGDIGLVDTDGS

-3224 GGQGQGTVAQGAQTT
+3224 GGAGQGNVAQGAQTT
-3239 TAAETAAMAGSTSQ
+3239 SAAETAAMAGSTSQ

-3258 YGRGKFGRARFGKG
+3258 YGRGKFGRSKLGR
-3272 HGIFGRAKVLD
+3272 HGYFGRSKVLD
-3283 SIQSNNDAANSYIDG
+3283 SIQNNNNAANSYIDG
-3298 SSSSYQEINAPIV
+3298 SSSNYQEINAPIV

-3317 TTAVTS
+3317 TAVTS

-3334 LLSSINNNIAIM
+3334 LLSSINNNIALM

-3359 GNPVSQTAVVAPVAQ
+3359 GTPVAQTAVVAPVAQ

-3383 KNSMVQIVSDM
+3383 RNSMVQIVSDM

>member
-1 MLKQIK
+1 MKQIK

-29 ETKYGNL
+29 ENKYGNL
-36 YKAVKWTQSQLSQ
+36 YKIAKWTQSQLSQ
-49 EVIKDSRALNSSSIK
+49 DVLRDSRTLNSSSIK
-64 NTLKNIGIFKDASTI
+64 NSLKNLSIFKDANTI
-79 LNNGIADLKTGK
+79 LNNSVSDLKTGK

-101 MEKEYGNMM
+101 MEKEYSGM
-110 GFGDDDDFSF
+110 FGDDGEF
-120 GDDSDSS
+120 GFMDDDSDSS
-127 MKDIENSA
+127 MNDIENSA

-164 VGETVKAS
+164 IGETVKAS

-179 LVQMQQINRAG
+179 LVQMQQINKAG

-267 NLANYKEHVKKN
+267 DLANYKEHVKKN
-279 WENSSIGSM
+279 WENSAIGSM
-288 IQMMRETGGDPTA
+288 IQMMKETGGGPSA
-301 MFASPLSFVSDGLLS
+301 MLTSPLSFVSDSLLS

-362 NGKEVNKVD
+362 NGKETNKVD

-420 TTVKNAQKNYN
+420 TTVKNAQKDYN
-431 SERRQSINKAAA
+431 SERRKSISKAAA
-443 PMQKHLTGIASRM
+443 PMQKHLSSIANRM

-478 VDSNGDYR
+478 VDSNGDYH
-486 FEFAGGKLKNAQAYM
+486 FEFVGGKLKNARNYM

-517 MLSTANANT
+517 MLSTANGNT
-526 RSKFISNSYQ
+526 RASLVRNSYQ
-536 YKENRNNYMSNMGN
+536 YKENRNNYMSNLGN
-550 NAGGVDLM
+550 NAGTVDLM
-558 HNNGAFKGSSN
+558 HNNGAFNGSSN
-569 VKGIF
+569 VRGIF

-579 LLENSEVARAIRGT
+579 LLENSEVAKAIRGT

-603 LENGVGFGGGPRKGR
+603 LENGAGFGGAPHKGR
-618 NSAHSR
+618 NSTHAKS
-624 GSSNS
+624 SSNS
-629 RAVDN
+629 RAVNN
-634 YWNSFTTTAKDARG
+634 YWNSFTTTSKDARG

-663 LGLTPEE
+663 MGLTPEN
-670 IRLRHGSGKG
+670 IRRYGSGKG
-680 KVTGSAANVRGV
+680 RATGSAANVRGV
-692 GRLGALI
+692 GRIGALL
-699 NMQEDDLEF
+699 NMREDNLEF
-708 AYDGWGEGLKK
+708 GYDGWGEGLKN
-719 KYNNAKGGSFSEK
+719 KYTNAKGGSFSEK
-732 MKTSKGKMDK
+732 MKNSKGKMDK

-751 DLRDRPTKILAG
+751 DLRDRPTKLLAG

-799 YYARKTFNDFGT
+799 FYARKTFDDFGKV
-811 FLNENILAPLNAT
+811 LNDTVLEPLNAT
-824 VDLIAEHF
+824 IDLIAERF

-840 RVKGTVGNIV
+840 KVKGSVGNIV
-850 GSVTG
+850 GSVTS

-861 SDIKSKSGGDSGLF
+861 SDIKSKSSGDSGLF

-906 PFNPDIAKASIAK
+906 PFNPDIAKASIAR

-932 QFGLGKLSGFAA
+932 QYGLGKLSGFAS
-944 GTKDAG
+944 GTKDADKIVDDSPG
-950 GIFGDAKTGDA
+950 GKLNGA

-972 VDKMPDNVKEAIE
+972 VDKMPDNVKAAMED
-985 NFKKQAPEVFG
+985 FKKQAPEVFG

-1029 KNTERVQQMLYGD
+1029 KNTERVQEMLYGQ
-1042 LDEKGNRMGGILDNP
+1042 LDEQGNRKGGFLDRP
-1057 TIKKMLGT
+1057 EIKKMLGT

-1075 GGALGAVSGLGPIP
+1075 GGAIGAATGLGPIP

-1100 KNNKDVQEYLFGA
+1100 KNNQEVRDYLFGA
-1113 EGKEKTQMQQFLSEH
+1113 EGKDKTQMQKFLSEH

-1133 AGVGIGSVAGAAIAG
+1133 AGVGVGALAGSAIAG

-1185 KRVGGVLNYL
+1185 KRIGGVLNYL

-1210 HTRLEKYMQDRIF
+1210 HSRLEKYMKDRIF

-1236 VKHGVSDM
+1236 VKHGVGDM
-1244 FDNIADTVKS
+1244 FDSIADSVKS
-1254 QFGTSQ
+1254 QFGTNQ

-1363 ITDYKYSSFDEKIAG
+1363 ITDYKFSSFDEKIAG
-1378 ANKEQLEQQ
+1378 ADKDQLEQQ

-1424 VGKAIKKAIQTGDSA
+1424 VGKAIKKAIQSGDSA

-1485 TADLSKEMG
+1485 TSQLSEEMG
-1494 VDMSDPKNLK
+1494 VDMSDPKNIK

-1512 ELEKRDFDKEGE
+1512 ELEKRDFSKEDE
-1524 ATTPENDPTTVTNI
+1524 ATSPENDPTTVTNI

-1563 TEDEIKNITDK
+1563 TEDEIKNITK
-1574 TNGLG
+1574 QTNGMG
-1579 ADKIASANADIDSTN
+1579 ADKLASANADITSTN
-1594 AMAKSAHEAGVA
+1594 AMAKSAYESGVA

-1624 GFVSTAGLSLTDLSK
+1624 GFVATAGLSLSDLSK
-1639 KDKQRIRKFV
+1639 KDKQRIRKFI
-1649 KANYGVNDIK
+1649 KANYGVSDIK
-1659 RMLNNGQIPTG
+1659 RMLDKGQIPSG
-1670 NKAALFAA
+1670 NKEALFAA

-1688 MKKVAKQS
+1688 MQKVAKQS
-1696 GTPLSVKDITGIG
+1696 GTPLTTKDITGIG
-1709 NMKDNVDYA
+1709 NMKSNVDYA

-1731 SNVESYDNGKFTR
+1731 SAVEGYDNGKFTR

-1806 SFLRRIKNTITK
+1806 SFLRRLKNTITK
-1818 YAGKASSAIQ
+1818 YASKASSALHN
-1828 KGISKAAGLAKSVGS
+1828 GISKAAGLAKS
-1843 GIGNLIS
+1843 GISNLID
-1850 SGKKKFNQFKDDM
+1850 SGKKKFNQFKEAM
-1863 SDDGGNA
+1863 SDDGDA

-1959 SAKLDEKGKKK
+1959 SAKVGEDGKKK
-1970 NIETVPTK
+1970 NTETVPTK
-1978 YGIQTYKLNTNG
+1978 YGMQTYKLNTNG

-1999 NKDISKKLRE
+1999 NKEISKKLRE

-2029 ALGHA
+2029 ALGGI
-2034 GGLLGGGPGMDAKDA
+2034 GGLIGGNKGGDDSLGGG
-2049 AKGGLLG
+2049 KGGLLG
-2056 ALAGTIGNLFNR
+2056 ALAGGIGGLIGGNKGG
-2068 DKDKTKDKTKDKNPT
+2068 DPT
-2083 KTDPVPD
+2083 KPP
-2090 KPGKQATLTERVG
+2090 KPGENPKPTLTERAG

-2111 KFKDSRAGKTILA
+2111 KFKETRAGKYVAA
-2124 GVDKAKNAYNWAAGK
+2124 GLDKAKGAYKW
-2139 AGSLYNKA
+2139 
-2147 KDLIA
+2147 
-2152 PEFYKYKTGFNM
+2152 
-2164 IGESIAEKTSGVTNW
+2164 
-2179 VSEKAGAIANTAKTA
+2179 A
-2194 AEKVTS
+2194 AEKVAT
-2200 KISGITG
+2200 KAAGIST
-2207 AVGNAAEG
+2207 AVSGVADN

-2222 GLSVI
+2222 GVSVI
-2227 KDVLKKIM
+2227 KDTLKKIM
-2235 DKASTFIPG
+2235 EKASTFIPG

-2254 STIIEKISSPAV
+2254 ATIVEKISSPAV

-2271 GKAAKQLAAIA
+2271 GKAAKQIAAIA
-2282 TGPLGAIIAVG
+2282 AGPLGTVIAVG
-2293 SIAYAFYEGWS
+2293 AIAYSFYEGWS
-2304 NAGSYFQLGDGKE
+2304 NAASYFQLEDGKE
-2317 PTTGQKIVAGITNA
+2317 ATTGQKIVAGITNA
-2331 LAITIPFLGWFI
+2331 MAITIPFLGWFI

-2349 AIGKMIFGDN
+2349 AIGKAIFGDN
-2359 DPVSGIADS
+2359 DPASGIADS

-2394 LQYLGNKAG
+2394 LQYLGNKASAAG
-2403 ELKDGAVD
+2403 QWIGDKASAAGK
-2411 WVSQKASAVGS
+2411 WVSDKANAVGS

-2448 LGSNLYQGIS
+2448 LGSSLYQGIS
-2458 DTASS
+2458 DTATA

-2478 ISDTVNKGLQL
+2478 ISDTVNAGLKI
-2489 GQETL
+2489 GQEALTN
-2494 AKAWDSAGEIAK
+2494 AWNSAGEIAK
-2506 GLYKNA
+2506 GLYKSA

-2517 AFVSKLPS
+2517 KFVSKLPS
-2525 LQSIKNGAK
+2525 LKDIKNGAK

-2542 LFQTATSIGQSVASA
+2542 LFQSATSIGQSVANA
-2557 AGSAW
+2557 AGAAW
-2562 DSVKTGAGNLLT
+2562 DTVTTGASNLVT
-2574 GAKNF
+2574 SAKNF

-2689 NQAIISNLKKGYP
+2689 NQAIVSNLKKGYP

-2714 NNPYGPGPHYVTAT
+2714 SNPYGPGPHYVTAT

-2770 PQSQIRADADVKS
+2770 PQSQIKADADVKS
-2783 KYGKGKWGR
+2783 KYGRGKWGR

-2869 VTVDGSTGYG
+2869 ISVNGSTGYG

-2886 GRQQGLADFAKANG
+2886 GRQQGLVDFAKANG
-2900 KSSSD
+2900 KSTSD
-2905 PGLQC
+2905 PGVQC

-2917 NNMDLTNNLNNCSS
+2917 NNMGLTNQLNNCAS
-2931 AADAAFLFHKEYEI
+2931 ASDAAFLFHKDYEI
-2945 SADSREAI
+2945 SADSRDAI
-2953 QNRLDWAEEAYANDG
+2953 QQRLDWAEEAYANDG
-2968 AISGSN
+2968 AIAGSN

-2979 GGVVG
+2979 SGVVG
-2984 TSSKGGAANNQATS
+2984 TSSKGGASNQATS
-2998 LFGIFDKLNDE
+2998 LFGIFDQLNDE
-3009 LDSALNSFG
+3009 LDNALNSFG
-3018 MGKYGRSKYGRGIF
+3018 LGKYGRSKYGRGIF
-3032 DTLNAVKSRFSKAM
+3032 DTLNAVKSRFSAAM
-3046 GPIGGAFKAL
+3046 GPVGGAFKAL
-3056 SNSPIGQKLAGIFGS
+3056 ANSPIGQKLSSIFGS
-3071 NPFSDLIGA
+3071 NPFGDLIGA

-3091 GNSGAGMSSN
+3091 NSGAGMSSN

-3107 IEWARSRENGPG
+3107 LNWARTRENGPG

-3154 AGIWK
+3154 AGLWK

-3165 VAGDIGIVDTDGN
+3165 VAGDIGIVDTDGS

-3258 YGRGKFGRARFGKG
+3258 YGRGKFGRSKLGR
-3272 HGIFGRAKVLD
+3272 HGYFGRSKVLD
-3283 SIQSNNDAANSYIDG
+3283 SIQNNNNAANSYIDG
-3298 SSSSYQEINAPIV
+3298 SSSNYQEINAPIV

-3317 TTAVTS
+3317 TAVTT

-3334 LLSSINNNIAIM
+3334 LLSSINNNIALM

-3359 GNPVSQTAVVAPVAQ
+3359 GTPVAQTAVVAPVAQ

>member
-29 ETKYGNL
+29 ESKYGNL
-36 YKAVKWTQSQLSQ
+36 YKAAKWTQSQLNQ
-49 EVIKDSRALNSSSIK
+49 NVIRDSRTLNSSSIK
-64 NTLKNIGIFKDASTI
+64 NTLKNLSIFKDASKI
-79 LNNGIADLKTGK
+79 LNNGMSDIKSGK

-101 MEKEYGNMM
+101 MEKEYGGM
-110 GFGDDDDFSF
+110 FGEDGDFGFSF

-127 MKDIENSA
+127 MNDIENSA

-164 VGETVKAS
+164 IGETVKAS

-179 LVQMQQINRAG
+179 LAQMQQINKAG
-190 FEGVNN
+190 FEGVNS

-288 IQMMRETGGDPTA
+288 IQMMKDTGGDPTA
-301 MFASPLSFVSDGLLS
+301 LFASPLSFVSDGLLS

-362 NGKEVNKVD
+362 NGKENNKVD

-431 SERRQSINKAAA
+431 SERRASIKQAAA

-461 ADQVNF
+461 ADQINF
-467 YSDMGKVLEAL
+467 YSDMGRVLEAL
-478 VDSNGDYR
+478 VDSNGDYN
-486 FEFAGGKLKNAQAYM
+486 FEFVGGKLKNARNYM

-517 MLSTANANT
+517 MLSTANGNT
-526 RSKFISNSYQ
+526 RSRFISNSYQ
-536 YKENRNNYMSNMGN
+536 YKENRNNYMSNVGN
-550 NAGGVDLM
+550 NTGGVDLM
-558 HNNGAFKGSSN
+558 HHNGAFNGSSN

-579 LLENSEVARAIRGT
+579 LLENSEVAKAIRGT

-603 LENGVGFGGGPRKGR
+603 LENGAGFGGGAPHKGR
-618 NSAHSR
+618 NSAHAKS
-624 GSSNS
+624 SSNS
-629 RAVDN
+629 RAVNN

-663 LGLTPEE
+663 MGLTPED
-670 IRLRHGSGKG
+670 IKLRYGSGKG
-680 KVTGSAANVRGV
+680 RITGSAANLRGV
-692 GRLGALI
+692 GRLGALL
-699 NMQEDDLEF
+699 NTQEDDLEF
-708 AYDGWGEGLKK
+708 GYDGWGEGLKR
-719 KYNNAKGGSFSEK
+719 KYSNAKGANFSQK
-732 MKTSKGKMDK
+732 MKNSKGKMDK
-742 AGLAIGALL
+742 ASLAIGALL

-773 SFFFDHE
+773 SFFFNHE

-799 YYARKTFNDFGT
+799 FYARKTFNDFGT
-811 FLNENILAPLNAT
+811 FLNQNILEPLNAT

-840 RVKGTVGNIV
+840 KVRGTVGNIA

-855 AFGNVF
+855 AFKNVF

-932 QFGLGKLSGFAA
+932 QYGLGKLSGFAA
-944 GTKDAG
+944 GTRDAG
-950 GIFGDAKTGDA
+950 SIFGDGKTGDA
-961 LNKVSSWYDAI
+961 INRVSSWYDAI
-972 VDKMPDNVKEAIE
+972 VDKMPDNVKAAIE
-985 NFKKQAPEVFG
+985 NFKKQAPEIFG

-1029 KNTERVQQMLYGD
+1029 KNTERVQQMLYGE

-1057 TIKKMLGT
+1057 KIKKMLGT
-1065 AKDVKSYGIV
+1065 ANDVKSYGIV
-1075 GGALGAVSGLGPIP
+1075 GGALGAATGLGPIP

-1100 KNNKDVQEYLFGA
+1100 KNNQEVRDYLFGA

-1133 AGVGIGSVAGAAIAG
+1133 AGVGLGGVAGAAIAG

-1185 KRVGGVLNYL
+1185 KRIGGVLNYL
-1195 NENVIDPMKERMEGF
+1195 NENVVDPMRERMEGF
-1210 HTRLEKYMQDRIF
+1210 HNRLEKYMKDRIF

-1236 VKHGVSDM
+1236 VKHGVGDM
-1244 FDNIADTVKS
+1244 FDNIADAVKS
-1254 QFGTSQ
+1254 QFGSNQ

-1363 ITDYKYSSFDEKIAG
+1363 ITDYKFSSFDEKIAG
-1378 ANKEQLEQQ
+1378 ANKDQLEQQ
-1387 LALLQNARGNSRQL
+1387 LALLQNARGNSRQMKL
-1401 KNKRAAMTDKM
+1401 KRDAMTDKM

-1424 VGKAIKKAIQTGDSA
+1424 VGKAIKKAIQTGDSS

-1485 TADLSKEMG
+1485 TSQLSEEMG
-1494 VDMSDPKNLK
+1494 VDMSDPKNIK

-1512 ELEKRDFDKEGE
+1512 ELEKRDFSKEDE

-1563 TEDEIKNITDK
+1563 TEDEIKNITK
-1574 TNGLG
+1574 QTNGMG
-1579 ADKIASANADIDSTN
+1579 ADKLASANADINSTN
-1594 AMAKSAHEAGVA
+1594 AMAKSAHEAGLA

-1624 GFVSTAGLSLTDLSK
+1624 GFVATAGLSLSDLSK
-1639 KDKQRIRKFV
+1639 KDKQRIRKFI

-1659 RMLNNGQIPTG
+1659 RMLDKGQIPSG
-1670 NKAALFAA
+1670 NKEALFAA

-1688 MKKVAKQS
+1688 MQKVAKQS
-1696 GTPLSVKDITGIG
+1696 GTPLTTKDITGIG
-1709 NMKDNVDYA
+1709 NMKSNVDYA

-1731 SNVESYDNGKFTR
+1731 SAVESYDNGKFTR

-1757 AITQSGVELLIDLP
+1757 AITQSGIELLIDLP

-1786 YVSSMFEQYG
+1786 YVSSMFSQYG

-1806 SFLRRIKNTITK
+1806 SFLRRIKNTISK
-1818 YAGKASSAIQ
+1818 YASKASSALQ
-1828 KGISKAAGLAKSVGS
+1828 RGVSKAVGLAKSVGS
-1843 GIGNLIS
+1843 GIGNLIDA
-1850 SGKKKFNQFKDDM
+1850 GKKKFNQFKEAM
-1863 SDDGGNA
+1863 SDDGDA

-1959 SAKLDEKGKKK
+1959 SAKVGEDGKKK

-2014 QESKE
+2014 QQSKE

-2029 ALGHA
+2029 ALGAA

-2056 ALAGTIGNLFNR
+2056 ALAGAVGSLFDR
-2068 DKDKTKDKTKDKNPT
+2068 GKGKDKNPT
-2083 KTDPVPD
+2083 KTGDPVPD
-2090 KPGKQATLTERVG
+2090 KPGGKASLTERVG

-2111 KFKDSRAGKTILA
+2111 KFKDTKAGRVVLA
-2124 GVDKAKNAYNWAAGK
+2124 GVDKAKNAYNWVA
-2139 AGSLYNKA
+2139 
-2147 KDLIA
+2147 
-2152 PEFYKYKTGFNM
+2152 
-2164 IGESIAEKTSGVTNW
+2164 
-2179 VSEKAGAIANTAKTA
+2179 EKAGGIANTTKSAV
-2194 AEKVTS
+2194 EKVTS
-2200 KISGITG
+2200 KFSGVTG
-2207 AVGNAAEG
+2207 AVSGAAEG

-2227 KDVLKKIM
+2227 KDTLKKIM

-2244 KLADKANKFC
+2244 KLADKTNKFC
-2254 STIIEKISSPAV
+2254 STIIEKISSPSV

-2271 GKAAKQLAAIA
+2271 GKAAKQLAALA
-2282 TGPLGAIIAVG
+2282 AGPLGAVIAIG
-2293 SIAYAFYEGWS
+2293 SIAYAFYDGWS
-2304 NAGSYFQLGDGKE
+2304 NAASYFQLEEGKE
-2317 PTTGQKIVAGITNA
+2317 ATTGQKIVAGITNA
-2331 LAITIPFLGWFI
+2331 MAITIPFLGWFI

-2349 AIGKMIFGDN
+2349 AIGKAIFGDN
-2359 DPVSGIADS
+2359 DPASGIADS

-2373 DYVSNGVKNNVEWIK
+2373 DYVSNGVKNNVDWIK

-2394 LQYLGNKAG
+2394 LQYLGNKAS
-2403 ELKDGAVD
+2403 DI
-2411 WVSQKASAVGS
+2411 GS
-2422 AIQNEV
+2422 AIKNEV

-2433 GIANNFQYVTDKATE
+2433 GIANNFEYVTNKATE

-2458 DTASS
+2458 DTAGK
-2463 VSDTVKQ
+2463 VSDTVKD
-2470 TVTDAQKA
+2470 TVKQAQDA
-2478 ISDTVNKGLQL
+2478 ISKTVNAGLQL
-2489 GQETL
+2489 GKETL

-2506 GLYKNA
+2506 GLYKSA

-2525 LQSIKNGAK
+2525 LQTIKNGAK
-2534 SLFDKGKS
+2534 NLFDKGKS
-2542 LFQTATSIGQSVASA
+2542 LFQSATSIGQSISNAASN
-2557 AGSAW
+2557 AW
-2562 DSVKTGAGNLLT
+2562 DTVKTGAGNLL
-2574 GAKNF
+2574 GSAKDAI
-2579 VFGQG
+2579 FGKG

-2596 LSDGDFA
+2596 LNDGEFA

-2618 DTENQTMADSGC
+2618 DTETQTMADSGC

-2689 NQAIISNLKKGYP
+2689 NHAIVSNLKKGYP

-2770 PQSQIRADADVKS
+2770 PQSQIKADADVKS
-2783 KYGKGKWGR
+2783 KYGRGKWGR

-2802 WGMGKAFIP
+2802 WGMGKSFIP

-2869 VTVDGSTGYG
+2869 ISVNGTTGYG

-2886 GRQQGLADFAKANG
+2886 GRQQGLVDFAKANG
-2900 KSSSD
+2900 KSTSD
-2905 PGLQC
+2905 PGVQC

-2917 NNMDLTNNLNNCSS
+2917 NNMGLTNQMNNCAS
-2931 AADAAFLFHKEYEI
+2931 AADAAFLFHKDYEI
-2945 SADSREAI
+2945 SADSRDAI
-2953 QNRLDWAEEAYANDG
+2953 QQRLDWAEEAYANDG
-2968 AISGSN
+2968 AIAGSN

-2984 TSSKGGAANNQATS
+2984 VSSKGGANNQATS

-3009 LDSALNSFG
+3009 LDNTLNSFG
-3018 MGKYGRSKYGRGIF
+3018 LGKYGRSKYGRGIF
-3032 DTLNAVKSRFSKAM
+3032 DTLDAVKSRFSKAM

-3056 SNSPIGQKLAGIFGS
+3056 SNSPIGQKLSSIFGS
-3071 NPFSDLIGA
+3071 NPFSDILGGI
-3080 AKEKVSNALSG
+3080 KDKVSNAMT

-3107 IEWARSRENGPG
+3107 LNWARTRENGPG

-3154 AGIWK
+3154 AGLWK
-3159 TPDQGA
+3159 PPDQGA
-3165 VAGDIGIVDTDGN
+3165 VAGDIGIVDTDGS

-3258 YGRGKFGRARFGKG
+3258 YGRGKFSRSRFGRG
-3272 HGIFGRAKVLD
+3272 HGIFGRSKVLD
-3283 SIQSNNDAANSYIDG
+3283 SIQSNNDAASSYIDG

-3328 VDTMIS
+3328 VDTMIN

-3359 GNPVSQTAVVAPVAQ
+3359 GNPVTQTAVVAPVAQ
-3374 AAGMSDTFD
+3374 AAGMADTFD

>member
-1 MLKQIK
+1 MKQIK

-29 ETKYGNL
+29 ENKYGNL
-36 YKAVKWTQSQLSQ
+36 FKVAKWTQSQLNQ
-49 EVIKDSRALNSSSIK
+49 EVLKDSRTFNSSSIK
-64 NTLKNIGIFKDASTI
+64 NSLKNLSIFKDANTI
-79 LNNGIADLKTGK
+79 LNNSVSDLKSGK

-101 MEKEYGNMM
+101 MEKEYSGM
-110 GFGDDDDFSF
+110 FGDDGEF
-120 GDDSDSS
+120 GFMDDDSDSS
-127 MKDIENSA
+127 MNDIENSA

-164 VGETVKAS
+164 IGETVKAS

-179 LVQMQQINRAG
+179 LVQMQQINKAG

-254 NSSFSNVFGGGGF
+254 NSSFSNVFSGGGF

-279 WENSSIGSM
+279 WENSTIGSM
-288 IQMMRETGGDPTA
+288 IQMMKETGGDPAA
-301 MFASPLSFVSDGLLS
+301 MFASPLSFISDGLLS

-322 LSKSLAR
+322 LSKSLGR
-329 LNRTAGNAGIMGL
+329 LNRTVGNAGVMGL

-350 FLGSF
+350 FLGDF

-362 NGKEVNKVD
+362 NGKELNKVD

-431 SERRQSINKAAA
+431 SERRASIKQAAA

-467 YSDMGKVLEAL
+467 YSDMGRVLEAL
-478 VDSNGDYR
+478 VDSNGDYN
-486 FEFAGGKLKNAQAYM
+486 FEFVGGKLKNARAYM
-501 RAYGVSS
+501 SAYGVSS

-517 MLSTANANT
+517 MLSTANGNT
-526 RSKFISNSYQ
+526 RAKLVSNSYQ

-550 NAGGVDLM
+550 NTGGIDLM
-558 HNNGAFKGSSN
+558 HHNGAFNGSSN
-569 VKGIF
+569 VRGIF

-579 LLENSEVARAIRGT
+579 LLENSEVAKAIRGT

-603 LENGVGFGGGPRKGR
+603 LENGTGFGGGSPTKAR
-618 NSAHSR
+618 SAHAKS
-624 GSSNS
+624 SSNS
-629 RAVDN
+629 RAVNN

-648 LHKEQTSTSD
+648 LHKEQTSTTD

-663 LGLTPEE
+663 LGLTAEE
-670 IRLRHGSGKG
+670 VRLRNGGKSRA
-680 KVTGSAANVRGV
+680 TGSAANVRGV
-692 GRLGALI
+692 GRLGALL
-699 NMQEDDLEF
+699 NMQEDGLEF
-708 AYDGWGEGLKK
+708 AYDGWGEGLKN
-719 KYNNAKGGSFSEK
+719 KYANAKGGSFSEK
-732 MKTSKGKMDK
+732 MKNSKGKMDK

-773 SFFFDHE
+773 SFFFNHE

-794 FNTMS
+794 FNTMT
-799 YYARKTFNDFGT
+799 YYARKTFNDFGK
-811 FLNENILAPLNAT
+811 FLNENVLGPLNAT

-840 RVKGTVGNIV
+840 RVKGSVGNIV
-850 GSVTG
+850 GSVTS

-861 SDIKSKSGGDSGLF
+861 SDIKSKSSGDSGLF

-932 QFGLGKLSGFAA
+932 QFGLGKLSGFAS
-944 GTKDAG
+944 GTKDADKIVDDRPG
-950 GIFGDAKTGDA
+950 GKVNDA
-961 LNKVSSWYDAI
+961 LNRVSSWYDAI
-972 VDKMPDNVKEAIE
+972 VDKMPDNVKAAME

-996 EGAVYGGLTGLMVSG
+996 EGALYGGLSGLMVSG

-1029 KNTERVQQMLYGD
+1029 KNTERVQEMLYGQ
-1042 LDEKGNRMGGILDNP
+1042 LDEQGNRKGGFLDRP
-1057 TIKKMLGT
+1057 EIKKMLGT

-1075 GGALGAVSGLGPIP
+1075 GGALGAATGLGPIP

-1100 KNNKDVQEYLFGA
+1100 KNNQEVRDYLFGA
-1113 EGKEKTQMQQFLSEH
+1113 EGKDKTQMQKFLSEH

-1133 AGVGIGSVAGAAIAG
+1133 AGVGIGGVAGAAIAG

-1185 KRVGGVLNYL
+1185 KRIGGVLNYL
-1195 NENVIDPMKERMEGF
+1195 NENVVDPMRERMEGF
-1210 HTRLEKYMQDRIF
+1210 HDRLEKYMKDRIF

-1236 VKHGVSDM
+1236 VKHGVGDM

-1254 QFGTSQ
+1254 QFGTNQ
-1260 MKYMAKQLAGSKI
+1260 MKYMAKQLADSKI

-1294 MVGLTGALV
+1294 IVGLTGAMV

-1363 ITDYKYSSFDEKIAG
+1363 ITDYKYAGFDEKIAG
-1378 ANKEQLEQQ
+1378 ANKDQLEQQ
-1387 LALLQNARGNSRQL
+1387 LALLQNARGNSRQM
-1401 KNKRAAMTDKM
+1401 KQKRAAMTDKM

-1424 VGKAIKKAIQTGDSA
+1424 VGKAIKKAIQSGDSS

-1485 TADLSKEMG
+1485 TSQLSEEMG
-1494 VDMSDPKNLK
+1494 VDMSDPKNIK

-1512 ELEKRDFDKEGE
+1512 ELEKRDFSKEDE

-1563 TEDEIKNITDK
+1563 TEDEIKNITK
-1574 TNGLG
+1574 QTNGMG
-1579 ADKIASANADIDSTN
+1579 ADKLASANADISSTN
-1594 AMAKSAHEAGVA
+1594 AMAKSAHEAGIA

-1624 GFVSTAGLSLTDLSK
+1624 GFVATAGLSLSDLSK
-1639 KDKQRIRKFV
+1639 KDKQRIRKFI

-1659 RMLNNGQIPTG
+1659 RMLDKGQIPSG
-1670 NKAALFAA
+1670 NKEALFAA

-1688 MKKVAKQS
+1688 MQKVAKQS
-1696 GTPLSVKDITGIG
+1696 GTPLTTKDITGIG
-1709 NMKDNVDYA
+1709 NMKSNVDYA

-1731 SNVESYDNGKFTR
+1731 SAVEAYDNGKFTR

-1757 AITQSGVELLIDLP
+1757 AITQSGIELLIDLP

-1806 SFLRRIKNTITK
+1806 SFLRRLKNTITK
-1818 YAGKASSAIQ
+1818 YASKASSALHT
-1828 KGISKAAGLAKSVGS
+1828 GISKAAGLAKSVGN

-1850 SGKKKFNQFKDDM
+1850 SGRKKFNQFKEAM
-1863 SDDGGNA
+1863 SDDDNP
-1870 TIQKHALGIGKVL
+1870 TIKKHALGIGKVL

-1944 NLSSKSKIDN
+1944 NLSAKSKIDN

-1959 SAKLDEKGKKK
+1959 SAKIGEDGRKK
-1970 NIETVPTK
+1970 NTETVPTK
-1978 YGIQTYKLNTNG
+1978 YGVQTYKLNTNG

-1999 NKDISKKLRE
+1999 NKEISKKLRE

-2029 ALGHA
+2029 ALGGA
-2034 GGLLGGGPGMDAKDA
+2034 GGLLGG
-2049 AKGGLLG
+2049 KGGDDALGAGKGSLLG
-2056 ALAGTIGNLFNR
+2056 ALAGGLGGLFGGTKGG
-2068 DKDKTKDKTKDKNPT
+2068 DAAKTP
-2083 KTDPVPD
+2083 
-2090 KPGKQATLTERVG
+2090 KPGENPKPTLTERAG

-2111 KFKDSRAGKTILA
+2111 KFKETRAGKYVVA
-2124 GVDKAKNAYNWAAGK
+2124 GLDKAKGAYKWAASK
-2139 AGSLYNKA
+2139 A
-2147 KDLIA
+2147 
-2152 PEFYKYKTGFNM
+2152 
-2164 IGESIAEKTSGVTNW
+2164 
-2179 VSEKAGAIANTAKTA
+2179 
-2194 AEKVTS
+2194 
-2200 KISGITG
+2200 SGITG
-2207 AVGNAAEG
+2207 TISGVADG
-2215 IGAKVQE
+2215 ISAKVQE

-2227 KDVLKKIM
+2227 KDTLKKIVE
-2235 DKASTFIPG
+2235 KVSTFIPG
-2244 KLADKANKFC
+2244 KLADKTNKFC
-2254 STIIEKISSPAV
+2254 TTIIEKISSPAV

-2271 GKAAKQLAAIA
+2271 GKAAKQLAVVAA
-2282 TGPLGAIIAVG
+2282 GPLGTVIAVG
-2293 SIAYAFYEGWS
+2293 AIGYSFYEGWS
-2304 NAGSYFQLGDGKE
+2304 SAASYFQLGEGKE
-2317 PTTGQKIVAGITNA
+2317 ATTGQKIVAGITNA

-2349 AIGKMIFGDN
+2349 AIGKAIFGDN
-2359 DPVSGIADS
+2359 DPASGVADS

-2394 LQYLGNKAG
+2394 LQYLGNKA
-2403 ELKDGAVD
+2403 
-2411 WVSQKASAVGS
+2411 SAVGS

-2433 GIANNFQYVTDKATE
+2433 GIANNFQYVTNKATE
-2448 LGSNLYQGIS
+2448 LGSSLYQGIS
-2458 DTASS
+2458 DTAGQ

-2470 TVTDAQKA
+2470 TVTEAQKA
-2478 ISDTVNKGLQL
+2478 ISDTVNAGLQTGKEAL
-2489 GQETL
+2489 TN
-2494 AKAWDSAGEIAK
+2494 AWASAGEIAK

-2517 AFVSKLPS
+2517 KFVSKLPS
-2525 LQSIKNGAK
+2525 LQTIKNGAK

-2542 LFQTATSIGQSVASA
+2542 LFQSATSIGQSVANA
-2557 AGSAW
+2557 ASSAW
-2562 DSVKTGAGNLLT
+2562 DTVTTGAGNFVK
-2574 GAKNF
+2574 GAKDAI
-2579 VFGQG
+2579 FGKG

-2596 LSDGDFA
+2596 LNDGEFA

-2618 DTENQTMADSGC
+2618 DTETQTMADSGC

-2689 NQAIISNLKKGYP
+2689 NHAIVSNLKKGYP

-2714 NNPYGPGPHYVTAT
+2714 SNPYGPGPHYVTAT

-2770 PQSQIRADADVKS
+2770 PQSQIKADADVKY
-2783 KYGKGKWGR
+2783 KYGRGKWGR

-2869 VTVDGSTGYG
+2869 ISVNGTTGYG

-2886 GRQQGLADFAKANG
+2886 GRQQGLVDFAKANG
-2900 KSSSD
+2900 KSTSD
-2905 PGLQC
+2905 PGVQC

-2917 NNMDLTNNLNNCSS
+2917 NNMGLTNQMNNCAS
-2931 AADAAFLFHKEYEI
+2931 ASDAAFLFHKDYEI
-2945 SADSREAI
+2945 SADSRQAI
-2953 QNRLDWAEEAYANDG
+2953 QQRLDWAEEAYANDG
-2968 AISGSN
+2968 AIAGSN

-2984 TSSKGGAANNQATS
+2984 VSSKGGANSQATS

-3009 LDSALNSFG
+3009 LDNALNSFG
-3018 MGKYGRSKYGRGIF
+3018 LGKYGRSKYGRGIF
-3032 DTLNAVKSRFSKAM
+3032 DTLDAVKSRFSKAM

-3056 SNSPIGQKLAGIFGS
+3056 SNSPIGQKLSSIFGS
-3071 NPFSDLIGA
+3071 NPFSDIIGGI
-3080 AKEKVSNALSG
+3080 KDKVSNAMS

-3107 IEWARSRENGPG
+3107 LNWARTRENGPG

-3126 AWANDFLNHAN
+3126 AWANDFLGHAN

-3154 AGIWK
+3154 AGLWK
-3159 TPDQGA
+3159 SPDQGA
-3165 VAGDIGIVDTDGN
+3165 VAGDIGIVDTDGS

-3258 YGRGKFGRARFGKG
+3258 YGRGKFGRSKLGR
-3272 HGIFGRAKVLD
+3272 HGFFGRSKVLD
-3283 SIQSNNDAANSYIDG
+3283 SIQANNNAANSYIDG
-3298 SSSSYQEINAPIV
+3298 SSSNYQEINAPIV

-3317 TTAVTS
+3317 TAVTS

-3359 GNPVSQTAVVAPVAQ
+3359 GNPVTQTAVVAPVAQ

>member
-1 MLKQIK
+1 MKQIK

-29 ETKYGNL
+29 ENKYGNL
-36 YKAVKWTQSQLSQ
+36 YKAAKWTQSQLNQ
-49 EVIKDSRALNSSSIK
+49 NVIKDSRTLNSSSIK
-64 NTLKNIGIFKDASTI
+64 NTLKNLSIFKDASTI
-79 LNNGIADLKTGK
+79 LNNGISDLKTGK
-91 FYNKAREDEL
+91 FYNKAREEEL
-101 MEKEYGNMM
+101 MEKQFSGM
-110 GFGDDDDFSF
+110 FGDDGDFGFSF
-120 GDDSDSS
+120 GDESDSS
-127 MKDIENSA
+127 MNDIENSA
-135 FSDLNKDLNA
+135 FMDLNKDLNA

-179 LVQMQQINRAG
+179 LAQMQQINKAG
-190 FEGVNN
+190 FEGVNS

-248 NPQVKK
+248 NPQLKK

-267 NLANYKEHVKKN
+267 DLANYKEHVKKN
-279 WENSSIGSM
+279 WENSAIGSM
-288 IQMMRETGGDPTA
+288 IQMMKETGGDPSS
-301 MFASPLSFVSDGLLS
+301 MLASPLSFVTDSLLS
-316 TLMGPQ
+316 TIMGPQ

-362 NGKEVNKVD
+362 NGKETNKVD

-420 TTVKNAQKNYN
+420 TTVKNAQKDYN
-431 SERRQSINKAAA
+431 SERRKSISKAAA
-443 PMQKHLTGIASRM
+443 PMQKHLSGIANRM

-478 VDSNGDYR
+478 VDSNGDYN
-486 FEFAGGKLKNAQAYM
+486 FEFVGGKLKNARNYM

-517 MLSTANANT
+517 MLSTANGNT
-526 RSKFISNSYQ
+526 RASLVRNSYQ
-536 YKENRNNYMSNMGN
+536 YKENRNNYMSNLGN
-550 NAGGVDLM
+550 NAGTVDLM
-558 HNNGAFKGSSN
+558 HNNGAFNGSSN
-569 VKGIF
+569 VRGIF

-579 LLENSEVARAIRGT
+579 LLENSEVAKAIRGT

-603 LENGVGFGGGPRKGR
+603 LENGAGFGGAPHKGR
-618 NSAHSR
+618 NSAHAKS
-624 GSSNS
+624 SSNS
-629 RAVDN
+629 RAVNN

-663 LGLTPEE
+663 MGLTPEN
-670 IRLRHGSGKG
+670 IRRYGSGKG
-680 KVTGSAANVRGV
+680 RATGSAANVRGV
-692 GRLGALI
+692 GRIGALL
-699 NMQEDDLEF
+699 NMREDDLEF
-708 AYDGWGEGLKK
+708 GYDGWGEGLKN
-719 KYNNAKGGSFSEK
+719 KYTNTKGGSFSEK
-732 MKTSKGKMDK
+732 MKNSKGKMDK

-751 DLRDRPTKILAG
+751 DLRDRPTKLLAS

-799 YYARKTFNDFGT
+799 FYARKTFDDFGKV
-811 FLNENILAPLNAT
+811 LNDTVLEPLNAT
-824 VDLIAEHF
+824 IDLIAERF

-840 RVKGTVGNIV
+840 RVKGSVGNIV

-855 AFGNVF
+855 AFKNVY
-861 SDIKSKSGGDSGLF
+861 SDIKSKSSGDSGLF

-906 PFNPDIAKASIAK
+906 PFNPDIAKASIAR

-932 QFGLGKLSGFAA
+932 QYGLGKLSGFAS
-944 GTKDAG
+944 GTKDADKIVDDSPG
-950 GIFGDAKTGDA
+950 GKVNDA
-961 LNKVSSWYDAI
+961 LNRVSSWYDAI
-972 VDKMPDNVKEAIE
+972 VDKMPDNVKAAMED
-985 NFKKQAPEVFG
+985 FKKQAPEVFG

-1029 KNTERVQQMLYGD
+1029 KNTERVQEMLYGQ
-1042 LDEKGNRMGGILDNP
+1042 LDEQGNRKGGFLDRP
-1057 TIKKMLGT
+1057 EIKKMLGT

-1075 GGALGAVSGLGPIP
+1075 GGALGAATGLGPIP

-1100 KNNKDVQEYLFGA
+1100 KNNQEVRDYLFGA
-1113 EGKEKTQMQQFLSEH
+1113 EGKDKTQMQKFLSEH

-1133 AGVGIGSVAGAAIAG
+1133 AGVGIGGLAGAAIAG

-1185 KRVGGVLNYL
+1185 KRIGGVLNYL
-1195 NENVIDPMKERMEGF
+1195 NENVVDPMRERMEGF
-1210 HTRLEKYMQDRIF
+1210 HDRLEKYMKDRIF

-1236 VKHGVSDM
+1236 VKHGVGDM
-1244 FDNIADTVKS
+1244 FDSIADSVKS
-1254 QFGTSQ
+1254 QFGTNQ

-1363 ITDYKYSSFDEKIAG
+1363 ITDYKYAGFDEKIAG
-1378 ANKEQLEQQ
+1378 ADKDQLEQQ
-1387 LALLQNARGNSRQL
+1387 LALLQNARGNSRQM
-1401 KNKRAAMTDKM
+1401 KQKRAAMTDKM

-1424 VGKAIKKAIQTGDSA
+1424 VGKAIKKAIQSGDSA

-1485 TADLSKEMG
+1485 TSQLSEEMG
-1494 VDMSDPKNLK
+1494 VDMSDPKNIK

-1512 ELEKRDFDKEGE
+1512 ELEKRDFSKEDE
-1524 ATTPENDPTTVTNI
+1524 ATSPENDPTTVTNI

-1563 TEDEIKNITDK
+1563 TEDEIKNITK
-1574 TNGLG
+1574 QTNGMG
-1579 ADKIASANADIDSTN
+1579 ADKLASANADISSTN
-1594 AMAKSAHEAGVA
+1594 AMAKSAYDAGLA
-1606 AVAAGTAA
+1606 AVTAGTAA

-1624 GFVSTAGLSLTDLSK
+1624 GFVSTAGLSLADLSN
-1639 KDKQRIRKFV
+1639 KDKQRIRKFL

-1659 RMLNNGQIPTG
+1659 RMLNKGQIPSG
-1670 NKAALFAA
+1670 NKEALFAA

-1688 MKKVAKQS
+1688 MQKVAKQS
-1696 GTPLSVKDITGIG
+1696 GTPLTTKDITGIG
-1709 NMKDNVDYA
+1709 NMKSNVDYA

-1731 SNVESYDNGKFTR
+1731 SAVEAYDNGKFTR

-1806 SFLRRIKNTITK
+1806 SFLRRLKNTITK
-1818 YAGKASSAIQ
+1818 YASKASTALHN
-1828 KGISKAAGLAKSVGS
+1828 GISKAAGLAKS
-1843 GIGNLIS
+1843 GISNLID
-1850 SGKKKFNQFKDDM
+1850 SGKKKFNQFKEAM
-1863 SDDGGNA
+1863 SDDGNA

-2029 ALGHA
+2029 ALGGI
-2034 GGLLGGGPGMDAKDA
+2034 GGLMGGNKGGDDSLGGG
-2049 AKGGLLG
+2049 KGGLLG
-2056 ALAGTIGNLFNR
+2056 ALAGGIGGLIGGNKGG
-2068 DKDKTKDKTKDKNPT
+2068 DPT
-2083 KTDPVPD
+2083 KPP
-2090 KPGKQATLTERVG
+2090 KPGENPKPTLTERAG

-2111 KFKDSRAGKTILA
+2111 KFKETRAGKYVAA
-2124 GVDKAKNAYNWAAGK
+2124 GLDKAKGAYKW
-2139 AGSLYNKA
+2139 
-2147 KDLIA
+2147 
-2152 PEFYKYKTGFNM
+2152 
-2164 IGESIAEKTSGVTNW
+2164 
-2179 VSEKAGAIANTAKTA
+2179 A
-2194 AEKVTS
+2194 AEKVAT
-2200 KISGITG
+2200 KAAGISS
-2207 AVGNAAEG
+2207 AVSGVADN

-2222 GLSVI
+2222 GVSVI
-2227 KDVLKKIM
+2227 KDTLKKIM
-2235 DKASTFIPG
+2235 EKASTFIPG

-2254 STIIEKISSPAV
+2254 ATIVEKISSPAV

-2271 GKAAKQLAAIA
+2271 GKAAKQIAAIA
-2282 TGPLGAIIAVG
+2282 AGPLGTVIAVG
-2293 SIAYAFYEGWS
+2293 AIAYSFYEGWS
-2304 NAGSYFQLGDGKE
+2304 NAASYFQLEDGKE
-2317 PTTGQKIVAGITNA
+2317 ATTGQKIVAGVTNA

-2349 AIGKMIFGDN
+2349 AIGKAIFGDN
-2359 DPVSGIADS
+2359 DPASGVADS

-2394 LQYLGNKAG
+2394 LQYLGNKASAAG
-2403 ELKDGAVD
+2403 QWIGD
-2411 WVSQKASAVGS
+2411 KASAAGKWVSDKANAVGN

-2433 GIANNFQYVTDKATE
+2433 GIANNFEYVTNKATE
-2448 LGSNLYQGIS
+2448 LGSSLYQGIS
-2458 DTASS
+2458 DTATA

-2478 ISDTVNKGLQL
+2478 ISDTVNAGLKI
-2489 GQETL
+2489 GQEALTN
-2494 AKAWDSAGEIAK
+2494 AWNSAGEIAK
-2506 GLYKNA
+2506 GLYKSA

-2517 AFVSKLPS
+2517 KFVSKLPS
-2525 LQSIKNGAK
+2525 LKDIKTGAK
-2534 SLFDKGKS
+2534 TLFDKGKS
-2542 LFQTATSIGQSVASA
+2542 LFQTATSIGQSVANA
-2557 AGSAW
+2557 AGAAW
-2562 DSVKTGAGNLLT
+2562 DTVTTGASNLVT
-2574 GAKNF
+2574 SAKNF

-2689 NQAIISNLKKGYP
+2689 NQAIVSNLKKGYP

-2714 NNPYGPGPHYVTAT
+2714 SNPYGPGPHYVTAT

-2770 PQSQIRADADVKS
+2770 PQSQIKADADVKS
-2783 KYGKGKWGR
+2783 KYGRGKWGR

-2869 VTVDGSTGYG
+2869 ISVNGSTGYG

-2886 GRQQGLADFAKANG
+2886 GRQQGLVDFAKANG
-2900 KSSSD
+2900 KSTSD
-2905 PGLQC
+2905 PGVQC

-2917 NNMDLTNNLNNCSS
+2917 NNMGLTNQLNNCSS
-2931 AADAAFLFHKEYEI
+2931 ASDAAFLFHKDYEI
-2945 SADSREAI
+2945 SADSRDAI
-2953 QNRLDWAEEAYANDG
+2953 QQRLDWAEEAYANDG
-2968 AISGSN
+2968 AIAGSN

-2984 TSSKGGAANNQATS
+2984 TSSKGGANSQATS
-2998 LFGIFDKLNDE
+2998 LFGIFDQLNDE
-3009 LDSALNSFG
+3009 LDNALNSFG
-3018 MGKYGRSKYGRGIF
+3018 LGKYGRSKYGRGIF
-3032 DTLNAVKSRFSKAM
+3032 DTLNAVKSRFSAAM

-3056 SNSPIGQKLAGIFGS
+3056 SNSPIGQKLSSIFGS

-3080 AKEKVSNALSG
+3080 AKEKVSNALGG

-3107 IEWARSRENGPG
+3107 INWARTRENGPG

-3159 TPDQGA
+3159 SPDQGA
-3165 VAGDIGIVDTDGN
+3165 VAGDIGLVDTDGR

-3224 GGQGQGTVAQGAQTT
+3224 GGAGQGNVAQGAQTT
-3239 TAAETAAMAGSTSQ
+3239 SAAETAAMAGSTSQ

-3258 YGRGKFGRARFGKG
+3258 YGRGKFGRSKLGR
-3272 HGIFGRAKVLD
+3272 HGYFGRSKVLD
-3283 SIQSNNDAANSYIDG
+3283 SIQNNNNAANSYIDG
-3298 SSSSYQEINAPIV
+3298 SSSNYQEINAPIV

-3317 TTAVTS
+3317 TAVTS

-3359 GNPVSQTAVVAPVAQ
+3359 GTPVAQTAVVAPVAQ

>member
-1 MLKQIK
+1 LKQIK

-29 ETKYGNL
+29 ENKYGNL
-36 YKAVKWTQSQLSQ
+36 YKIAKWTQSQLSQ
-49 EVIKDSRALNSSSIK
+49 DVLRDSRTLNSSSIK
-64 NTLKNIGIFKDASTI
+64 NSLKNLSIFKDANTI
-79 LNNGIADLKTGK
+79 LNNSVSDLKTGK

-101 MEKEYGNMM
+101 MEKEYSGM
-110 GFGDDDDFSF
+110 FGDDGEF
-120 GDDSDSS
+120 GFMDDDSDSS
-127 MKDIENSA
+127 MNDIENSA

-164 VGETVKAS
+164 IGETVKAS

-179 LVQMQQINRAG
+179 LVQMQQINKAG

-267 NLANYKEHVKKN
+267 DLANYKEHVKKN
-279 WENSSIGSM
+279 WENSAIGSM
-288 IQMMRETGGDPTA
+288 IQMMKETGGGPSA
-301 MFASPLSFVSDGLLS
+301 MLTSPLSFVSDSLLS

-362 NGKEVNKVD
+362 NGKETNKVD

-420 TTVKNAQKNYN
+420 TTVKNAQKDYN
-431 SERRQSINKAAA
+431 SERRKSISKAAA
-443 PMQKHLTGIASRM
+443 PMQKHLSSIANRM

-478 VDSNGDYR
+478 VDSNGDYH
-486 FEFAGGKLKNAQAYM
+486 FEFVGGKLKNARNYM

-517 MLSTANANT
+517 MLSTANGNT
-526 RSKFISNSYQ
+526 RASLVRNSYQ
-536 YKENRNNYMSNMGN
+536 YKENRNNYMSNLGN
-550 NAGGVDLM
+550 NAGTVDLM
-558 HNNGAFKGSSN
+558 HNNGAFNGSSN
-569 VKGIF
+569 VRGIF

-579 LLENSEVARAIRGT
+579 LLENSEVAKAIRGT

-603 LENGVGFGGGPRKGR
+603 LENGAGFGGAPHKGR
-618 NSAHSR
+618 NSTHAKS
-624 GSSNS
+624 SSNS
-629 RAVDN
+629 RAVNN
-634 YWNSFTTTAKDARG
+634 YWNSFTTTSKDARG

-663 LGLTPEE
+663 MGLTPEN
-670 IRLRHGSGKG
+670 IRRYGSGKG
-680 KVTGSAANVRGV
+680 RATGSAANVRGV
-692 GRLGALI
+692 GRIGALL
-699 NMQEDDLEF
+699 NMREDNLEF
-708 AYDGWGEGLKK
+708 GYDGWGEGLKN
-719 KYNNAKGGSFSEK
+719 KYTNAKGGSFSEK
-732 MKTSKGKMDK
+732 MKNSKGKMDK

-751 DLRDRPTKILAG
+751 DLRDRPTKLLAG

-799 YYARKTFNDFGT
+799 FYARKTFDDFGKV
-811 FLNENILAPLNAT
+811 LNDTVLEPLNAT
-824 VDLIAEHF
+824 IDLIAERF

-840 RVKGTVGNIV
+840 KVKGSVGNIV
-850 GSVTG
+850 GSVTS

-861 SDIKSKSGGDSGLF
+861 SDIKSKSSGDSGLF

-906 PFNPDIAKASIAK
+906 PFNPDIAKASIAR

-932 QFGLGKLSGFAA
+932 QYGLGKLSGFAS
-944 GTKDAG
+944 GTKDADKIVDDSPG
-950 GIFGDAKTGDA
+950 GKLNGA

-972 VDKMPDNVKEAIE
+972 VDKMPDNVKAAMED
-985 NFKKQAPEVFG
+985 FKKQAPEVFG

-1029 KNTERVQQMLYGD
+1029 KNTERVQEMLYGQ
-1042 LDEKGNRMGGILDNP
+1042 LDEQGNRKGGFLDRP
-1057 TIKKMLGT
+1057 EIKKMLGT

-1075 GGALGAVSGLGPIP
+1075 GGAIGAATGLGPIP

-1100 KNNKDVQEYLFGA
+1100 KNNQEVRDYLFGA
-1113 EGKEKTQMQQFLSEH
+1113 EGKDKTQMQKFLSEH

-1133 AGVGIGSVAGAAIAG
+1133 AGVGVGALAGSAIAG

-1185 KRVGGVLNYL
+1185 KRIGGVLNYL

-1210 HTRLEKYMQDRIF
+1210 HSRLEKYMKDRIF

-1236 VKHGVSDM
+1236 VKHGVGDM
-1244 FDNIADTVKS
+1244 FDSIADSVKS
-1254 QFGTSQ
+1254 QFGTNQ

-1363 ITDYKYSSFDEKIAG
+1363 ITDYKFSSFDEKIAG
-1378 ANKEQLEQQ
+1378 ADKDQLEQQ

-1424 VGKAIKKAIQTGDSA
+1424 VGKAIKKAIQSGDSA

-1485 TADLSKEMG
+1485 TSQLSEEMG
-1494 VDMSDPKNLK
+1494 VDMSDPKNIK

-1512 ELEKRDFDKEGE
+1512 ELEKRDFSKEDE
-1524 ATTPENDPTTVTNI
+1524 ATSPENDPTTVTNI

-1563 TEDEIKNITDK
+1563 TEDEIKNITK
-1574 TNGLG
+1574 QTNGMG
-1579 ADKIASANADIDSTN
+1579 ADKLASANADITSTN
-1594 AMAKSAHEAGVA
+1594 AMAKSAYESGVA

-1624 GFVSTAGLSLTDLSK
+1624 GFVATAGLSLSDLSK
-1639 KDKQRIRKFV
+1639 KDKQRIRKFI
-1649 KANYGVNDIK
+1649 KANYGVSDIK
-1659 RMLNNGQIPTG
+1659 RMLDKGQIPSG
-1670 NKAALFAA
+1670 NKEALFAA

-1688 MKKVAKQS
+1688 MQKVAKQS
-1696 GTPLSVKDITGIG
+1696 GTPLTTKDITGIG
-1709 NMKDNVDYA
+1709 NMKSNVDYA

-1731 SNVESYDNGKFTR
+1731 SAVEGYDNGKFTR

-1806 SFLRRIKNTITK
+1806 SFLRRLKNTITK
-1818 YAGKASSAIQ
+1818 YASKASSALHN
-1828 KGISKAAGLAKSVGS
+1828 GISKAAGLAKS
-1843 GIGNLIS
+1843 GISNLID
-1850 SGKKKFNQFKDDM
+1850 SGKKKFNQFKEAM
-1863 SDDGGNA
+1863 SDDGDA

-1959 SAKLDEKGKKK
+1959 SAKVGEDGKKK
-1970 NIETVPTK
+1970 NTETVPTK
-1978 YGIQTYKLNTNG
+1978 YGMQTYKLNTNG

-1999 NKDISKKLRE
+1999 NKEISKKLRE

-2029 ALGHA
+2029 ALGGI
-2034 GGLLGGGPGMDAKDA
+2034 GGLIGGNKGGDDSLGGG
-2049 AKGGLLG
+2049 KGGLLG
-2056 ALAGTIGNLFNR
+2056 ALAGGIGGLIGGNKGG
-2068 DKDKTKDKTKDKNPT
+2068 DPT
-2083 KTDPVPD
+2083 KPP
-2090 KPGKQATLTERVG
+2090 KPGENPKPTLTERAG

-2111 KFKDSRAGKTILA
+2111 KFKETRAGKYVAA
-2124 GVDKAKNAYNWAAGK
+2124 GLDKAKGAYKW
-2139 AGSLYNKA
+2139 
-2147 KDLIA
+2147 
-2152 PEFYKYKTGFNM
+2152 
-2164 IGESIAEKTSGVTNW
+2164 
-2179 VSEKAGAIANTAKTA
+2179 A
-2194 AEKVTS
+2194 AEKVAT
-2200 KISGITG
+2200 KAAGIST
-2207 AVGNAAEG
+2207 AVSGVADN

-2222 GLSVI
+2222 GVSVI
-2227 KDVLKKIM
+2227 KDTLKKIM
-2235 DKASTFIPG
+2235 EKASTFIPG

-2254 STIIEKISSPAV
+2254 ATIVEKISSPAV

-2271 GKAAKQLAAIA
+2271 GKAAKQIAAIA
-2282 TGPLGAIIAVG
+2282 AGPLGTVIAVG
-2293 SIAYAFYEGWS
+2293 AIAYSFYEGWS
-2304 NAGSYFQLGDGKE
+2304 NAASYFQLEDGKE
-2317 PTTGQKIVAGITNA
+2317 ATTGQKIVAGITNA
-2331 LAITIPFLGWFI
+2331 MAITIPFLGWFI

-2349 AIGKMIFGDN
+2349 AIGKAIFGDN
-2359 DPVSGIADS
+2359 DPASGIADS

-2394 LQYLGNKAG
+2394 LQYLGNKASAAG
-2403 ELKDGAVD
+2403 QWIGDKASAAGK
-2411 WVSQKASAVGS
+2411 WVSDKANAVGS

-2448 LGSNLYQGIS
+2448 LGSSLYQGIS
-2458 DTASS
+2458 DTATA

-2478 ISDTVNKGLQL
+2478 ISDTVNAGLKI
-2489 GQETL
+2489 GQEALTN
-2494 AKAWDSAGEIAK
+2494 AWNSAGEIAK
-2506 GLYKNA
+2506 GLYKSA

-2517 AFVSKLPS
+2517 KFVSKLPS
-2525 LQSIKNGAK
+2525 LKDIKNGAK

-2542 LFQTATSIGQSVASA
+2542 LFQSATSIGQSVANA
-2557 AGSAW
+2557 AGAAW
-2562 DSVKTGAGNLLT
+2562 DTVTTGASNLVT
-2574 GAKNF
+2574 SAKNF

-2689 NQAIISNLKKGYP
+2689 NQAIVSNLKKGYP

-2714 NNPYGPGPHYVTAT
+2714 SNPYGPGPHYVTAT

-2770 PQSQIRADADVKS
+2770 PQSQIKADADVKS
-2783 KYGKGKWGR
+2783 KYGRGKWGR

-2869 VTVDGSTGYG
+2869 ISVNGSTGYG

-2886 GRQQGLADFAKANG
+2886 GRQQGLVDFAKANG
-2900 KSSSD
+2900 KSTSD
-2905 PGLQC
+2905 PGVQC

-2917 NNMDLTNNLNNCSS
+2917 NNMGLTNQLNNCAS
-2931 AADAAFLFHKEYEI
+2931 ASDAAFLFHKDYEI
-2945 SADSREAI
+2945 SADSRDAI
-2953 QNRLDWAEEAYANDG
+2953 QQRLDWAEEAYANDG
-2968 AISGSN
+2968 AIAGSN

-2979 GGVVG
+2979 SGVVG
-2984 TSSKGGAANNQATS
+2984 TSSKGGASNQATS
-2998 LFGIFDKLNDE
+2998 LFGIFDQLNDE
-3009 LDSALNSFG
+3009 LDNALNSFG
-3018 MGKYGRSKYGRGIF
+3018 LGKYGRSKYGRGIF
-3032 DTLNAVKSRFSKAM
+3032 DTLNAVKSRFSAAM
-3046 GPIGGAFKAL
+3046 GPVGGAFKAL
-3056 SNSPIGQKLAGIFGS
+3056 ANSPIGQKLSSIFGS
-3071 NPFSDLIGA
+3071 NPFGDLIGA

-3091 GNSGAGMSSN
+3091 NSGAGMSSN

-3107 IEWARSRENGPG
+3107 LNWARTRENGPG

-3154 AGIWK
+3154 AGLWK

-3165 VAGDIGIVDTDGN
+3165 VAGDIGIVDTDGS

-3258 YGRGKFGRARFGKG
+3258 YGRGKFGRSKLGR
-3272 HGIFGRAKVLD
+3272 HGYFGRSKVLD
-3283 SIQSNNDAANSYIDG
+3283 SIQNNNNAANSYIDG
-3298 SSSSYQEINAPIV
+3298 SSSNYQEINAPIV

-3317 TTAVTS
+3317 TAVTT

-3334 LLSSINNNIAIM
+3334 LLSSINNNIALM

-3359 GNPVSQTAVVAPVAQ
+3359 GTPVAQTAVVAPVAQ

>member
-29 ETKYGNL
+29 ENKYGNL
-36 YKAVKWTQSQLSQ
+36 YKAAKWTQSQLNQ
-49 EVIKDSRALNSSSIK
+49 NVIKDSRTLNSSSIK
-64 NTLKNIGIFKDASTI
+64 NTLKNLSIFKDASTI
-79 LNNGIADLKTGK
+79 LNNGISDLKTGK
-91 FYNKAREDEL
+91 FYNKAREEEL
-101 MEKEYGNMM
+101 MEKQFSGM
-110 GFGDDDDFSF
+110 FGDDGDFGFSF
-120 GDDSDSS
+120 GDESDSS
-127 MKDIENSA
+127 MNDIENSA
-135 FSDLNKDLNA
+135 FMDLNKDLNA

-179 LVQMQQINRAG
+179 LAQMQQINKAG
-190 FEGVNN
+190 FEGVNS

-267 NLANYKEHVKKN
+267 DLANYKEHVKKN
-279 WENSSIGSM
+279 WENSAIGSM
-288 IQMMRETGGDPTA
+288 IHMMKETGGDPSS
-301 MFASPLSFVSDGLLS
+301 MLASPLSFVTDSLLS
-316 TLMGPQ
+316 TIMGPQ

-362 NGKEVNKVD
+362 NGKETNKVD

-420 TTVKNAQKNYN
+420 TTVKNAQKDYN
-431 SERRQSINKAAA
+431 SERRKSISKAAA

-478 VDSNGDYR
+478 VDSNGDYN
-486 FEFAGGKLKNAQAYM
+486 FEFVGGKLKNAKNYM

-517 MLSTANANT
+517 MLSTANGNT
-526 RSKFISNSYQ
+526 RASLVRNSYQ
-536 YKENRNNYMSNMGN
+536 YKENRNNYMSNLGN
-550 NAGGVDLM
+550 NAGTVDLM
-558 HNNGAFKGSSN
+558 HNNGAFNGSSN
-569 VKGIF
+569 VRGIF

-579 LLENSEVARAIRGT
+579 LLENSEVAKAIRGT

-603 LENGVGFGGGPRKGR
+603 LENGAGFGGAPHKGR
-618 NSAHSR
+618 NSAHAKS
-624 GSSNS
+624 SSNS
-629 RAVDN
+629 RAVNN

-663 LGLTPEE
+663 MGLTPEN
-670 IRLRHGSGKG
+670 IRRYGSGKG
-680 KVTGSAANVRGV
+680 RATGSAANVRGV
-692 GRLGALI
+692 GRIGALL
-699 NMQEDDLEF
+699 NMREDDLEF
-708 AYDGWGEGLKK
+708 GYDGWGEGLKN
-719 KYNNAKGGSFSEK
+719 KYTNAKGGSFSEK
-732 MKTSKGKMDK
+732 MKNSKGKMDK

-751 DLRDRPTKILAG
+751 DLRDRPTKLLAG

-799 YYARKTFNDFGT
+799 FYARKTFDDFGKV
-811 FLNENILAPLNAT
+811 LNDTVLEPLNAT
-824 VDLIAEHF
+824 IDLIAERF

-840 RVKGTVGNIV
+840 KVRGTVGNIAS
-850 GSVTG
+850 SVTG
-855 AFGNVF
+855 AFKNVY
-861 SDIKSKSGGDSGLF
+861 SDIKSKSSGDSGLF

-906 PFNPDIAKASIAK
+906 PFNPDIAKASIAR

-932 QFGLGKLSGFAA
+932 QYGLGKLSGFAS
-944 GTKDAG
+944 GTKDADKIVDDSPG
-950 GIFGDAKTGDA
+950 GKVNDA
-961 LNKVSSWYDAI
+961 LNRVSSWYDAI
-972 VDKMPDNVKEAIE
+972 VDKMPDNVKAAMED
-985 NFKKQAPEVFG
+985 FKKQAPEVFG
-996 EGAVYGGLTGLMVSG
+996 EGALYGGLSGLMVSG

-1029 KNTERVQQMLYGD
+1029 KNTERVQEMLYGQ
-1042 LDEKGNRMGGILDNP
+1042 LDEQGNRKGGFLDRP
-1057 TIKKMLGT
+1057 EIKKMLGT

-1075 GGALGAVSGLGPIP
+1075 GGAIGAATGLGPIP

-1100 KNNKDVQEYLFGA
+1100 KNNQEVRDYLFGA
-1113 EGKEKTQMQQFLSEH
+1113 EGKEKTQMQKFLSEH

-1133 AGVGIGSVAGAAIAG
+1133 AGVGVGALAGSAIAG

-1185 KRVGGVLNYL
+1185 KRIGGVLNYL
-1195 NENVIDPMKERMEGF
+1195 NENVVDPMRERMEGF
-1210 HTRLEKYMQDRIF
+1210 HDRLEKYMKDRIF

-1236 VKHGVSDM
+1236 VKHGVGDM
-1244 FDNIADTVKS
+1244 FDSIADSVKS
-1254 QFGTSQ
+1254 QFGTNQ

-1378 ANKEQLEQQ
+1378 ADKDQLEQQ

-1424 VGKAIKKAIQTGDSA
+1424 VGKAIKKAIQSGDSA

-1449 LSDMPDAMKSQ
+1449 LSDMTDAMKSQ

-1485 TADLSKEMG
+1485 TSQLSEEMG

-1512 ELEKRDFDKEGE
+1512 ELEKRDFSKEDE

-1563 TEDEIKNITDK
+1563 TEDEIKNITK
-1574 TNGLG
+1574 QTNGMG
-1579 ADKIASANADIDSTN
+1579 ADKLASANADISSTN
-1594 AMAKSAHEAGVA
+1594 AMAKSAYESGVA

-1624 GFVSTAGLSLTDLSK
+1624 GFVSTAGLSLADLSK
-1639 KDKQRIRKFV
+1639 KDKQRIRKFL
-1649 KANYGVNDIK
+1649 KANYGVSDIK
-1659 RMLNNGQIPTG
+1659 RMLDKGQIPSG
-1670 NKAALFAA
+1670 NKEALFAA

-1688 MKKVAKQS
+1688 MQKVAKQS
-1696 GTPLSVKDITGIG
+1696 GTPLTTKDITSIG
-1709 NMKDNVDYA
+1709 NMKSNVDYA

-1731 SNVESYDNGKFTR
+1731 SAVEAYDNGKFTR

-1806 SFLRRIKNTITK
+1806 SFLRRLKNTITK
-1818 YAGKASSAIQ
+1818 YASKASSALHN
-1828 KGISKAAGLAKSVGS
+1828 GISKAAGLAKSVGN

-1850 SGKKKFNQFKDDM
+1850 SGKKKFNQFKEAM
-1863 SDDGGNA
+1863 SDDGDA

-1959 SAKLDEKGKKK
+1959 SAKVGEDGKKK
-1970 NIETVPTK
+1970 NTETVPTK

-1999 NKDISKKLRE
+1999 NKEISKKLRE

-2014 QESKE
+2014 QQSKE

-2029 ALGHA
+2029 ALGGI
-2034 GGLLGGGPGMDAKDA
+2034 GGLMGGNKGGDDSLGGG
-2049 AKGGLLG
+2049 KGGLLG
-2056 ALAGTIGNLFNR
+2056 ALAGGLGGLIGGNKGG
-2068 DKDKTKDKTKDKNPT
+2068 DPT
-2083 KTDPVPD
+2083 KPP
-2090 KPGKQATLTERVG
+2090 KPGENPKPTLTERAG

-2111 KFKDSRAGKTILA
+2111 KFKETRAGKYVAA
-2124 GVDKAKNAYNWAAGK
+2124 GLDKAKGAYKW
-2139 AGSLYNKA
+2139 
-2147 KDLIA
+2147 
-2152 PEFYKYKTGFNM
+2152 
-2164 IGESIAEKTSGVTNW
+2164 
-2179 VSEKAGAIANTAKTA
+2179 A
-2194 AEKVTS
+2194 AEKVAT
-2200 KISGITG
+2200 KAAGISS
-2207 AVGNAAEG
+2207 AVSGVADN

-2222 GLSVI
+2222 GVSVI
-2227 KDVLKKIM
+2227 KDTLKKIM
-2235 DKASTFIPG
+2235 EKASTFIPG

-2254 STIIEKISSPAV
+2254 ATIVEKISSPAV

-2271 GKAAKQLAAIA
+2271 GKAAKQIAAIA
-2282 TGPLGAIIAVG
+2282 AGPLGTVIAVG
-2293 SIAYAFYEGWS
+2293 AIAYSFYEGWS
-2304 NAGSYFQLGDGKE
+2304 NAASYFQLEDGKE
-2317 PTTGQKIVAGITNA
+2317 ATTGQKIVAGITNA

-2349 AIGKMIFGDN
+2349 AIGKAIFGDN
-2359 DPVSGIADS
+2359 DPASGIADS

-2394 LQYLGNKAG
+2394 LQYLGNKASAAG
-2403 ELKDGAVD
+2403 QWIGDKASAAGK
-2411 WVSQKASAVGS
+2411 WVSDKANAVGS

-2448 LGSNLYQGIS
+2448 LGSSLYQGIS
-2458 DTASS
+2458 DTATA

-2478 ISDTVNKGLQL
+2478 ISDTVNAGLKI
-2489 GQETL
+2489 GQEALTN
-2494 AKAWDSAGEIAK
+2494 AWNSAGEIAK
-2506 GLYKNA
+2506 GLYKSA

-2517 AFVSKLPS
+2517 KFVSKLPS
-2525 LQSIKNGAK
+2525 LKDIKTGAK
-2534 SLFDKGKS
+2534 TLFDKGKS
-2542 LFQTATSIGQSVASA
+2542 LFQTATSIGQSVANA
-2557 AGSAW
+2557 AGAAW
-2562 DSVKTGAGNLLT
+2562 DTVTTGASNLVT
-2574 GAKNF
+2574 SAKNF

-2689 NQAIISNLKKGYP
+2689 NQAIVSNLKKGYP

-2714 NNPYGPGPHYVTAT
+2714 SNPYGPGPHYVTAT

-2770 PQSQIRADADVKS
+2770 PQSQIKADADVKS
-2783 KYGKGKWGR
+2783 KYGRGKWGR

-2869 VTVDGSTGYG
+2869 ITVNGSTGYG

-2886 GRQQGLADFAKANG
+2886 GRQQGLVDFAKANG
-2900 KSSSD
+2900 KSTSD
-2905 PGLQC
+2905 PGVQC

-2917 NNMDLTNNLNNCSS
+2917 NNMGLTNQLNSCSS
-2931 AADAAFLFHKEYEI
+2931 ASDAAFLFHKDYEI
-2945 SADSREAI
+2945 SNDSRDAI
-2953 QNRLDWAEEAYANDG
+2953 QQRLDWAEEAYANDG
-2968 AISGSN
+2968 AIAGSN

-2984 TSSKGGAANNQATS
+2984 TSSKGGANNQATS

-3009 LDSALNSFG
+3009 LDNALNSFG
-3018 MGKYGRSKYGRGIF
+3018 LGKYGRSKYGRGIF
-3032 DTLNAVKSRFSKAM
+3032 DTLDAVKSRFSKAM

-3056 SNSPIGQKLAGIFGS
+3056 SNSPIGQKLSSIFGS
-3071 NPFSDLIGA
+3071 NPFGDLIGA

-3091 GNSGAGMSSN
+3091 NSGAGMSSN

-3107 IEWARSRENGPG
+3107 LNWARTRENGPG

-3154 AGIWK
+3154 AGLWK

-3165 VAGDIGIVDTDGN
+3165 VAGDIGIVDTDGS

-3258 YGRGKFGRARFGKG
+3258 YGRGKFGRSKLGR
-3272 HGIFGRAKVLD
+3272 HGYFGRSKVLD
-3283 SIQSNNDAANSYIDG
+3283 SIQANNNAANSYIDG
-3298 SSSSYQEINAPIV
+3298 SSSNYQEINAPIV

-3317 TTAVTS
+3317 TAVTS

-3359 GNPVSQTAVVAPVAQ
+3359 GTPVAQTAVVAPVAQ

-3383 KNSMVQIVSDM
+3383 RNSMVQIVSDM

>member
-29 ETKYGNL
+29 ESKYGNL
-36 YKAVKWTQSQLSQ
+36 YKAAKWTQSQLNQ
-49 EVIKDSRALNSSSIK
+49 NVIKDSRTLNSSSIK
-64 NTLKNIGIFKDASTI
+64 NTLKNLSIFKDASKI
-79 LNNGIADLKTGK
+79 LNNGMSDIKSGK

-101 MEKEYGNMM
+101 MEKEYGGM
-110 GFGDDDDFSF
+110 FGEDGDFGFSF

-127 MKDIENSA
+127 MNDIENSA

-164 VGETVKAS
+164 IGETVKAS

-179 LVQMQQINRAG
+179 LAQMQQINKAG
-190 FEGVNN
+190 FEGVNS

-267 NLANYKEHVKKN
+267 NLANYKEHIKKN

-288 IQMMRETGGDPTA
+288 IQMMKETGGDPTA
-301 MFASPLSFVSDGLLS
+301 LFASPLSFVSDGLLS

-322 LSKSLAR
+322 LSKSLSR

-362 NGKEVNKVD
+362 NGKENNKVD

-431 SERRQSINKAAA
+431 SERRASIKQAAA

-467 YSDMGKVLEAL
+467 YSDMGRVLEAL
-478 VDSNGDYR
+478 VDSNGDYN
-486 FEFAGGKLKNAQAYM
+486 FEFVGGKLKNARNYM

-517 MLSTANANT
+517 MLSTANGNT
-526 RSKFISNSYQ
+526 RSRFISNSYQ
-536 YKENRNNYMSNMGN
+536 YKENRNNYMSNVGN
-550 NAGGVDLM
+550 NTGGIDLM
-558 HNNGAFKGSSN
+558 HHNGAFNGSSN

-579 LLENSEVARAIRGT
+579 LLENSEVAKAIRGT

-603 LENGVGFGGGPRKGR
+603 LENGAGFGGGAPHKGR
-618 NSAHSR
+618 NSTHAKS
-624 GSSNS
+624 SSNS
-629 RAVDN
+629 RAVNN

-663 LGLTPEE
+663 MGLTPED
-670 IRLRHGSGKG
+670 IKLRYGHGKG
-680 KVTGSAANVRGV
+680 RITGSAANLRGV
-692 GRLGALI
+692 GRLGSLL

-708 AYDGWGEGLKK
+708 GYDGWGEGLKR
-719 KYNNAKGGSFSEK
+719 KYSNAKGANFSQK
-732 MKTSKGKMDK
+732 MKNSKGKMDK
-742 AGLAIGALL
+742 ASLAIGALL

-773 SFFFDHE
+773 SFFFNHE

-799 YYARKTFNDFGT
+799 FYARKTFNDFGT
-811 FLNENILAPLNAT
+811 FLNQNILEPLNAT

-840 RVKGTVGNIV
+840 KVRGTVGNIA

-855 AFGNVF
+855 AFKNVF

-932 QFGLGKLSGFAA
+932 QYGLGKLSGFAA

-950 GIFGDAKTGDA
+950 SIFGDGKTGDA
-961 LNKVSSWYDAI
+961 INRVSSWYDAI
-972 VDKMPDNVKEAIE
+972 VDKMPDNVKAAIE
-985 NFKKQAPEVFG
+985 NFKKQAPEIFG

-1029 KNTERVQQMLYGD
+1029 KNTERVQQMLYGE

-1057 TIKKMLGT
+1057 KIKKMLGT
-1065 AKDVKSYGIV
+1065 ANDVKSYGIV
-1075 GGALGAVSGLGPIP
+1075 GGALGAATGLGPIP

-1100 KNNKDVQEYLFGA
+1100 KNNQEVRDYLFGA

-1133 AGVGIGSVAGAAIAG
+1133 AGVGLGGVAGAAIAG

-1185 KRVGGVLNYL
+1185 KRIGGVLNYL
-1195 NENVIDPMKERMEGF
+1195 NENVVDPMRERMEGF
-1210 HTRLEKYMQDRIF
+1210 HNRLEKYMKDRIF

-1236 VKHGVSDM
+1236 VKHGVGDM
-1244 FDNIADTVKS
+1244 FDNIADAVKS
-1254 QFGTSQ
+1254 QFGSNQ

-1363 ITDYKYSSFDEKIAG
+1363 ITDYKFSSFDEKIAG
-1378 ANKEQLEQQ
+1378 ANKDQLEQQ
-1387 LALLQNARGNSRQL
+1387 LALLQNARGNSRQM
-1401 KNKRAAMTDKM
+1401 KQKRDAMTDKM

-1424 VGKAIKKAIQTGDSA
+1424 VGKVIKKAIQTGDSS

-1485 TADLSKEMG
+1485 TSQLSEEMG
-1494 VDMSDPKNLK
+1494 VDMSDPKNIK

-1512 ELEKRDFDKEGE
+1512 ELEKRDFSKEDE

-1563 TEDEIKNITDK
+1563 TEDEIKNITK
-1574 TNGLG
+1574 QTNGMG
-1579 ADKIASANADIDSTN
+1579 ADKLASANADINSTN
-1594 AMAKSAHEAGVA
+1594 AMAKSAHEAGIA

-1624 GFVSTAGLSLTDLSK
+1624 GFVATAGLSLSDLSK
-1639 KDKQRIRKFV
+1639 KDKQRIRKFI
-1649 KANYGVNDIK
+1649 KENYGVSDIK
-1659 RMLNNGQIPTG
+1659 RMLDKGQIPSG
-1670 NKAALFAA
+1670 NKEALFAA

-1688 MKKVAKQS
+1688 MQKVAKQS

-1709 NMKDNVDYA
+1709 NMKSNVDYA

-1731 SNVESYDNGKFTR
+1731 SAVEAYDNGKFTR

-1757 AITQSGVELLIDLP
+1757 AITQSGIELLIDLP

-1806 SFLRRIKNTITK
+1806 SFLRRLKNTITK
-1818 YAGKASSAIQ
+1818 YASKASSALHT
-1828 KGISKAAGLAKSVGS
+1828 GISKAAGLAKSVGS
-1843 GIGNLIS
+1843 GIGNLIDA
-1850 SGKKKFNQFKDDM
+1850 GKKKFNQFKEAM
-1863 SDDGGNA
+1863 SDDGDA
-1870 TIQKHALGIGKVL
+1870 TIQKHALGISKVL

-1959 SAKLDEKGKKK
+1959 SAKVGEDGKKK

-2014 QESKE
+2014 QQSKE

-2029 ALGHA
+2029 ALAGA
-2034 GGLLGGGPGMDAKDA
+2034 GGLLGGGGPGMDAKDA

-2056 ALAGTIGNLFNR
+2056 ALAGAVGNLFGGG
-2068 DKDKTKDKTKDKNPT
+2068 KDKNPT
-2083 KTDPVPD
+2083 KTGDPVPD
-2090 KPGKQATLTERVG
+2090 KPGGKASLTERVG

-2111 KFKDSRAGKTILA
+2111 KFKDTKAGRAVLA
-2124 GVDKAKNAYNWAAGK
+2124 GVDKAKNDYNWVA
-2139 AGSLYNKA
+2139 
-2147 KDLIA
+2147 
-2152 PEFYKYKTGFNM
+2152 
-2164 IGESIAEKTSGVTNW
+2164 
-2179 VSEKAGAIANTAKTA
+2179 EKAGGIANTAKSA
-2194 AEKVTS
+2194 VEKVTS
-2200 KISGITG
+2200 KFSGVTG
-2207 AVGNAAEG
+2207 AVSGAAEG

-2227 KDVLKKIM
+2227 KDTLKKIM

-2244 KLADKANKFC
+2244 KLADKTNKFC

-2271 GKAAKQLAAIA
+2271 GKAAKQLAALA
-2282 TGPLGAIIAVG
+2282 AGPLGAVVAIG
-2293 SIAYAFYEGWS
+2293 SIAYAFYDGWS
-2304 NAGSYFQLGDGKE
+2304 NAASYFQLEEGKE
-2317 PTTGQKIVAGITNA
+2317 ATTGQKIVAGITNA
-2331 LAITIPFLGWFI
+2331 MAITIPFLGWFI

-2349 AIGKMIFGDN
+2349 AIGKAIFGDN
-2359 DPVSGIADS
+2359 DPASGIADS

-2373 DYVSNGVKNNVEWIK
+2373 DYVSNGVKNNVDWIK

-2394 LQYLGNKAG
+2394 LQYLGNKAS
-2403 ELKDGAVD
+2403 D
-2411 WVSQKASAVGS
+2411 VGS
-2422 AIQNEV
+2422 AIKNEV

-2433 GIANNFQYVTDKATE
+2433 GIANNFEYVTNKATE

-2458 DTASS
+2458 DTAGK
-2463 VSDTVKQ
+2463 VSDTVK
-2470 TVTDAQKA
+2470 
-2478 ISDTVNKGLQL
+2478 DTVKAAQDSISKTVNAGLQI
-2489 GQETL
+2489 GKETL

-2506 GLYKNA
+2506 GLYKSA
-2512 SDLWQ
+2512 SDLWK

-2525 LQSIKNGAK
+2525 LQTIKNGAK

-2542 LFQTATSIGQSVASA
+2542 LFQSATSIGQSISNAASN
-2557 AGSAW
+2557 AW
-2562 DSVKTGAGNLLT
+2562 DTVKTGAGNLL
-2574 GAKNF
+2574 GSAKDAI
-2579 VFGQG
+2579 FGKG

-2596 LSDGDFA
+2596 LNDGDFA

-2618 DTENQTMADSGC
+2618 DTETQTMADSGC

-2689 NQAIISNLKKGYP
+2689 NQAIVSNLKKGYP

-2714 NNPYGPGPHYVTAT
+2714 SNPYGPGPHYVTAT

-2869 VTVDGSTGYG
+2869 ISVNGSTGYG

-2886 GRQQGLADFAKANG
+2886 GRQQGLVDFAKANG
-2900 KSSSD
+2900 KSTSD
-2905 PGLQC
+2905 PGVQC

-2917 NNMDLTNNLNNCSS
+2917 NNMGLTNQMNNCASPS
-2931 AADAAFLFHKEYEI
+2931 DAAFLFHKEYEI
-2945 SADSREAI
+2945 SADSRDAI
-2953 QNRLDWAEEAYANDG
+2953 QQRLDWAEEAYANDG
-2968 AISGSN
+2968 AIAGSN

-2984 TSSKGGAANNQATS
+2984 VSSKGGANNQATS

-3009 LDSALNSFG
+3009 LDNALNSFG
-3018 MGKYGRSKYGRGIF
+3018 LGKYGRSKYGRGIF
-3032 DTLNAVKSRFSKAM
+3032 DTLDAVKSRFSKAM

-3056 SNSPIGQKLAGIFGS
+3056 SNSPIGQKLSSIFGS
-3071 NPFSDLIGA
+3071 NPFSDILGGI
-3080 AKEKVSNALSG
+3080 KDKVSNAMS

-3107 IEWARSRENGPG
+3107 LNWARTRENGPG

-3154 AGIWK
+3154 AGLWK
-3159 TPDQGA
+3159 SPDQGA
-3165 VAGDIGIVDTDGN
+3165 VAGDIGIVDTDGS

-3258 YGRGKFGRARFGKG
+3258 YGRGKFGRFGRG
-3272 HGIFGRAKVLD
+3272 HGIFGRSKVLD
-3283 SIQSNNDAANSYIDG
+3283 SIQSNNDAASSYIDG

-3328 VDTMIS
+3328 VDTMIN

-3359 GNPVSQTAVVAPVAQ
+3359 GNPVTQATVVAPVAQ
-3374 AAGMSDTFD
+3374 AAGMADTFD

>member
-1 MLKQIK
+1 MKQIK
-7 EYSTRYAKNVG
+7 EYSTRYTKNVG

-29 ETKYGNL
+29 ENKYGNL
-36 YKAVKWTQSQLSQ
+36 YKAAKWTQSQLNQ
-49 EVIKDSRALNSSSIK
+49 NVIKDSRTLNSSSIK
-64 NTLKNIGIFKDASTI
+64 NTLKNLSVFKDASTI
-79 LNNGIADLKTGK
+79 LNNGISDIKSGK
-91 FYNKAREDEL
+91 FYNKAREEEL
-101 MEKEYGNMM
+101 MEKQFSGM
-110 GFGDDDDFSF
+110 FGDDGDFGFSF
-120 GDDSDSS
+120 GDESDSS
-127 MKDIENSA
+127 MNDIENSA

-145 GFAASSATISN
+145 GFSASSATISN

-179 LVQMQQINRAG
+179 LAQMQQINKAG
-190 FEGVNN
+190 FEGVNS

-248 NPQVKK
+248 NPQLKK

-267 NLANYKEHVKKN
+267 DLANYKEHVKKN
-279 WENSSIGSM
+279 WENSAIGSM
-288 IQMMRETGGDPTA
+288 IQMMKETGGGPSA
-301 MFASPLSFVSDGLLS
+301 MLTSPLSFVSDSLLS

-362 NGKEVNKVD
+362 NGKETNKVD

-420 TTVKNAQKNYN
+420 TTVKNAQKDYN
-431 SERRQSINKAAA
+431 SERRKSISKAAA

-478 VDSNGDYR
+478 VDSNGDYN
-486 FEFAGGKLKNAQAYM
+486 FEFVGGKLKNAKNYM

-517 MLSTANANT
+517 MLSTANGNT
-526 RSKFISNSYQ
+526 RASLVRNSYQ
-536 YKENRNNYMSNMGN
+536 YKENRNNYMSNLGN
-550 NAGGVDLM
+550 NAGTVDLM
-558 HNNGAFKGSSN
+558 HNNGAFNGSSN
-569 VKGIF
+569 VRGIF

-579 LLENSEVARAIRGT
+579 LLENSEVAKAIRGT

-603 LENGVGFGGGPRKGR
+603 LENGAGFGGAPHKGR
-618 NSAHSR
+618 NSAHAKS
-624 GSSNS
+624 SSNS
-629 RAVDN
+629 RAVNN

-648 LHKEQTSTSD
+648 LHKEQTSTTD

-663 LGLTPEE
+663 MGLTPEN
-670 IRLRHGSGKG
+670 IRRYGSGKG
-680 KVTGSAANVRGV
+680 RATGSAANVRGV
-692 GRLGALI
+692 GRIGALL
-699 NMQEDDLEF
+699 NMREDDLEF
-708 AYDGWGEGLKK
+708 GYDGWGEGLKN
-719 KYNNAKGGSFSEK
+719 KYTNAKGGSFSEK
-732 MKTSKGKMDK
+732 MKNSKGKMDK

-751 DLRDRPTKILAG
+751 DLRDRPTKLLAG

-799 YYARKTFNDFGT
+799 FYARKTFDDFGKV
-811 FLNENILAPLNAT
+811 LNDTVLEPLNAT
-824 VDLIAEHF
+824 IDLIAERF

-840 RVKGTVGNIV
+840 KVRGTVGNIAS
-850 GSVTG
+850 SVTG
-855 AFGNVF
+855 AFKNVY
-861 SDIKSKSGGDSGLF
+861 SDIKSKSSGDSGLF

-906 PFNPDIAKASIAK
+906 PFNPDIAKASIAR

-932 QFGLGKLSGFAA
+932 QYGLGKLSGFAS
-944 GTKDAG
+944 GTKDADKIVDDSPG
-950 GIFGDAKTGDA
+950 GKLNDA
-961 LNKVSSWYDAI
+961 LNRVSSWYDAI
-972 VDKMPDNVKEAIE
+972 VDKMPDNVKAAME

-1029 KNTERVQQMLYGD
+1029 KNTERVQEMLYGQ
-1042 LDEKGNRMGGILDNP
+1042 LDEQGNRKGGFLDRP
-1057 TIKKMLGT
+1057 EIKKMLGT

-1075 GGALGAVSGLGPIP
+1075 GGALGAATGLGPIP

-1100 KNNKDVQEYLFGA
+1100 KNNQEVRDYLFGA
-1113 EGKEKTQMQQFLSEH
+1113 EGKDKTQMQKFLSEH

-1133 AGVGIGSVAGAAIAG
+1133 AGVGIGGLAGAAIAG

-1185 KRVGGVLNYL
+1185 KRIGGVLNYL
-1195 NENVIDPMKERMEGF
+1195 NENVVDPMRERMEGF
-1210 HTRLEKYMQDRIF
+1210 HDRLEKYMKDRIF

-1236 VKHGVSDM
+1236 VKHGVGDM
-1244 FDNIADTVKS
+1244 FDSIADSVKS
-1254 QFGTSQ
+1254 QFGTNQ

-1363 ITDYKYSSFDEKIAG
+1363 ITDYKYAGFDEKIAG
-1378 ANKEQLEQQ
+1378 ADKDQLEQQ

-1424 VGKAIKKAIQTGDSA
+1424 VGKAIKKAIQSGDSA

-1485 TADLSKEMG
+1485 TSQLSEEMG
-1494 VDMSDPKNLK
+1494 VDMSDPKNIK

-1512 ELEKRDFDKEGE
+1512 ELEKRDFSKEDE
-1524 ATTPENDPTTVTNI
+1524 ATSPENDPTTVTNI

-1563 TEDEIKNITDK
+1563 TEDEIKNITK
-1574 TNGLG
+1574 QTNGMG
-1579 ADKIASANADIDSTN
+1579 ADKLASANADISSTN
-1594 AMAKSAHEAGVA
+1594 AMAKSAYESGVA

-1624 GFVSTAGLSLTDLSK
+1624 GFVATAGLSLSDLSK
-1639 KDKQRIRKFV
+1639 KDKQRIRKFI

-1659 RMLNNGQIPTG
+1659 RMLDKGQIPSG
-1670 NKAALFAA
+1670 NKEALFAA

-1688 MKKVAKQS
+1688 MQKIAKQS
-1696 GTPLSVKDITGIG
+1696 GTPLTTKDITGIG
-1709 NMKDNVDYA
+1709 NMKSNVDYA

-1731 SNVESYDNGKFTR
+1731 SAVEAYDNGKFTR

-1806 SFLRRIKNTITK
+1806 SFLRRLKNTITK
-1818 YAGKASSAIQ
+1818 YASKASSALHN
-1828 KGISKAAGLAKSVGS
+1828 GISKAAGLAKS
-1843 GIGNLIS
+1843 GISNLID
-1850 SGKKKFNQFKDDM
+1850 SGKKKFNQFKEVM
-1863 SDDGGNA
+1863 SDDGDA

-1883 KGGLSALSKG
+1883 KSGLSALSKG

-2056 ALAGTIGNLFNR
+2056 ALAGAAGSLFGGGN
-2068 DKDKTKDKTKDKNPT
+2068 KGGEKTPT
-2083 KTDPVPD
+2083 KPGDPVPD

-2111 KFKDSRAGKTILA
+2111 RFKDSRAGKTILA

-2139 AGSLYNKA
+2139 AGNLYNKA

-2164 IGESIAEKTSGVTNW
+2164 IGESIAEKAGGVTNW
-2179 VSEKAGAIANTAKTA
+2179 VSEKAGAIANTAKSA

-2207 AVGNAAEG
+2207 AVGKAAEG

-2227 KDVLKKIM
+2227 KDTLKKIM

-2244 KLADKANKFC
+2244 KLADKTNKFC

-2271 GKAAKQLAAIA
+2271 GKAAKQIAALAA
-2282 TGPLGAIIAVG
+2282 GPLGAVIAIG
-2293 SIAYAFYEGWS
+2293 SIAYAFYDGWS
-2304 NAGSYFQLGDGKE
+2304 SAASYFQLEEGKE
-2317 PTTGQKIVAGITNA
+2317 ATTGQKIVAGITNA
-2331 LAITIPFLGWFI
+2331 MAISIPFLGWFI

-2349 AIGKMIFGDN
+2349 AIGKVIFGDN
-2359 DPVSGIADS
+2359 DPASGVADS
-2368 IQNEI
+2368 IQNNI
-2373 DYVSNGVKNNVEWIK
+2373 DYVTNGVKNNVEWIK

-2433 GIANNFQYVTDKATE
+2433 GIANNFEYVTNKATE
-2448 LGSNLYQGIS
+2448 LGSSLYQGIS
-2458 DTASS
+2458 DTAGQ

-2478 ISDTVNKGLQL
+2478 ISDTVNAGLQT
-2489 GQETL
+2489 GQEAL
-2494 AKAWDSAGEIAK
+2494 SNAWTSAGEIAK
-2506 GLYKNA
+2506 GLYKSA

-2517 AFVSKLPS
+2517 KFVSKLPS
-2525 LQSIKNGAK
+2525 LKDIKNGAK
-2534 SLFDKGKS
+2534 
-2542 LFQTATSIGQSVASA
+2542 T
-2557 AGSAW
+2557 
-2562 DSVKTGAGNLLT
+2562 LL
-2574 GAKNF
+2574 
-2579 VFGQG
+2579 
-2584 KYGRSKYGRGGV
+2584 
-2596 LSDGDFA
+2596 L
-2603 SQLDPGNQMSYNASY
+2603 
-2618 DTENQTMADSGC
+2618 
-2630 GPGAASNA
+2630 
-2638 IAALGGSVPITAA
+2638 
-2651 ATYALNNGYKEKD
+2651 
-2664 GGTKPGFFGSLFKQL
+2664 
-2679 GANSSDISNN
+2679 
-2689 NQAIISNLKKGYP
+2689 
-2702 VVLMGQDNAVSD
+2702 
-2714 NNPYGPGPHYVTAT
+2714 
-2728 GFDDQGNIIIQ
+2728 
-2739 DSESDGPNKVYK
+2739 
-2751 TTDVLNKS
+2751 
-2759 SIAIAAKPKVR
+2759 
-2770 PQSQIRADADVKS
+2770 
-2783 KYGKGKWGR
+2783 
-2792 YKGLIRRVPM
+2792 
-2802 WGMGKAFIP
+2802 
-2811 RWGRGKF
+2811 
-2818 GRGAG
+2818 
-2823 GAGPQLLQMLMQL
+2823 
-2836 GFNKIASCGILGNMM
+2836 
-2851 QESRLTPNIV
+2851 
-2861 EGGGTAPE
+2861 
-2869 VTVDGSTGYG
+2869 
-2879 LCQWTDA
+2879 
-2886 GRQQGLADFAKANG
+2886 
-2900 KSSSD
+2900 
-2905 PGLQC
+2905 
-2910 SYIAQEC
+2910 
-2917 NNMDLTNNLNNCSS
+2917 
-2931 AADAAFLFHKEYEI
+2931 
-2945 SADSREAI
+2945 
-2953 QNRLDWAEEAYANDG
+2953 
-2968 AISGSN
+2968 
-2974 GNVSS
+2974 
-2979 GGVVG
+2979 
-2984 TSSKGGAANNQATS
+2984 
-2998 LFGIFDKLNDE
+2998 
-3009 LDSALNSFG
+3009 
-3018 MGKYGRSKYGRGIF
+3018 
-3032 DTLNAVKSRFSKAM
+3032 
-3046 GPIGGAFKAL
+3046 
-3056 SNSPIGQKLAGIFGS
+3056 
-3071 NPFSDLIGA
+3071 
-3080 AKEKVSNALSG
+3080 
-3091 GNSGAGMSSN
+3091 
-3101 PNIQQA
+3101 
-3107 IEWARSRENGPG
+3107 
-3119 YGDTGCT
+3119 
-3126 AWANDFLNHAN
+3126 
-3137 INPIN
+3137 
-3142 TWVPDA
+3142 
-3148 MKEAQQ
+3148 
-3154 AGIWK
+3154 
-3159 TPDQGA
+3159 
-3165 VAGDIGIVDTDGN
+3165 
-3178 MDEPDHAIV
+3178 
-3187 MDGQGGMWSNSS
+3187 
-3199 SRNIVFHA
+3199 
-3207 DTAGTW
+3207 
-3213 GADKVWGYIGT
+3213 
-3224 GGQGQGTVAQGAQTT
+3224 
-3239 TAAETAAMAGSTSQ
+3239 
-3253 HGQGK
+3253 
-3258 YGRGKFGRARFGKG
+3258 
-3272 HGIFGRAKVLD
+3272 
-3283 SIQSNNDAANSYIDG
+3283 
-3298 SSSSYQEINAPIV
+3298 
-3311 PVVQQN
+3311 
-3317 TTAVTS
+3317 
-3323 SSEQK
+3323 
-3328 VDTMIS
+3328 
-3334 LLSSINNNIAIM
+3334 
-3346 VQGISAIAQAANG
+3346 
-3359 GNPVSQTAVVAPVAQ
+3359 
-3374 AAGMSDTFD
+3374 
-3383 KNSMVQIVSDM
+3383 
-3394 LKIAKK
+3394 

>member
-29 ETKYGNL
+29 ESKYGNL
-36 YKAVKWTQSQLSQ
+36 YKAAKWTQSQLNQ
-49 EVIKDSRALNSSSIK
+49 NVIRDSRTLNSSSIK
-64 NTLKNIGIFKDASTI
+64 NTLKNLSIFKDASKI
-79 LNNGIADLKTGK
+79 LNNGMSDIKSGK

-101 MEKEYGNMM
+101 MEKEYGGM
-110 GFGDDDDFSF
+110 FGEDGDFGFSF

-127 MKDIENSA
+127 MNDIENSA

-164 VGETVKAS
+164 IGETVKAS

-179 LVQMQQINRAG
+179 LAQMQQINKAG
-190 FEGVNN
+190 FEGVNS

-248 NPQVKK
+248 NPQLKK

-267 NLANYKEHVKKN
+267 DLANYKEHVKKN
-279 WENSSIGSM
+279 WENSAIGSM
-288 IQMMRETGGDPTA
+288 IQMMKETGGGPSA
-301 MFASPLSFVSDGLLS
+301 MLTSPLSFVSDSLLS

-362 NGKEVNKVD
+362 NGKETNKVD

-420 TTVKNAQKNYN
+420 TTVKNAQKDYN
-431 SERRQSINKAAA
+431 SERRKSISKAAA
-443 PMQKHLTGIASRM
+443 PMQKHLSGIANRM

-478 VDSNGDYR
+478 VDSNGDYH
-486 FEFAGGKLKNAQAYM
+486 FEFVGGKLKNARNYM

-517 MLSTANANT
+517 MLSTANGNT
-526 RSKFISNSYQ
+526 RASLVRNSYQ
-536 YKENRNNYMSNMGN
+536 YKENRNNYMSNLGN
-550 NAGGVDLM
+550 NAGTVDLM
-558 HNNGAFKGSSN
+558 HNNGAFNGSSN
-569 VKGIF
+569 VRGIF
-574 QRSQD
+574 QKSQD
-579 LLENSEVARAIRGT
+579 LLENSEVAKAIRGT

-603 LENGVGFGGGPRKGR
+603 LENGVGFGGAPHKGR
-618 NSAHSR
+618 NSAHAKS
-624 GSSNS
+624 SSNS
-629 RAVDN
+629 RAVNN

-663 LGLTPEE
+663 MGLTPEN
-670 IRLRHGSGKG
+670 IRRYGSGKG
-680 KVTGSAANVRGV
+680 RATGSAANVRGV
-692 GRLGALI
+692 GRIGALL
-699 NMQEDDLEF
+699 NMREDNLEF
-708 AYDGWGEGLKK
+708 GYDGWGEGLKN
-719 KYNNAKGGSFSEK
+719 KYTNAKGGSFSEK
-732 MKTSKGKMDK
+732 MKNSKGKMDK

-751 DLRDRPTKILAG
+751 DLRDRPTKLLAG

-799 YYARKTFNDFGT
+799 FYARKTFDDFGKV
-811 FLNENILAPLNAT
+811 LNDTVLEPLNAT
-824 VDLIAEHF
+824 IDLIAERF

-840 RVKGTVGNIV
+840 KVKGSVGNIV
-850 GSVTG
+850 GSVTS

-861 SDIKSKSGGDSGLF
+861 SDIKSKSSGDSGLF

-906 PFNPDIAKASIAK
+906 PFNPDIAKASIAR

-932 QFGLGKLSGFAA
+932 QYGLGKLSGFAS
-944 GTKDAG
+944 GTKDADKIVDDSPG
-950 GIFGDAKTGDA
+950 GKVNDA
-961 LNKVSSWYDAI
+961 LNRVSSWYDAI
-972 VDKMPDNVKEAIE
+972 VDKMPDNVKAAME

-996 EGAVYGGLTGLMVSG
+996 EGALYGGLSGLMVSG

-1029 KNTERVQQMLYGD
+1029 KNTERVQEMLYGQ
-1042 LDEKGNRMGGILDNP
+1042 LDEQGNRKGGFLDRP
-1057 TIKKMLGT
+1057 EIKKMLGT

-1075 GGALGAVSGLGPIP
+1075 GGAIGAATGLGPIP

-1100 KNNKDVQEYLFGA
+1100 KNNQEVRDYLFGA
-1113 EGKEKTQMQQFLSEH
+1113 EGKEKTQMQKFLSEH

-1133 AGVGIGSVAGAAIAG
+1133 AGVGIGGLAGAAIAG

-1185 KRVGGVLNYL
+1185 KRIGGVLNYL

-1210 HTRLEKYMQDRIF
+1210 HSRLEKYMKDRIF

-1236 VKHGVSDM
+1236 VKHGVGDM
-1244 FDNIADTVKS
+1244 FDSIADSVKS
-1254 QFGTSQ
+1254 QFGTNQ

-1303 SSGPIQRAISKVI
+1303 SSGPIQRAINKVI

-1363 ITDYKYSSFDEKIAG
+1363 ITDYKFSSFDEKIAG
-1378 ANKEQLEQQ
+1378 ANKDQLEQQ
-1387 LALLQNARGNSRQL
+1387 LALLQNARGNSRQM
-1401 KNKRAAMTDKM
+1401 KQKRDAMTDKM

-1424 VGKAIKKAIQTGDSA
+1424 VGKAIKKAIQTGDSS

-1485 TADLSKEMG
+1485 TSQLSEEMG
-1494 VDMSDPKNLK
+1494 VDMSDPKNIK

-1512 ELEKRDFDKEGE
+1512 ELEKRDFSKEDE

-1563 TEDEIKNITDK
+1563 TEDEIKNITK
-1574 TNGLG
+1574 QTNGMG
-1579 ADKIASANADIDSTN
+1579 ADKLASANADINSTN
-1594 AMAKSAHEAGVA
+1594 AMAKSAHEAGIA

-1624 GFVSTAGLSLTDLSK
+1624 GFVATAGLSLSDLSK
-1639 KDKQRIRKFV
+1639 KDKQRIRKFI

-1659 RMLNNGQIPTG
+1659 RMLDKGQIPSG
-1670 NKAALFAA
+1670 NKEALFAA

-1688 MKKVAKQS
+1688 MQKVAKQS

-1709 NMKDNVDYA
+1709 NMKSNVDYA

-1725 MQLDNR
+1725 MELDNR
-1731 SNVESYDNGKFTR
+1731 SAVEAYDNGKFTR

-1757 AITQSGVELLIDLP
+1757 AITQSGVEILIDLP
-1771 NFHEIVKAAERDDKQ
+1771 NFHEIVKSAERDDKQ
-1786 YVSSMFEQYG
+1786 YVSSMFSQYG

-1806 SFLRRIKNTITK
+1806 SFLRRIKNTISK
-1818 YAGKASSAIQ
+1818 YASKASSALQ
-1828 KGISKAAGLAKSVGS
+1828 RGVSKAVGLAKSVGS
-1843 GIGNLIS
+1843 GIGNLIDA
-1850 SGKKKFNQFKDDM
+1850 GKKKFNQFKDAM
-1863 SDDGGNA
+1863 NEDGDNA

-1959 SAKLDEKGKKK
+1959 SAKVGEDGKKK

-2014 QESKE
+2014 QQSKE

-2029 ALGHA
+2029 ALAGA
-2034 GGLLGGGPGMDAKDA
+2034 GGLLGGGGPGMDAKDA

-2056 ALAGTIGNLFNR
+2056 ALAGAVGNLFGGG
-2068 DKDKTKDKTKDKNPT
+2068 KDKNPT
-2083 KTDPVPD
+2083 KTGDPVPD
-2090 KPGKQATLTERVG
+2090 KPGGKASLTERVG

-2111 KFKDSRAGKTILA
+2111 KFKDTKAGRAVLA
-2124 GVDKAKNAYNWAAGK
+2124 GVEKAKGAYNWVA
-2139 AGSLYNKA
+2139 
-2147 KDLIA
+2147 
-2152 PEFYKYKTGFNM
+2152 
-2164 IGESIAEKTSGVTNW
+2164 
-2179 VSEKAGAIANTAKTA
+2179 EKAGGIANTAKSA
-2194 AEKVTS
+2194 VEKVTS
-2200 KISGITG
+2200 KFSGVTG
-2207 AVGNAAEG
+2207 AVSGAAEG

-2227 KDVLKKIM
+2227 KDTLKKIM

-2244 KLADKANKFC
+2244 KLADKTNKFC

-2271 GKAAKQLAAIA
+2271 GKAAKQLAALA
-2282 TGPLGAIIAVG
+2282 AGPLGAVIAIG
-2293 SIAYAFYEGWS
+2293 SIAYAFYDGWS
-2304 NAGSYFQLGDGKE
+2304 NAASYFQLEEGKE
-2317 PTTGQKIVAGITNA
+2317 ATTGQKIVAGITNA
-2331 LAITIPFLGWFI
+2331 MAITIPFLGWFI

-2349 AIGKMIFGDN
+2349 AIGKAIFGDN
-2359 DPVSGIADS
+2359 DPASGIADS

-2373 DYVSNGVKNNVEWIK
+2373 DYVSNGVKNNVDWIK

-2394 LQYLGNKAG
+2394 LQYLGNKAS
-2403 ELKDGAVD
+2403 DI
-2411 WVSQKASAVGS
+2411 GS
-2422 AIQNEV
+2422 AIKNEV

-2433 GIANNFQYVTDKATE
+2433 GIANNFEYVTNKATE

-2458 DTASS
+2458 DTAGK
-2463 VSDTVKQ
+2463 VSDTVK
-2470 TVTDAQKA
+2470 
-2478 ISDTVNKGLQL
+2478 DTVKAAQDSISKTVNAGLQI
-2489 GQETL
+2489 GKETL

-2506 GLYKNA
+2506 GLYKSA
-2512 SDLWQ
+2512 SDLWK

-2525 LQSIKNGAK
+2525 LQTIKNGAK
-2534 SLFDKGKS
+2534 NLFDKGKS
-2542 LFQTATSIGQSVASA
+2542 LFQSATSIGQSISNAASN
-2557 AGSAW
+2557 AW
-2562 DSVKTGAGNLLT
+2562 DTVKTGAGNLL
-2574 GAKNF
+2574 GSAKDAI
-2579 VFGQG
+2579 FGKG

-2596 LSDGDFA
+2596 LNDGEFA

-2618 DTENQTMADSGC
+2618 DTETQTMADSGC

-2689 NQAIISNLKKGYP
+2689 NQAIVSNLKKGYP

-2714 NNPYGPGPHYVTAT
+2714 SNPYGPGPHYVTAT

-2770 PQSQIRADADVKS
+2770 PQSQIKADADVKS
-2783 KYGKGKWGR
+2783 KYGRGKWGR
-2792 YKGLIRRVPM
+2792 YKNLIRRVPM

-2869 VTVDGSTGYG
+2869 ISVNGTTGYG

-2886 GRQQGLADFAKANG
+2886 GRQQGLVDFAKANG
-2900 KSSSD
+2900 KSTSD
-2905 PGLQC
+2905 PGVQC

-2917 NNMDLTNNLNNCSS
+2917 NNMGLTNQMNNCAS
-2931 AADAAFLFHKEYEI
+2931 AADAAFLFHKDYEI
-2945 SADSREAI
+2945 SADSRDAI
-2953 QNRLDWAEEAYANDG
+2953 QQRLDWAEEAYANDG
-2968 AISGSN
+2968 AIAGSN

-2984 TSSKGGAANNQATS
+2984 VSSKGGANNQATS

-3009 LDSALNSFG
+3009 LDNALNSFG
-3018 MGKYGRSKYGRGIF
+3018 LGKYGRSKYGRGIF
-3032 DTLNAVKSRFSKAM
+3032 DTLDAVKSRFSKAM

-3056 SNSPIGQKLAGIFGS
+3056 SNSPIGQKLSSIFGS
-3071 NPFSDLIGA
+3071 NPFSDILGGI
-3080 AKEKVSNALSG
+3080 KDKVSNAMT

-3107 IEWARSRENGPG
+3107 LNWARTRENGPG

-3154 AGIWK
+3154 AGLWK
-3159 TPDQGA
+3159 SPDQGA
-3165 VAGDIGIVDTDGN
+3165 VAGDIGIVDTDGS

-3258 YGRGKFGRARFGKG
+3258 YGRGKFGRSRFGRG
-3272 HGIFGRAKVLD
+3272 HGIFGRSKVLD
-3283 SIQSNNDAANSYIDG
+3283 SIQSNNDAASSYIDG

-3328 VDTMIS
+3328 VDTMIN

-3359 GNPVSQTAVVAPVAQ
+3359 GNPVTQTAVVAPVAQ
-3374 AAGMSDTFD
+3374 AAGMADTFD

>member
-29 ETKYGNL
+29 ENKYGNL
-36 YKAVKWTQSQLSQ
+36 FKAAKWTQSQLNQ
-49 EVIKDSRALNSSSIK
+49 NVIRDSRTLNSSSIK
-64 NTLKNIGIFKDASTI
+64 NTLKNLSIFKDASKI
-79 LNNGIADLKTGK
+79 LNNGMSDLKTGK

-101 MEKEYGNMM
+101 MEKEYGGM
-110 GFGDDDDFSF
+110 FGDEGDFGFIF
-120 GDDSDSS
+120 GDESDSS
-127 MKDIENSA
+127 MNDIENSA

-164 VGETVKAS
+164 IGETVKAS

-179 LVQMQQINRAG
+179 LAQMQQINKAG

-288 IQMMRETGGDPTA
+288 IQMMKDTGGDPTA
-301 MFASPLSFVSDGLLS
+301 LFSSPLSFVSDGLLS

-431 SERRQSINKAAA
+431 SERRASIKQAAA

-467 YSDMGKVLEAL
+467 YSDMGRVLEAL
-478 VDSNGDYR
+478 VDSNGDYN
-486 FEFAGGKLKNAQAYM
+486 FEFVGGKLKNARNYM

-517 MLSTANANT
+517 MLSTANGNT
-526 RSKFISNSYQ
+526 RSQFISNSYQ

-569 VKGIF
+569 VRGIF
-574 QRSQD
+574 QRSQE
-579 LLENSEVARAIRGT
+579 LLENSEVAKAIRGT

-603 LENGVGFGGGPRKGR
+603 LENGTGFGGGSPSKARSVHAK
-618 NSAHSR
+618 S
-624 GSSNS
+624 SSNS
-629 RAVDN
+629 RAVNN

-648 LHKEQTSTSD
+648 LHKEQTSATD

-663 LGLTPEE
+663 LGLTAEE
-670 IRLRHGSGKG
+670 VRLRNSGKG
-680 KVTGSAANVRGV
+680 RATGSAANVRGV
-692 GRLGALI
+692 GRIGALLNI
-699 NMQEDDLEF
+699 QGDDLEF
-708 AYDGWGEGLKK
+708 GYDGWGEGLKS
-719 KYNNAKGGSFSEK
+719 KYHNAKGGSFSEK
-732 MKTSKGKMDK
+732 MKNSKGKMDK
-742 AGLAIGALL
+742 AGLAVGALL

-799 YYARKTFNDFGT
+799 YYARKTFDDFGK
-811 FLNENILAPLNAT
+811 FLNENVLGPLNAT

-840 RVKGTVGNIV
+840 KVKGTVGNIA

-855 AFGNVF
+855 AFKNVF
-861 SDIKSKSGGDSGLF
+861 SDIKSKSSGDSGLF

-906 PFNPDIAKASIAK
+906 PFNPDIAKASIAR

-932 QFGLGKLSGFAA
+932 QYGLGKLSGFAA
-944 GTKDAG
+944 GTKDADKIVDDSPG
-950 GIFGDAKTGDA
+950 GKLNGA
-961 LNKVSSWYDAI
+961 LNRVSSWYDAI
-972 VDKMPDNVKEAIE
+972 VDKMPDNVKAAME

-1029 KNTERVQQMLYGD
+1029 KNTERVQDMLYGK
-1042 LDEKGNRMGGILDNP
+1042 LDEQGNRSGGFLDRP
-1057 TIKKMLGT
+1057 EIKKMLGT

-1075 GGALGAVSGLGPIP
+1075 GGALGAATGLGPIP

-1095 AVAFA
+1095 AIAFA
-1100 KNNKDVQEYLFGA
+1100 KNNQQVRDYLFGV

-1133 AGVGIGSVAGAAIAG
+1133 AGVGLGGVAGAAIAG

-1185 KRVGGVLNYL
+1185 KRIGGVLNYL
-1195 NENVIDPMKERMEGF
+1195 NENVVDPMRERMEGF
-1210 HTRLEKYMQDRIF
+1210 HDRLEKYMKDRIF

-1236 VKHGVSDM
+1236 VKHGVGDM

-1254 QFGTSQ
+1254 QFGGNQ

-1363 ITDYKYSSFDEKIAG
+1363 ITDYKFSSFDEKIAG
-1378 ANKEQLEQQ
+1378 ADKDQLEQQ
-1387 LALLQNARGNSRQL
+1387 LALLQNARGNSRQM
-1401 KNKRAAMTDKM
+1401 KQKRAAMTDKM
-1412 YEIASRKGVSAS
+1412 YEIASRKGVSAD
-1424 VGKAIKKAIQTGDSA
+1424 VGKAIKKAIQSGDSA

-1449 LSDMPDAMKSQ
+1449 LSNMPDAMKSQ

-1494 VDMSDPKNLK
+1494 VDMSDPKNIK

-1512 ELEKRDFDKEGE
+1512 ELEKRDFSKEGE

-1563 TEDEIKNITDK
+1563 TEDEIKNITK
-1574 TNGLG
+1574 QTNGMG
-1579 ADKIASANADIDSTN
+1579 ADKLASTNADIDSTN
-1594 AMAKSAHEAGVA
+1594 AMAKSAYDAGLA
-1606 AVAAGTAA
+1606 AVTAGTAA

-1624 GFVSTAGLSLTDLSK
+1624 GFVATAGLSLSDLSK
-1639 KDKQRIRKFV
+1639 KDKQRIRKFI

-1659 RMLNNGQIPTG
+1659 RMLNKGQIPSG
-1670 NKAALFAA
+1670 NKEALFAA

-1688 MKKVAKQS
+1688 MQKVAKQS

-1709 NMKDNVDYA
+1709 NMKSNVDYA

-1731 SNVESYDNGKFTR
+1731 SAVEAYDNGKFTR

-1757 AITQSGVELLIDLP
+1757 AITQSGVEILIDLP

-1786 YVSSMFEQYG
+1786 YVSSMFDQYG

-1818 YAGKASSAIQ
+1818 YASKASSAIQ
-1828 KGISKAAGLAKSVGS
+1828 KGVAKAAGLAKSVGS
-1843 GIGNLIS
+1843 GIGNLINA
-1850 SGKKKFNQFKDDM
+1850 GKKKFNQFKDAM
-1863 SDDGGNA
+1863 SDDDGNA

-1944 NLSSKSKIDN
+1944 NLSSKAKIDN

-1959 SAKLDEKGKKK
+1959 SAKLDESGKKK

-2029 ALGHA
+2029 ALGTA
-2034 GGLLGGGPGMDAKDA
+2034 GGLLGGGKGGDDALGGG
-2049 AKGGLLG
+2049 KGGLLG
-2056 ALAGTIGNLFNR
+2056 ALAGGIGSLLGGNKS
-2068 DKDKTKDKTKDKNPT
+2068 KDPTKTNNPT
-2083 KTDPVPD
+2083 KTDPTNP
-2090 KPGKQATLTERVG
+2090 KTSLTERVG

-2111 KFKDSRAGKTILA
+2111 KFKDSRAGRTLA
-2124 GVDKAKNAYNWAAGK
+2124 AGFEKAKGVYAWGAENASK
-2139 AGSLYNKA
+2139 LYNKA
-2147 KDLIA
+2147 ASLFG
-2152 PEFYKYKTGFNM
+2152 PEYYKYKVGLNM
-2164 IGESIAEKTSGVTNW
+2164 LGENISDKAGKATTW
-2179 VSEKAGAIANTAKTA
+2179 VSEKAGAVANTVKNA
-2194 AEKVTS
+2194 AS
-2200 KISGITG
+2200 KAVSSVTG
-2207 AVGNAAEG
+2207 AVSGAVSGAVEG

-2227 KDVLKKIM
+2227 KDTLKKIM

-2244 KLADKANKFC
+2244 KLADKTNKFC

-2271 GKAAKQLAAIA
+2271 GKAAKQIAAIA
-2282 TGPLGAIIAVG
+2282 TGPLGAVIAVG

-2304 NAGSYFQLGDGKE
+2304 NAGSYFQLGDGKS
-2317 PTTGQKIVAGITNA
+2317 PTIGQKIVGGITNA

-2349 AIGKMIFGDN
+2349 AIGKMIFGDA
-2359 DPVSGIADS
+2359 DPISGIADS
-2368 IQNEI
+2368 VQNEI

-2394 LQYLGNKAG
+2394 LQYLGNKAS
-2403 ELKDGAVD
+2403 D
-2411 WVSQKASAVGS
+2411 VGS
-2422 AIQNEV
+2422 AIKNEV

-2458 DTASS
+2458 DTASA

-2470 TVTDAQKA
+2470 IVTDAQKA
-2478 ISDTVNKGLQL
+2478 ISKTVNTGLQI

-2494 AKAWDSAGEIAK
+2494 AKAWDSAGQIAK
-2506 GLYKNA
+2506 GLYKSA

-2542 LFQTATSIGQSVASA
+2542 LFQSATSIGQSVANA
-2557 AGSAW
+2557 ASSAW
-2562 DSVKTGAGNLLT
+2562 DTVTTGAGNLLSS
-2574 GAKNF
+2574 AKDAI
-2579 VFGQG
+2579 FGKG
-2584 KYGRSKYGRGGV
+2584 KYDRSKYGRGGV

-2618 DTENQTMADSGC
+2618 DTETQTMADSGC

-2664 GGTKPGFFGSLFKQL
+2664 GGTKPGFFTSLFKQL

-2689 NQAIISNLKKGYP
+2689 NQAIVSNLKKGYP

-2714 NNPYGPGPHYVTAT
+2714 TNPYGPGPHYVTAT

-2869 VTVDGSTGYG
+2869 ISVNGTTGYG

-2905 PGLQC
+2905 PGVQC

-2917 NNMDLTNNLNNCSS
+2917 NNMGLTNQMNNCAS
-2931 AADAAFLFHKEYEI
+2931 ASDAAFLFHKEYEI

-2953 QNRLDWAEEAYANDG
+2953 QQRLDWAEEAYANDG
-2968 AISGSN
+2968 AIAGSN

-2984 TSSKGGAANNQATS
+2984 VSSKGGANNQATS

-3009 LDSALNSFG
+3009 LDNALNSFG
-3018 MGKYGRSKYGRGIF
+3018 LGKYGRSKYGRGIF
-3032 DTLNAVKSRFSKAM
+3032 DTLDAVKSRFSKAM

-3056 SNSPIGQKLAGIFGS
+3056 SNSPIGQKLSGIFGS
-3071 NPFSDLIGA
+3071 NPFSDILGGI
-3080 AKEKVSNALSG
+3080 KDKVSNAMS

-3107 IEWARSRENGPG
+3107 LNWARSRENGPG

-3154 AGIWK
+3154 AGLWK

-3165 VAGDIGIVDTDGN
+3165 VAGDIGIVDTDGS

-3258 YGRGKFGRARFGKG
+3258 YGRGKFGRSRFGKG

-3317 TTAVTS
+3317 TTSVAS

-3328 VDTMIS
+3328 VDTMIN

-3359 GNPVSQTAVVAPVAQ
+3359 GTPVSQTAVVAPVAQ

>member
-1 MLKQIK
+1 MKQIK

-29 ETKYGNL
+29 ENKYGNL
-36 YKAVKWTQSQLSQ
+36 YKAAKWTQSQLNQ
-49 EVIKDSRALNSSSIK
+49 NVIKDSRTLNSSSIK
-64 NTLKNIGIFKDASTI
+64 NTLKNLSIFKDASTI
-79 LNNGIADLKTGK
+79 LNNGISDLKTGK
-91 FYNKAREDEL
+91 FYNKAREEEL
-101 MEKEYGNMM
+101 MEKQFSGM
-110 GFGDDDDFSF
+110 FGDDGDFGFSF
-120 GDDSDSS
+120 GDESDSS
-127 MKDIENSA
+127 MNDIENSA
-135 FSDLNKDLNA
+135 FMDLNKDLNA

-179 LVQMQQINRAG
+179 LAQMQQINKAG
-190 FEGVNN
+190 FEGVNS

-248 NPQVKK
+248 NPQLKK

-267 NLANYKEHVKKN
+267 DLGNYKEHVKKN
-279 WENSSIGSM
+279 WENSAIGSM
-288 IQMMRETGGDPTA
+288 IQMMKETGGDPSS
-301 MFASPLSFVSDGLLS
+301 MLASPLSFVTDSLLS
-316 TLMGPQ
+316 TIMGPQ

-420 TTVKNAQKNYN
+420 TTVKNAQKDYN
-431 SERRQSINKAAA
+431 SERRKSISKAAA

-478 VDSNGDYR
+478 VDSNGDYN
-486 FEFAGGKLKNAQAYM
+486 FEFVGGKLKNARNYM

-517 MLSTANANT
+517 MLSTANGNT
-526 RSKFISNSYQ
+526 RASLVRNSYQ
-536 YKENRNNYMSNMGN
+536 YKENRNNYMSNLGN
-550 NAGGVDLM
+550 NAGTVGLM
-558 HNNGAFKGSSN
+558 HNNGAFNGSSN
-569 VKGIF
+569 VRGIF
-574 QRSQD
+574 QKSQD
-579 LLENSEVARAIRGT
+579 LLENSEVAKAIRGT

-603 LENGVGFGGGPRKGR
+603 LENGAGFGGAPHKGR
-618 NSAHSR
+618 NSAHAKS
-624 GSSNS
+624 SSNS
-629 RAVDN
+629 RAVNN

-663 LGLTPEE
+663 MGLTPEN
-670 IRLRHGSGKG
+670 IRRYGSGKG
-680 KVTGSAANVRGV
+680 RATGSAANVRGV
-692 GRLGALI
+692 GRIGALL
-699 NMQEDDLEF
+699 NMREDDLEF
-708 AYDGWGEGLKK
+708 GYDGWGEGLKN
-719 KYNNAKGGSFSEK
+719 KYTNAKGGSFSEK
-732 MKTSKGKMDK
+732 MKNSKGKMDK

-751 DLRDRPTKILAG
+751 DLRDRPTKLLAG

-799 YYARKTFNDFGT
+799 FYARKTFDDFGKV
-811 FLNENILAPLNAT
+811 LNDTVLEPLNAT
-824 VDLIAEHF
+824 IDLIAERF

-840 RVKGTVGNIV
+840 KVRGTVGNIAS
-850 GSVTG
+850 SVTG
-855 AFGNVF
+855 AFKNVY
-861 SDIKSKSGGDSGLF
+861 SDIKSKSSGDSGLF

-906 PFNPDIAKASIAK
+906 PFNPDIAKASIAR

-932 QFGLGKLSGFAA
+932 QYGLGKLSGFAS
-944 GTKDAG
+944 GTKDADKIVDDSPG
-950 GIFGDAKTGDA
+950 GKLNGA

-972 VDKMPDNVKEAIE
+972 VDKMPDNVKAAMED
-985 NFKKQAPEVFG
+985 FKKQAPEVFG
-996 EGAVYGGLTGLMVSG
+996 EGALYGGLSGLMVSG

-1029 KNTERVQQMLYGD
+1029 KNTERVQEMLYGQ
-1042 LDEKGNRMGGILDNP
+1042 LDEQGNRKGGFLDRP
-1057 TIKKMLGT
+1057 EIKKMLGT

-1075 GGALGAVSGLGPIP
+1075 GGAIGAATGLGPIP

-1100 KNNKDVQEYLFGA
+1100 KNNQEVRDYLFGA
-1113 EGKEKTQMQQFLSEH
+1113 EGKEKTQMQKFLSEH

-1133 AGVGIGSVAGAAIAG
+1133 AGVGVGALAGSAIAG

-1185 KRVGGVLNYL
+1185 KRIGGVLNYL

-1210 HTRLEKYMQDRIF
+1210 HSRLEKYMKDRIF

-1236 VKHGVSDM
+1236 VKHGVGDM
-1244 FDNIADTVKS
+1244 FDSIADSVKS
-1254 QFGTSQ
+1254 QFGTNQ

-1363 ITDYKYSSFDEKIAG
+1363 ITDYKYAGFDEKIAG
-1378 ANKEQLEQQ
+1378 ADKDQLEQQ

-1424 VGKAIKKAIQTGDSA
+1424 VGKAIKKAIQSGDSA

-1475 DEHAANADKY
+1475 DEHAANVDKY
-1485 TADLSKEMG
+1485 TSQLSEEMG
-1494 VDMSDPKNLK
+1494 VDMSDPKNIK

-1512 ELEKRDFDKEGE
+1512 ELEKRDFSKEDE
-1524 ATTPENDPTTVTNI
+1524 ATSPENDPTTVTNI

-1563 TEDEIKNITDK
+1563 TEDEIKNITK
-1574 TNGLG
+1574 QTNGMG
-1579 ADKIASANADIDSTN
+1579 ADKLASANADISSTN
-1594 AMAKSAHEAGVA
+1594 AMAKSAYESGVA

-1624 GFVSTAGLSLTDLSK
+1624 GFVATAGLSLSDLSK
-1639 KDKQRIRKFV
+1639 KDKQRIRKFI
-1649 KANYGVNDIK
+1649 KANYGVSDIK
-1659 RMLNNGQIPTG
+1659 RMLDKGQIPSG
-1670 NKAALFAA
+1670 NKEALFAA

-1688 MKKVAKQS
+1688 MQKIAKQS
-1696 GTPLSVKDITGIG
+1696 GTPLTTKDITGIG
-1709 NMKDNVDYA
+1709 NMKSNVDYA

-1731 SNVESYDNGKFTR
+1731 SAVEAYDNGKFTR

-1806 SFLRRIKNTITK
+1806 SFLRRLKNTITK
-1818 YAGKASSAIQ
+1818 YASKASSALHN
-1828 KGISKAAGLAKSVGS
+1828 GISKAAGLAKS
-1843 GIGNLIS
+1843 GISNLID
-1850 SGKKKFNQFKDDM
+1850 SGKKKFNQFKEAM
-1863 SDDGGNA
+1863 SDDGNA

-1883 KGGLSALSKG
+1883 KSGLSALSKG

-2029 ALGHA
+2029 ALGGI
-2034 GGLLGGGPGMDAKDA
+2034 GGLMGGNKGGDDSLGGG
-2049 AKGGLLG
+2049 KGGLLG
-2056 ALAGTIGNLFNR
+2056 ALAGGIGGLIGGNKGG
-2068 DKDKTKDKTKDKNPT
+2068 DPT
-2083 KTDPVPD
+2083 KPP
-2090 KPGKQATLTERVG
+2090 KPGENPKPTLTERAG

-2111 KFKDSRAGKTILA
+2111 KFKETRAGKYVAA
-2124 GVDKAKNAYNWAAGK
+2124 GLDKAKGAYKW
-2139 AGSLYNKA
+2139 
-2147 KDLIA
+2147 
-2152 PEFYKYKTGFNM
+2152 
-2164 IGESIAEKTSGVTNW
+2164 
-2179 VSEKAGAIANTAKTA
+2179 A
-2194 AEKVTS
+2194 AEKVAT
-2200 KISGITG
+2200 KAAGISS
-2207 AVGNAAEG
+2207 AVSGVADN

-2222 GLSVI
+2222 GVSVI
-2227 KDVLKKIM
+2227 KDTLKKIM

-2244 KLADKANKFC
+2244 KLADKTNKFC

-2271 GKAAKQLAAIA
+2271 GKAAKQLAALA
-2282 TGPLGAIIAVG
+2282 AGPLGAVIAIG
-2293 SIAYAFYEGWS
+2293 SIAYAFYDGWS
-2304 NAGSYFQLGDGKE
+2304 NAASYFQLEEGKE
-2317 PTTGQKIVAGITNA
+2317 ATTGQKIVAGITNA
-2331 LAITIPFLGWFI
+2331 MAITIPFLGWFI

-2349 AIGKMIFGDN
+2349 AIGKAIFGDN
-2359 DPVSGIADS
+2359 DPASGIADS

-2394 LQYLGNKAG
+2394 LQYLGNKASAAG
-2403 ELKDGAVD
+2403 QWIGDKASAAGK
-2411 WVSQKASAVGS
+2411 WVSDKANAVGS

-2433 GIANNFQYVTDKATE
+2433 GIANNFEYVTNKATE
-2448 LGSNLYQGIS
+2448 LGSSLYQGIS
-2458 DTASS
+2458 DTAGQ

-2478 ISDTVNKGLQL
+2478 ISDTVNAGLQT
-2489 GQETL
+2489 GQEAL
-2494 AKAWDSAGEIAK
+2494 ANAWTSAGEIAK
-2506 GLYKNA
+2506 GLYKSA

-2517 AFVSKLPS
+2517 KFVSKLPS
-2525 LQSIKNGAK
+2525 LKDIKNGAK
-2534 SLFDKGKS
+2534 NLFDKGKS
-2542 LFQTATSIGQSVASA
+2542 LFQTATSIGQSVANA
-2557 AGSAW
+2557 AGAAW
-2562 DSVKTGAGNLLT
+2562 DTVTTGASNLVT
-2574 GAKNF
+2574 SAKNF

-2596 LSDGDFA
+2596 LNDGEFA

-2689 NQAIISNLKKGYP
+2689 NQAIVSNLKKGYP

-2714 NNPYGPGPHYVTAT
+2714 SNPYGPGPHYVTAT

-2770 PQSQIRADADVKS
+2770 PQSQIKADADVKS
-2783 KYGKGKWGR
+2783 KYGRGKWGR

-2869 VTVDGSTGYG
+2869 ISVNGSTGYG

-2886 GRQQGLADFAKANG
+2886 GRQQGLVDFAKANG
-2900 KSSSD
+2900 KSTSD
-2905 PGLQC
+2905 PGVQC

-2917 NNMDLTNNLNNCSS
+2917 NNMGLTNQLNNCAS
-2931 AADAAFLFHKEYEI
+2931 ASDAAFLFHKDYEI
-2945 SADSREAI
+2945 SADSRDAI
-2953 QNRLDWAEEAYANDG
+2953 QQRLDWAEEAYANDG
-2968 AISGSN
+2968 AIAGSN

-2984 TSSKGGAANNQATS
+2984 TSSKGGANNQATS
-2998 LFGIFDKLNDE
+2998 LFGIFDQLNDE
-3009 LDSALNSFG
+3009 LDNALNSFG
-3018 MGKYGRSKYGRGIF
+3018 LGKYGRSKYGRGIF
-3032 DTLNAVKSRFSKAM
+3032 DTLNAVKTRFSAAM

-3056 SNSPIGQKLAGIFGS
+3056 SNSPIGQKLSSIFGS

-3080 AKEKVSNALSG
+3080 AKDKVKGALGG

-3107 IEWARSRENGPG
+3107 IEWARTRENGPG

-3154 AGIWK
+3154 AGLWK
-3159 TPDQGA
+3159 SPDQGA
-3165 VAGDIGIVDTDGN
+3165 VAGDIGLVDTDGR

-3224 GGQGQGTVAQGAQTT
+3224 GGAGQGNVAQGAQTT
-3239 TAAETAAMAGSTSQ
+3239 SAAETAAMAGSTSQ

-3258 YGRGKFGRARFGKG
+3258 YGRGKFGRSKLGR
-3272 HGIFGRAKVLD
+3272 HGYFGRSKVLD
-3283 SIQSNNDAANSYIDG
+3283 SIQNNNNAANSYIDG
-3298 SSSSYQEINAPIV
+3298 SSSNYQEINAPIV

-3317 TTAVTS
+3317 TAVTS

-3359 GNPVSQTAVVAPVAQ
+3359 GTPVAQTAVVAPVAQ

>member
-1 MLKQIK
+1 MKQIK

-29 ETKYGNL
+29 ENKYGNL
-36 YKAVKWTQSQLSQ
+36 YKAAKWTQSQLNQ
-49 EVIKDSRALNSSSIK
+49 NVIKDSRTLNSSSIK
-64 NTLKNIGIFKDASTI
+64 NTLKNLSIFKDASTI
-79 LNNGIADLKTGK
+79 LNNGISDLKTGK
-91 FYNKAREDEL
+91 FYNKAREEEL
-101 MEKEYGNMM
+101 MEKQFSGM
-110 GFGDDDDFSF
+110 FGDDGDFGFSF
-120 GDDSDSS
+120 DDDSDSS
-127 MKDIENSA
+127 MNDIENSA

-164 VGETVKAS
+164 IGETVKAS

-179 LVQMQQINRAG
+179 LAQMQQINKAG
-190 FEGVNN
+190 FEGVNS

-248 NPQVKK
+248 NPQLKK

-267 NLANYKEHVKKN
+267 DLANYKEHVKKN
-279 WENSSIGSM
+279 WENSAIGSM
-288 IQMMRETGGDPTA
+288 IQMMKETGGDPSS
-301 MFASPLSFVSDGLLS
+301 MLASPLSFVTDSLLS
-316 TLMGPQ
+316 TIMGPQ

-420 TTVKNAQKNYN
+420 TTVKNAQKDYN
-431 SERRQSINKAAA
+431 SERRKSISKAAA

-478 VDSNGDYR
+478 VDSNGDYN
-486 FEFAGGKLKNAQAYM
+486 FEFVGGKLKNAKNYM

-517 MLSTANANT
+517 MLSTANGNT
-526 RSKFISNSYQ
+526 RASLVRNSYQ
-536 YKENRNNYMSNMGN
+536 YKENRNNYMSNLGN
-550 NAGGVDLM
+550 NAGTVDLM
-558 HNNGAFKGSSN
+558 HNNGAFNGSSN
-569 VKGIF
+569 VRGIF
-574 QRSQD
+574 QKSQD
-579 LLENSEVARAIRGT
+579 LLENSEVAKAIRGT

-603 LENGVGFGGGPRKGR
+603 LENGVGFGGTPHKGR
-618 NSAHSR
+618 NSAHAKS
-624 GSSNS
+624 SSNS
-629 RAVDN
+629 RAVNN

-663 LGLTPEE
+663 MGLTPEN
-670 IRLRHGSGKG
+670 IRRYGSGKG
-680 KVTGSAANVRGV
+680 RATGSAANVRGV
-692 GRLGALI
+692 GRIGALL
-699 NMQEDDLEF
+699 NMREDDLEF
-708 AYDGWGEGLKK
+708 GYDGWGEGLKN
-719 KYNNAKGGSFSEK
+719 KYTNAKGGSFSEK
-732 MKTSKGKMDK
+732 MKNSKGKMDK

-751 DLRDRPTKILAG
+751 DLRDRPTKLLAG

-799 YYARKTFNDFGT
+799 YYARKTFDDFGKV
-811 FLNENILAPLNAT
+811 LNDTVLEPLNAT
-824 VDLIAEHF
+824 IDLIAERF

-840 RVKGTVGNIV
+840 RVKGSVGNIV
-850 GSVTG
+850 GSVTS

-861 SDIKSKSGGDSGLF
+861 SDIKSKSSGDSGIF

-906 PFNPDIAKASIAK
+906 PFNPDIAKASIAR

-932 QFGLGKLSGFAA
+932 QYGLGKLSGFAS
-944 GTKDAG
+944 GTKDADKIVDDSPG
-950 GIFGDAKTGDA
+950 GKVNDA
-961 LNKVSSWYDAI
+961 LNRVSSWYDAI
-972 VDKMPDNVKEAIE
+972 VDKMPDNVKAAMED
-985 NFKKQAPEVFG
+985 FKKQAPEVFG
-996 EGAVYGGLTGLMVSG
+996 EGALYGGLSGLMVSG

-1029 KNTERVQQMLYGD
+1029 KNTERVQEMLYGQ
-1042 LDEKGNRMGGILDNP
+1042 LDEQGNRKGGFLDRP
-1057 TIKKMLGT
+1057 EIKKMLGT

-1075 GGALGAVSGLGPIP
+1075 GGALGAATGLGPIP

-1100 KNNKDVQEYLFGA
+1100 KNNQEVRDYLFGA
-1113 EGKEKTQMQQFLSEH
+1113 EGKDKTQMQKFLSEH

-1133 AGVGIGSVAGAAIAG
+1133 AGVGIGGLAGSAIAG

-1185 KRVGGVLNYL
+1185 KRIGGILNYL
-1195 NENVIDPMKERMEGF
+1195 NENVVDPMKERMEGF
-1210 HTRLEKYMQDRIF
+1210 HSRLEKYMKDRIF

-1236 VKHGVSDM
+1236 VKHGVGDM
-1244 FDNIADTVKS
+1244 FDSIADSVKS
-1254 QFGTSQ
+1254 QFGTNQ

-1363 ITDYKYSSFDEKIAG
+1363 ITDYKYAGFDEKIAG
-1378 ANKEQLEQQ
+1378 ADKDQLEQQ
-1387 LALLQNARGNSRQL
+1387 LALLQNARGNSRQM
-1401 KNKRAAMTDKM
+1401 KQKRAAMTDKM

-1424 VGKAIKKAIQTGDSA
+1424 VGKAIKKAIQSGDSS

-1485 TADLSKEMG
+1485 TSQLSEEMG
-1494 VDMSDPKNLK
+1494 VDMSDPKNIK

-1512 ELEKRDFDKEGE
+1512 ELEKRDFSKEDE
-1524 ATTPENDPTTVTNI
+1524 ATSPENDPTTVTNI

-1563 TEDEIKNITDK
+1563 TEDEIKNITK
-1574 TNGLG
+1574 QTNGMG
-1579 ADKIASANADIDSTN
+1579 ADKLASANADISSTN
-1594 AMAKSAHEAGVA
+1594 AMAKSAYESGVA

-1624 GFVSTAGLSLTDLSK
+1624 GFVATAGLSLSDLSK
-1639 KDKQRIRKFV
+1639 KDKQRIRKFI
-1649 KANYGVNDIK
+1649 KANYGVSDIK
-1659 RMLNNGQIPTG
+1659 RMLDKGQIPSG
-1670 NKAALFAA
+1670 NKEALFAA

-1688 MKKVAKQS
+1688 MQKVAKQS
-1696 GTPLSVKDITGIG
+1696 GTPLTTKDITGIG
-1709 NMKDNVDYA
+1709 NMKSNVDYA

-1731 SNVESYDNGKFTR
+1731 SAVEAYDNGKFTR

-1806 SFLRRIKNTITK
+1806 SFLRRLKNTITK
-1818 YAGKASSAIQ
+1818 YASKASSALHN
-1828 KGISKAAGLAKSVGS
+1828 GISKAAGLAKS
-1843 GIGNLIS
+1843 GISNLID
-1850 SGKKKFNQFKDDM
+1850 SGKKKFNQFKEAV
-1863 SDDGGNA
+1863 SDDGNA

-1883 KGGLSALSKG
+1883 KSGLSALSKG

-2029 ALGHA
+2029 ALGGI
-2034 GGLLGGGPGMDAKDA
+2034 GGLMGGNKGGDDSLGGG
-2049 AKGGLLG
+2049 KGGLLG
-2056 ALAGTIGNLFNR
+2056 ALAGGIGGLMGGNKGG
-2068 DKDKTKDKTKDKNPT
+2068 DPT
-2083 KTDPVPD
+2083 KPP
-2090 KPGKQATLTERVG
+2090 KPGENPKPTLTERAG

-2111 KFKDSRAGKTILA
+2111 KFKETRAGKYVAA
-2124 GVDKAKNAYNWAAGK
+2124 GLDKAKGAYKW
-2139 AGSLYNKA
+2139 
-2147 KDLIA
+2147 
-2152 PEFYKYKTGFNM
+2152 
-2164 IGESIAEKTSGVTNW
+2164 
-2179 VSEKAGAIANTAKTA
+2179 A
-2194 AEKVTS
+2194 AEKVAT
-2200 KISGITG
+2200 KAAGISS
-2207 AVGNAAEG
+2207 AVSGVADN

-2222 GLSVI
+2222 GVSVI
-2227 KDVLKKIM
+2227 KDTLKKIM
-2235 DKASTFIPG
+2235 EKASTFIPG

-2254 STIIEKISSPAV
+2254 ATIVEKISSPAV

-2271 GKAAKQLAAIA
+2271 GKAAKQIAAIA
-2282 TGPLGAIIAVG
+2282 AGPLGTVIAVG
-2293 SIAYAFYEGWS
+2293 AIAYSFYEGWS
-2304 NAGSYFQLGDGKE
+2304 NAASYFQLEDGKE
-2317 PTTGQKIVAGITNA
+2317 ATTGQKIVAGITNA

-2349 AIGKMIFGDN
+2349 AIGKVIFGDN
-2359 DPVSGIADS
+2359 DPASGVADS

-2394 LQYLGNKAG
+2394 LQYLGNKASAAG
-2403 ELKDGAVD
+2403 QWIGDKASAAGK
-2411 WVSQKASAVGS
+2411 WVSDKANAVGS

-2448 LGSNLYQGIS
+2448 LGSSLYQGIS
-2458 DTASS
+2458 DTATA

-2478 ISDTVNKGLQL
+2478 ISDTVNAGLKI
-2489 GQETL
+2489 GQEALTN
-2494 AKAWDSAGEIAK
+2494 AWNSAGEIAK
-2506 GLYKNA
+2506 GLYKSA

-2517 AFVSKLPS
+2517 KFVSKLPS
-2525 LQSIKNGAK
+2525 LKDIKTGAK
-2534 SLFDKGKS
+2534 TLFDKGKS
-2542 LFQTATSIGQSVASA
+2542 LFQTATSIGQSVANA
-2557 AGSAW
+2557 AGAAW
-2562 DSVKTGAGNLLT
+2562 DTVTTGASNLVT
-2574 GAKNF
+2574 SAKNF

-2689 NQAIISNLKKGYP
+2689 NQAIVSNLKKGYP

-2714 NNPYGPGPHYVTAT
+2714 SNPYGPGPHYVTAT

-2770 PQSQIRADADVKS
+2770 PQSQIKADADVKS

-2869 VTVDGSTGYG
+2869 ISVNGSTGYG

-2886 GRQQGLADFAKANG
+2886 GRQQGLVDFAKANG
-2900 KSSSD
+2900 KSTSD
-2905 PGLQC
+2905 PGVQC

-2917 NNMDLTNNLNNCSS
+2917 NNMGLTNQLNNCAS
-2931 AADAAFLFHKEYEI
+2931 ASDAAFLFHKDYEI
-2945 SADSREAI
+2945 SNDSRDAI
-2953 QNRLDWAEEAYANDG
+2953 QQRLDWAEEAYANDG
-2968 AISGSN
+2968 AIAGSN

-2984 TSSKGGAANNQATS
+2984 TSSKGGANNQATS
-2998 LFGIFDKLNDE
+2998 LFGIFDQLNDE
-3009 LDSALNSFG
+3009 LDNALNSFG

-3032 DTLNAVKSRFSKAM
+3032 DTLNAVKSRFSAAM

-3056 SNSPIGQKLAGIFGS
+3056 SNSPIGQKLSSIFGS

-3080 AKEKVSNALSG
+3080 AKDKVKGALGG

-3107 IEWARSRENGPG
+3107 IEWARTRENGPG

-3154 AGIWK
+3154 AGLWK
-3159 TPDQGA
+3159 SPDQGA
-3165 VAGDIGIVDTDGN
+3165 VAGDIGLVDTDGS

-3224 GGQGQGTVAQGAQTT
+3224 GGAGQGNVAQGAQTT
-3239 TAAETAAMAGSTSQ
+3239 SAAETAAMAGSTSQ

-3258 YGRGKFGRARFGKG
+3258 YGRGKFGRSKLGR
-3272 HGIFGRAKVLD
+3272 HGYFGRSKVLD
-3283 SIQSNNDAANSYIDG
+3283 SIQNNNNAANSYIDG
-3298 SSSSYQEINAPIV
+3298 SSSNYQEINAPIV

-3317 TTAVTS
+3317 TAVTS
-3323 SSEQK
+3323 SNEQK

-3359 GNPVSQTAVVAPVAQ
+3359 GTPVAQTAVVAPVAQ

-3383 KNSMVQIVSDM
+3383 RNSMVQIVSDM

>member
-1 MLKQIK
+1 MKQIK

-29 ETKYGNL
+29 ESKYGNL
-36 YKAVKWTQSQLSQ
+36 YKVAKWTQSQLNQ
-49 EVIKDSRALNSSSIK
+49 EVLKDSRTLNSSSIK
-64 NTLKNIGIFKDASTI
+64 NSLKNLSIFKDANTI
-79 LNNGIADLKTGK
+79 LNNSVSDLKTGK

-101 MEKEYGNMM
+101 MEKEYSGMFGDDGEF
-110 GFGDDDDFSF
+110 GFGD
-120 GDDSDSS
+120 DDSDSS
-127 MKDIENSA
+127 MNDIENSA

-164 VGETVKAS
+164 IGETVKAS

-179 LVQMQQINRAG
+179 LVQMQQINKAG
-190 FEGVNN
+190 FEGVNS

-267 NLANYKEHVKKN
+267 NLGNYKEHVKKN
-279 WENSSIGSM
+279 WENSTIGSM
-288 IQMMRETGGDPTA
+288 IQMMKETGGDPTA
-301 MFASPLSFVSDGLLS
+301 MFASPLSFISDGLLS

-322 LSKSLAR
+322 LSKSLGR
-329 LNRTAGNAGIMGL
+329 LNRTVGNAGVMGL

-350 FLGSF
+350 FLGDF

-431 SERRQSINKAAA
+431 SERRASIKQAAA
-443 PMQKHLTGIASRM
+443 PMQKHLTGIAGRM
-456 KFNDD
+456 KFNNDD
-461 ADQVNF
+461 DQVNF

-478 VDSNGDYR
+478 VDSNGDYN
-486 FEFAGGKLKNAQAYM
+486 FEFVGGKLKNARAYM
-501 RAYGVSS
+501 TAYGVSS

-517 MLSTANANT
+517 MLSTANGNT
-526 RSKFISNSYQ
+526 RASLVRNSYQ
-536 YKENRNNYMSNMGN
+536 YKENRNNYMSNLGN
-550 NAGGVDLM
+550 NAGSVDLM
-558 HNNGAFKGSSN
+558 HNNGAFNGSSK
-569 VKGIF
+569 VRGIF

-579 LLENSEVARAIRGT
+579 LLENSEVAKAIRGT

-603 LENGVGFGGGPRKGR
+603 LENGVGFGGAPHKGR
-618 NSAHSR
+618 NSAHAKS
-624 GSSNS
+624 SSNS
-629 RAVDN
+629 RAVNN
-634 YWNSFTTTAKDARG
+634 YWNSFTTTATDARG
-648 LHKEQTSTSD
+648 LHKEQTSTTD

-663 LGLTPEE
+663 MGLTPDY
-670 IRLRHGSGKG
+670 IKRYGSGAKG
-680 KVTGSAANVRGV
+680 RATGSAANVRGV
-692 GRLGALI
+692 GKLGALL
-699 NMQEDDLEF
+699 NMQEDGLEF
-708 AYDGWGEGLKK
+708 AYDGWGEGLKN
-719 KYNNAKGGSFSEK
+719 KYTNAKGSSFSEK
-732 MKTSKGKMDK
+732 MKNSKGKMDK

-799 YYARKTFNDFGT
+799 YYARKTFDDFGK
-811 FLNENILAPLNAT
+811 FLNENILQPLNTT

-840 RVKGTVGNIV
+840 RVKGSVGNIV
-850 GSVTG
+850 GSVTS

-861 SDIKSKSGGDSGLF
+861 SDIKSKSSGDSGIF

-906 PFNPDIAKASIAK
+906 PFNPNIATASIAR

-932 QFGLGKLSGFAA
+932 QYGLGKLSGFAS
-944 GTKDAG
+944 GTKDADKIVDDSPG
-950 GIFGDAKTGDA
+950 GKVNDA
-961 LNKVSSWYDAI
+961 LNRVSSWYDAI
-972 VDKMPDNVKEAIE
+972 VDKMPDNVKAAME

-996 EGAVYGGLTGLMVSG
+996 EGALYGGLSGLMVSG

-1029 KNTERVQQMLYGD
+1029 KNTERVQEMLYGQ
-1042 LDEKGNRMGGILDNP
+1042 LDEKGNRKGGFLDRP
-1057 TIKKMLGT
+1057 EIKKMLGT

-1075 GGALGAVSGLGPIP
+1075 GGALGAATGLGPIP

-1100 KNNKDVQEYLFGA
+1100 KNNQEVRDYLFGA
-1113 EGKEKTQMQQFLSEH
+1113 EGKDKTQMQKFLSEH

-1133 AGVGIGSVAGAAIAG
+1133 AGVGIGGLAGAAIAG

-1185 KRVGGVLNYL
+1185 KRIGGVLNYL
-1195 NENVIDPMKERMEGF
+1195 NENVVDPMRERMEGF
-1210 HTRLEKYMQDRIF
+1210 HDRLEKYMKDRIF

-1236 VKHGVSDM
+1236 VKHGVGDM
-1244 FDNIADTVKS
+1244 FDNIADSVKS
-1254 QFGTSQ
+1254 QFGTNQ

-1294 MVGLTGALV
+1294 IVGLTGALV

-1363 ITDYKYSSFDEKIAG
+1363 ITDYKYAGFDEKIAG
-1378 ANKEQLEQQ
+1378 ADKDQLEQQ
-1387 LALLQNARGNSRQL
+1387 LALLQNARGNSRQM
-1401 KNKRAAMTDKM
+1401 KQKRAAMTDKM

-1424 VGKAIKKAIQTGDSA
+1424 VGKAIKKAIQSGDSA

-1449 LSDMPDAMKSQ
+1449 LSDMPDAMKGQ

-1485 TADLSKEMG
+1485 TSQLSEEMG
-1494 VDMSDPKNLK
+1494 VDMSDPKNIK
-1504 RMMEMTKS
+1504 HMMEMTKS
-1512 ELEKRDFDKEGE
+1512 ELEKRDFSKEDE
-1524 ATTPENDPTTVTNI
+1524 ATSPENDPTTVTNI

-1563 TEDEIKNITDK
+1563 TEDEIKNITK
-1574 TNGLG
+1574 QTNGMG
-1579 ADKIASANADIDSTN
+1579 ADKLASANADISSTN
-1594 AMAKSAHEAGVA
+1594 AMAKSAYESGVA

-1624 GFVSTAGLSLTDLSK
+1624 GFVATAGLSLSDLSK
-1639 KDKQRIRKFV
+1639 KDKQRIRKFI
-1649 KANYGVNDIK
+1649 KANYGVSDIK
-1659 RMLNNGQIPTG
+1659 RMLDKGQIPSG
-1670 NKAALFAA
+1670 NKEALFAA
-1678 IKVTGANAKL
+1678 IKVTGDNAKL
-1688 MKKVAKQS
+1688 MQKIAKQS
-1696 GTPLSVKDITGIG
+1696 GTPLTTKDITGIG
-1709 NMKDNVDYA
+1709 NMKSNVDYA

-1731 SNVESYDNGKFTR
+1731 SAVEAYDNGKFTR
-1744 VKKCFKQFLDFGY
+1744 IKKCFKQFLDFGY

-1806 SFLRRIKNTITK
+1806 SFLRRLKNTITK
-1818 YAGKASSAIQ
+1818 YTSKASSALHN
-1828 KGISKAAGLAKSVGS
+1828 GISKAAGLAKSVGN
-1843 GIGNLIS
+1843 GIGNLID
-1850 SGKKKFNQFKDDM
+1850 SGKKKFNQFKEAM
-1863 SDDGGNA
+1863 SDDGDA

-2029 ALGHA
+2029 ALGGI
-2034 GGLLGGGPGMDAKDA
+2034 GGLMGGNKGGDDSLGGG
-2049 AKGGLLG
+2049 KGGLLG
-2056 ALAGTIGNLFNR
+2056 ALAGGIGGLIGGNKGG
-2068 DKDKTKDKTKDKNPT
+2068 DPT
-2083 KTDPVPD
+2083 KPP
-2090 KPGKQATLTERVG
+2090 KPGENPKPTLTERAG

-2111 KFKDSRAGKTILA
+2111 KFKETRAGKYVVA
-2124 GVDKAKNAYNWAAGK
+2124 GLDKAKGAYKW
-2139 AGSLYNKA
+2139 
-2147 KDLIA
+2147 
-2152 PEFYKYKTGFNM
+2152 
-2164 IGESIAEKTSGVTNW
+2164 
-2179 VSEKAGAIANTAKTA
+2179 A
-2194 AEKVTS
+2194 AEKVAT
-2200 KISGITG
+2200 KAAGISS
-2207 AVGNAAEG
+2207 AVSGVADN

-2222 GLSVI
+2222 GVSVI
-2227 KDVLKKIM
+2227 KDTLKKIM
-2235 DKASTFIPG
+2235 EKASTFIPG

-2254 STIIEKISSPAV
+2254 ATIVEKISSPAV

-2271 GKAAKQLAAIA
+2271 GKAAKQIAAIA
-2282 TGPLGAIIAVG
+2282 AGPLGTVIAVG
-2293 SIAYAFYEGWS
+2293 AIAYSFYEGWS
-2304 NAGSYFQLGDGKE
+2304 NAASYFQLEDGKE
-2317 PTTGQKIVAGITNA
+2317 ATTGQKIVAGVTNA

-2349 AIGKMIFGDN
+2349 AIGKAIFGDN
-2359 DPVSGIADS
+2359 DPASGIADS

-2394 LQYLGNKAG
+2394 LQYLGNKASAAG
-2403 ELKDGAVD
+2403 QWIGD
-2411 WVSQKASAVGS
+2411 KASAAGKWVSDKANAVGS
-2422 AIQNEV
+2422 VIQNEV

-2458 DTASS
+2458 DTAGQ

-2478 ISDTVNKGLQL
+2478 ISDTVNAGLKT
-2489 GQETL
+2489 GQEAL
-2494 AKAWDSAGEIAK
+2494 ANAWASAGEIAK
-2506 GLYKNA
+2506 GLYKSA

-2517 AFVSKLPS
+2517 KFVSKLPS
-2525 LQSIKNGAK
+2525 LKDIKNGAK

-2542 LFQTATSIGQSVASA
+2542 LFQSATSIGQSVANA
-2557 AGSAW
+2557 ASGAW
-2562 DSVKTGAGNLLT
+2562 DTVTTGAGNLLK
-2574 GAKNF
+2574 GAKDAI
-2579 VFGQG
+2579 FGQG

-2689 NQAIISNLKKGYP
+2689 NQAIVSNLKKGYP

-2714 NNPYGPGPHYVTAT
+2714 SNPYGPGPHYVTAT

-2770 PQSQIRADADVKS
+2770 PQSQIKADADVKS
-2783 KYGKGKWGR
+2783 KYGRGKWGR

-2869 VTVDGSTGYG
+2869 ISVNGSTGYG

-2886 GRQQGLADFAKANG
+2886 GRQQGLVDFAKANG
-2900 KSSSD
+2900 KSTSD
-2905 PGLQC
+2905 PGVQC

-2917 NNMDLTNNLNNCSS
+2917 NNMGLTNQLNNCAS
-2931 AADAAFLFHKEYEI
+2931 ASDAAFLFHKDYEI
-2945 SADSREAI
+2945 SADSRDAI
-2953 QNRLDWAEEAYANDG
+2953 QQRLDWAEEAYANDG
-2968 AISGSN
+2968 AIAGSN

-2984 TSSKGGAANNQATS
+2984 TSSKGGANSQATS
-2998 LFGIFDKLNDE
+2998 LFGIFDQLNDE
-3009 LDSALNSFG
+3009 LDNALNSFG
-3018 MGKYGRSKYGRGIF
+3018 LGKYGRSKYGRGIF
-3032 DTLNAVKSRFSKAM
+3032 DTLNAVKTRFSAAM

-3056 SNSPIGQKLAGIFGS
+3056 SNSPIGQKLSSIFGS
-3071 NPFSDLIGA
+3071 NPFSDIIGA
-3080 AKEKVSNALSG
+3080 VKDKVTGGAG

-3107 IEWARSRENGPG
+3107 INWARTRENGPG

-3159 TPDQGA
+3159 SPDQGA
-3165 VAGDIGIVDTDGN
+3165 VAGDIGLVDTDGS

-3224 GGQGQGTVAQGAQTT
+3224 GGAGQGNVAQGAQTT
-3239 TAAETAAMAGSTSQ
+3239 SAAETAAMAGSTSQ

-3258 YGRGKFGRARFGKG
+3258 YGRGKFGRSKLGR
-3272 HGIFGRAKVLD
+3272 HGYFGRSKVLD
-3283 SIQSNNDAANSYIDG
+3283 SIQNNNNAANSYIDG
-3298 SSSSYQEINAPIV
+3298 SSSNYQEINAPIV

-3317 TTAVTS
+3317 TAVTS

-3334 LLSSINNNIAIM
+3334 LLSSINNNITIM

-3359 GNPVSQTAVVAPVAQ
+3359 GTPVAQTAVVAPVAQ

>member
-1 MLKQIK
+1 MKQIK

-29 ETKYGNL
+29 ENKYGNL
-36 YKAVKWTQSQLSQ
+36 FKVAKWTQSQLNQ
-49 EVIKDSRALNSSSIK
+49 EVLKDSRTFNSSSIK
-64 NTLKNIGIFKDASTI
+64 NSLKNLSIFKDANTI
-79 LNNGIADLKTGK
+79 LNNSVSDLKSGK

-101 MEKEYGNMM
+101 MEKEYSGM
-110 GFGDDDDFSF
+110 FGDDGEF
-120 GDDSDSS
+120 GFMDDDSDSS
-127 MKDIENSA
+127 MNDIENSA

-164 VGETVKAS
+164 IGETVKAS

-179 LVQMQQINRAG
+179 LVQMQQINKAG

-279 WENSSIGSM
+279 WENSTIGSM
-288 IQMMRETGGDPTA
+288 IQMMKETGGDPAA
-301 MFASPLSFVSDGLLS
+301 MFASPLSFISDGLLS

-322 LSKSLAR
+322 LSKSLGR
-329 LNRTAGNAGIMGL
+329 LNRTVGNAGVMGL

-350 FLGSF
+350 FLGDF

-362 NGKEVNKVD
+362 NGKELNKVD

-431 SERRQSINKAAA
+431 SERRASIKQAAA

-467 YSDMGKVLEAL
+467 YSDMGRVLEAL
-478 VDSNGDYR
+478 VDSNGDYN
-486 FEFAGGKLKNAQAYM
+486 FEFVGGKLKNARAYM
-501 RAYGVSS
+501 SAYGVSS

-517 MLSTANANT
+517 MLSTANGNT
-526 RSKFISNSYQ
+526 RAKLVSNSYQ
-536 YKENRNNYMSNMGN
+536 YKENRNNYMSNLGN
-550 NAGGVDLM
+550 NAGSVDLM

-569 VKGIF
+569 VRGIF

-579 LLENSEVARAIRGT
+579 LLENSEVAKAIRGT

-603 LENGVGFGGGPRKGR
+603 LENGTGFGGGSPTKAR
-618 NSAHSR
+618 SAHAKS
-624 GSSNS
+624 SSNS
-629 RAVDN
+629 RAVNN

-648 LHKEQTSTSD
+648 LHKEQTSATD

-663 LGLTPEE
+663 LGLTAEE
-670 IRLRHGSGKG
+670 VRLRNGGKSRA
-680 KVTGSAANVRGV
+680 TGSAANVRGV
-692 GRLGALI
+692 GRLGALL
-699 NMQEDDLEF
+699 NMQEDSLEF
-708 AYDGWGEGLKK
+708 AYDGWGEGLKN
-719 KYNNAKGGSFSEK
+719 KYANAKGSSFSEK
-732 MKTSKGKMDK
+732 MKNSKGKMDK

-773 SFFFDHE
+773 SFFFNHE

-799 YYARKTFNDFGT
+799 YYARKTFNDFGK
-811 FLNENILAPLNAT
+811 FLNENVLGPLNAT

-840 RVKGTVGNIV
+840 RVKGSVGNIV
-850 GSVTG
+850 GSVTS

-861 SDIKSKSGGDSGLF
+861 SDIKSKSSGDSGLF

-906 PFNPDIAKASIAK
+906 PFNPNIATASIAR

-932 QFGLGKLSGFAA
+932 QFGLGKLSGFAS
-944 GTKDAG
+944 GTKDADKIVDDSPG
-950 GIFGDAKTGDA
+950 GKVNDA
-961 LNKVSSWYDAI
+961 LNRVSSWYDAI
-972 VDKMPDNVKEAIE
+972 VDKMPDNVKAAME

-996 EGAVYGGLTGLMVSG
+996 EGALYGGLSGLMVSG

-1029 KNTERVQQMLYGD
+1029 KNTERVQEMLYGQ
-1042 LDEKGNRMGGILDNP
+1042 LDEQGNRKGGFLDRP
-1057 TIKKMLGT
+1057 EIKKMLGT

-1075 GGALGAVSGLGPIP
+1075 GGALGAATGLGPIP

-1100 KNNKDVQEYLFGA
+1100 KNNQEVRDYLFGA
-1113 EGKEKTQMQQFLSEH
+1113 EGKEKTQMQKFLSEH

-1133 AGVGIGSVAGAAIAG
+1133 AGVGIGGVAGAAIAG

-1185 KRVGGVLNYL
+1185 KRIGGVLNYL
-1195 NENVIDPMKERMEGF
+1195 NENVVDPMRERMEGF
-1210 HTRLEKYMQDRIF
+1210 HDRLEKYMKDRIF

-1236 VKHGVSDM
+1236 VKHGVGDM
-1244 FDNIADTVKS
+1244 FENIADTVKS
-1254 QFGTSQ
+1254 QFGTNQ
-1260 MKYMAKQLAGSKI
+1260 MKYMAKQLADSKI

-1294 MVGLTGALV
+1294 IVGLTGAMV

-1316 SVPGKLAS
+1316 SVPGKLAT

-1363 ITDYKYSSFDEKIAG
+1363 ITDYKYASFDEKIAG
-1378 ANKEQLEQQ
+1378 ANKDQLEQQ
-1387 LALLQNARGNSRQL
+1387 LVLLQNARGNSRQM
-1401 KNKRAAMTDKM
+1401 KQKRDAMTDKM

-1424 VGKAIKKAIQTGDSA
+1424 VGKAIKKAIQTGDSS

-1485 TADLSKEMG
+1485 TSQLSEEMG
-1494 VDMSDPKNLK
+1494 VDMSDPKNIK

-1512 ELEKRDFDKEGE
+1512 ELEKRDFSKEDE

-1563 TEDEIKNITDK
+1563 TEDEIKNITK
-1574 TNGLG
+1574 QTNGMG
-1579 ADKIASANADIDSTN
+1579 ADKLASANADISSTN
-1594 AMAKSAHEAGVA
+1594 AMAKSAHEAGIA

-1624 GFVSTAGLSLTDLSK
+1624 GFVATAGLSLSDLSK
-1639 KDKQRIRKFV
+1639 KDKQRIRKFI

-1659 RMLNNGQIPTG
+1659 RMLDKGQIPSG
-1670 NKAALFAA
+1670 NKEALFAA

-1688 MKKVAKQS
+1688 MQKVAKQS
-1696 GTPLSVKDITGIG
+1696 GTPLTTKDITGIG
-1709 NMKDNVDYA
+1709 NMKSNVDYA

-1731 SNVESYDNGKFTR
+1731 SAVEAYDNGKFTR

-1757 AITQSGVELLIDLP
+1757 AITQSGIELLIDLP

-1806 SFLRRIKNTITK
+1806 SFLRRLKNTITK
-1818 YAGKASSAIQ
+1818 YASKASSALHT
-1828 KGISKAAGLAKSVGS
+1828 GISKAAGLAKSVGN

-1850 SGKKKFNQFKDDM
+1850 SGKKKFNQFKEAM
-1863 SDDGGNA
+1863 SDDDNP
-1870 TIQKHALGIGKVL
+1870 TIKKHALGIGKVL

-1959 SAKLDEKGKKK
+1959 SAKIGEDGRKK
-1970 NIETVPTK
+1970 NTETVPTK
-1978 YGIQTYKLNTNG
+1978 YGVQTYKLNTNG

-1999 NKDISKKLRE
+1999 NKEISKKLRE

-2014 QESKE
+2014 QQSKE

-2029 ALGHA
+2029 ALGGA
-2034 GGLLGGGPGMDAKDA
+2034 GGLLGG
-2049 AKGGLLG
+2049 KGGDDALGAGKGSLLG
-2056 ALAGTIGNLFNR
+2056 ALAGGLGGLFGGTKGG
-2068 DKDKTKDKTKDKNPT
+2068 DAAKTP
-2083 KTDPVPD
+2083 
-2090 KPGKQATLTERVG
+2090 KPGENPKPTLTERAG

-2111 KFKDSRAGKTILA
+2111 KFKETRAGKYVVA
-2124 GVDKAKNAYNWAAGK
+2124 GLDKAKGAYKWAASK
-2139 AGSLYNKA
+2139 A
-2147 KDLIA
+2147 
-2152 PEFYKYKTGFNM
+2152 
-2164 IGESIAEKTSGVTNW
+2164 
-2179 VSEKAGAIANTAKTA
+2179 
-2194 AEKVTS
+2194 
-2200 KISGITG
+2200 SGITG
-2207 AVGNAAEG
+2207 AISGVADG

-2227 KDVLKKIM
+2227 KDTLKKIM

-2244 KLADKANKFC
+2244 KLADKTNKFC
-2254 STIIEKISSPAV
+2254 STIIEKISSPSV

-2271 GKAAKQLAAIA
+2271 GKAAKQLAVVAA
-2282 TGPLGAIIAVG
+2282 GPLGTVIAVG
-2293 SIAYAFYEGWS
+2293 AIGYSFYEGWS
-2304 NAGSYFQLGDGKE
+2304 SAASYFQLAEGKE
-2317 PTTGQKIVAGITNA
+2317 ATTGQKIVAGITNA

-2349 AIGKMIFGDN
+2349 AIGKIIFGDN
-2359 DPVSGIADS
+2359 DPASSVADS

-2373 DYVSNGVKNNVEWIK
+2373 DYVSNGVKNNVDWIK

-2394 LQYLGNKAG
+2394 LQYLGNKA
-2403 ELKDGAVD
+2403 
-2411 WVSQKASAVGS
+2411 SAIGS

-2433 GIANNFQYVTDKATE
+2433 GIANNFEYVTNKATE

-2458 DTASS
+2458 DTAGQ

-2470 TVTDAQKA
+2470 TVTNAQKA
-2478 ISDTVNKGLQL
+2478 ISDTVNAGLQTGKEAL
-2489 GQETL
+2489 TN
-2494 AKAWDSAGEIAK
+2494 AWASAGEIAK

-2517 AFVSKLPS
+2517 KFVSKLPS
-2525 LQSIKNGAK
+2525 LQTIKNGAK

-2542 LFQTATSIGQSVASA
+2542 LFQSATSIGQSVANA
-2557 AGSAW
+2557 ASSAW
-2562 DSVKTGAGNLLT
+2562 DTVTTGAGNFVK
-2574 GAKNF
+2574 GAKDAI
-2579 VFGQG
+2579 FGKG

-2596 LSDGDFA
+2596 LNDGEFA

-2618 DTENQTMADSGC
+2618 DTETQTMADSGC

-2689 NQAIISNLKKGYP
+2689 NHAIVSNLKKGYP

-2714 NNPYGPGPHYVTAT
+2714 SNPYGPGPHYVTAT

-2770 PQSQIRADADVKS
+2770 PQSQIKADADVKS
-2783 KYGKGKWGR
+2783 KYGRGKWGR

-2869 VTVDGSTGYG
+2869 ISVNGTTGYG

-2886 GRQQGLADFAKANG
+2886 GRQQGLVDFAKANG
-2900 KSSSD
+2900 KSTSD
-2905 PGLQC
+2905 PGVQC

-2917 NNMDLTNNLNNCSS
+2917 NNMGLTNQMNNCAS
-2931 AADAAFLFHKEYEI
+2931 ASDAAFLFHKDYEI
-2945 SADSREAI
+2945 SADSRQAI
-2953 QNRLDWAEEAYANDG
+2953 QQRLDWAEEAYANDG
-2968 AISGSN
+2968 AIAGSN

-2979 GGVVG
+2979 GGIVG
-2984 TSSKGGAANNQATS
+2984 TSSSKGGANNQATS

-3009 LDSALNSFG
+3009 LDNALNSFG

-3032 DTLNAVKSRFSKAM
+3032 DTLNAVKSRFSAAM

-3056 SNSPIGQKLAGIFGS
+3056 SNSPIGQKLSSIFGS
-3071 NPFSDLIGA
+3071 NPFSDIIGGI
-3080 AKEKVSNALSG
+3080 KDKVSNAMS

-3107 IEWARSRENGPG
+3107 LNWARTRENGPG

-3126 AWANDFLNHAN
+3126 AWANDFLGHAN

-3154 AGIWK
+3154 AGLWK
-3159 TPDQGA
+3159 SPDQGA
-3165 VAGDIGIVDTDGN
+3165 VAGDIGIVDTDGS

-3258 YGRGKFGRARFGKG
+3258 YGRGKFGRSKLGR
-3272 HGIFGRAKVLD
+3272 HGFFGRSKVLD
-3283 SIQSNNDAANSYIDG
+3283 SIQNNNNAANSYIDG
-3298 SSSSYQEINAPIV
+3298 SSSNYQEINAPIV

-3317 TTAVTS
+3317 TAVTS

-3328 VDTMIS
+3328 VDTVIN

-3359 GNPVSQTAVVAPVAQ
+3359 GNPVTQTAVVAPVAQ